1 MMRLLTGSLLAVGLV
16 LLLAGQTLAHN
27 AKADVIEDINA
38 KQLENLVAENDYV
51 AVYWYKRSCKDCD
64 KVLGELETIDDDT
77 DRFGVHFVKVADK
90 KLAKSYGVKVFPSL
104 SFFRNKEPMHYEGDL
119 MDEGSVLEFLTSL
132 EAMDLPDQIEEV
144 NAKILDKIVEEQEF
158 VAVLF
163 CYDGESCIQGEHK
176 SECRRCVKVLQELEN
191 VDDDADQL
199 GIAFVKINDPELA
212 DEYSLGSLPALVY
225 YRKRIPVVYDGDLMN
240 EDKVLEWLVENKNTG
255 EDDDVI
261 DDVTLGLLNTLID
274 SVDHLAV
281 IFYDRDESD
290 DSQILLELES
300 IDDDLDSQGIHI
312 VKIADEVAA
321 KEYGIEDTPCLVY
334 FENEIPSLYDGN
346 LHNEEEVLAWLI
358 EQLQTDEI
366 EDVTD
371 EMLDK
376 LIREANHLA
385 VLFYDEDDQD
395 SQLVVNELENID
407 DECDAKGVS
416 FVKIDNDEEAKEYGI
431 DTIPSLVYFE
441 KGIPSLYSGNLLAED
456 EVLDWLVHQ
465 VEDDEIEEVTD
476 EMLDR
481 LIDKA
486 EHLAVLFF
494 DKDSRRSR
502 KVLAE
507 LENIDDECDSR
518 GIFFVKIDNFE
529 EAKEYGIETI
539 PTLVY
544 FESEIPYIFEGD
556 LMKEEEV
563 LAWLIHHVEH
573 EEIAD
578 VTDEMLD
585 KLIVNEPFLAVLFY
599 DKDDE
604 EDHEVLGELENI
616 DDDCEQ
622 AGIPFVKI
630 DNDAEAK
637 EYGIEELPTLVY
649 FENRIPS
656 IYEGDLSN
664 EQEVL
669 AWLVEQKNTDTIEEV
684 TDEILDDLIA
694 NFEYVVVY
702 FSGKCEEGQKCDKI
716 LDELEKIDDDT
727 DDHGMHFVTTEE
739 SSLANQHGIKTFPA
753 LALFRNGEPVI
764 YKGDISDEDAVLKW
778 LTDDDTLEIPNKI
791 EEVNQRMLERILNTS
806 DNVAVYFYSESDKKS
821 KMILTDLENIDDEC
835 DDIGIDFVKISDD
848 GIAEEYDI
856 VSMPA
861 LVYFRTRFP
870 QIYEGDL
877 QDEEAVL
884 EWLIDN
890 KDKGPASIIEEVDG
904 QMLQN
909 LIDSFEYIVVYFY
922 DDNCPTCETVLA
934 ELETI
939 DDETD
944 EVGIQFVKTN
954 DVEVAEDLGI
964 SHLPALVY
972 FEGGVPSIY
981 DGDIA
986 GDDEVYAWLIAETRI
1001 LESSVITKSLR
1012 HLLGVEAEDGDDE
1025 GEDIDVGEGDDDD
1038 EEEEEVDSEVE
1049 DEDVDDDEDEN
1060 DGEADEDDDVDEVEA
1075 GDEEKDDAEDDDDE
1089 EDEDDDEEEDD
1100 DDEEDGE
1107 DDNEAKAEDNEVDE
1121 EEEDEEDEDDDDVE
1135 DSAEVKAGE
1144 DDDDDDEDDDKDDGE
1159 VESDDDDKVTVEAGD
1174 ENDETEA
1181 GDDESDAADDD
1192 DETGEEVE
1200 ADDDDDD
1207 DESDEVKADDD
1218 DESDEVE
1225 ADDDEADDVEDDDDD
1240 DDDDESDEVEADDDD
1255 DEAEADDDDN
1265 ETVEAEADD
1274 GDDDDEDEDDDDD
1287 DDAEEDEVEADDD
1300 DEDDADDEEVEAAD
1314 DDGEDAEAGE
1324 AEIDSLE
1331 AEADGEDDDD
1341 DDDEEETVAQADE
1354 DDDDDGNESG
1364 DEDET
1369 IAQDD
1374 DDDDE
1379 DEDDEEDE
1387 AIAQDD
1393 DDDDED
1399 EEDEAIAQDD
1409 DDEDEDEA
1417 IAQDDDDDED
1427 DEEDEAIAQD
1437 DDDDDEDEEDDEE
1450 DEAIDQDDDDDDD
1463 EEDDEEEDEIVAQDD
1478 EDEEDEAE
1486 DESEDEA
1493 EEIEDAAADEDAA
1506 DDEEEKVEGEEDDGE
1521 VVGAAGED
1529 DDSDSDI
1536 QAEEEVLEWL
1546 IEQRHE
1552 DTIEN
1557 INRQMLYTLID
1568 TQDYL
1573 SVYFFNDEND
1583 ECPKVLRVLEK
1594 IDDEAAEYGIQMVKM
1609 NDRLMAKKYG
1619 FRNPPGLVYFR
1630 KAKHIKYD
1638 GDLYDEED
1646 VLDWLTA
1653 PENME
1658 LNDAIEKVNRKM
1670 FERIRQTTD
1679 YLAVFFYAEEGCKQC
1694 QKVLAELENIDDEAD
1709 ANGIDFVKID
1719 DAQLAKEVGVYALP
1733 AIVFYRAGTE
1743 DPIIYAGGDMKNE
1756 ENLLSWLLTEKDPTA
1771 DFIED
1776 MEGDAL
1782 QRVIRDS
1789 DAIAV
1794 YFYDLAACG
1803 CEDPQAEPEKKKKKK
1818 KKEQSQ
1824 DKNDSSCETCM
1835 QVLEELEN
1843 IDDDTDRIGVSF
1855 VKTQDTKIAERYGVT
1870 SLPALLY
1877 FEHQVPTVFEG
1888 DLLAEEDVLQ
1898 WLILQKTED
1907 TIETVNRNML
1917 EVMLEDTQYLAV
1929 FFSKPNCRAC
1939 ETVLAE
1945 LENIDDECDLYG
1957 IHMVKIQDAQ
1967 LAKRYG
1973 IKTLPALI
1981 YFRNGN
1987 PLIFDGDMKNEVS
2000 VLEWLTDDDNRE
2012 LDGEI
2017 EAVNVRMLYQLMDES
2032 PFIAV
2037 FFYEDDCPDCEQV
2050 LQELENIDDEVDM
2063 FGIDFVKINDPDA
2076 AQRFNILHTPALVYF
2091 RKKTPLV
2098 YDGDLL
2104 DEEKVFKW
2112 LTSQDVF
2119 EIKDEIEEVNR
2130 KMLEKLLDENDFVA
2144 VYFYEESAR
2153 SEEVL
2158 EELEKIDDETDDLD
2172 ITFVKIRDTRY
2183 AKKYGIQKLP
2193 ALVYFRR
2200 RFPSIYR
2207 GDLMAEE
2214 EVLEWLQKNRFK
2226 HPELNLFMYATGA
2239 ITFAFIMYT
2248 LFLIFCFKNP
2258 VHQKAA

>member
-1 MMRLLTGSLLAVGLV
+1 MTRLSAWTWLVMGGLAV
-16 LLLAGQTLAHN
+16 LAAH
-27 AKADVIEDINA
+27 AHAASPKADVIEDVNA
-38 KQLENLVAENDYV
+38 KQLEDLVAESDYV
-51 AVYWYKRSCKDCD
+51 AVFWYKKSCKDCD
-64 KVLGELETIDDDT
+64 KVLAELENIDDDT
-77 DRFGVHFVKVADK
+77 DRFGVHFVKIADK
-90 KLAKSYGVKVFPSL
+90 KYAKSYGVKTFPAL

-119 MDEGSVLEFLTSL
+119 MDESSVLEFLTSL
-132 EAMDLPDQIEEV
+132 EAMELPDQIEEV

-163 CYDGESCIQGEHK
+163 YK
-176 SECRRCVKVLQELEN
+176 SECRRCAKALQELEN

-225 YRKRIPVVYDGDLMN
+225 YRRRIPVVYDGDLMN

-255 EDDDVI
+255 DDDDVI

-274 SVDHLAV
+274 SLDHLAV
-281 IFYDRDESD
+281 VFYDRDESD
-290 DSQILLELES
+290 DGVILQELEN
-300 IDDDLDSQGIHI
+300 IDDDLDAQGIHI
-312 VKIADEVAA
+312 VKIADDVAA
-321 KEYGIEDTPCLVY
+321 REYGIEDMPCLVY
-334 FENEIPSLYDGN
+334 FEKEIPSLYDGD

-358 EQLQTDEI
+358 EQLHSDEI

-376 LIREANHLA
+376 LIKEANHLA
-385 VLFYDEDDQD
+385 VLFYDED
-395 SQLVVNELENID
+395 SQESQMVVAELENID
-407 DECDAKGVS
+407 DECDAKGIS
-416 FVKIDNDEEAKEYGI
+416 FVKIDNDDEAKEYGI
-431 DTIPSLVYFE
+431 DTLPTLVYFE
-441 KGIPSLYSGNLLAED
+441 KGVPSVYSGNLLTEE

-465 VEDDEIEEVTD
+465 VEEDEIEEVTD

-481 LIDKA
+481 LIGRT
-486 EHLAVLFF
+486 EHLAVLFY

-507 LENIDDECDSR
+507 LENIDDECDGR
-518 GIFFVKIDNFE
+518 GVYFVKIDNYA
-529 EAKEYGIETI
+529 EAIEYGIDTI

-563 LAWLIHHVEH
+563 LYWLFHHVDH

-578 VTDEMLD
+578 VTDEMLG
-585 KLIVNEPFLAVLFY
+585 KLIANEPFLAVLFY
-599 DKDDE
+599 DKEDA
-604 EDHEVLGELENI
+604 EDHEVLAELENI

-622 AGIPFVKI
+622 AGVPFVKI

-637 EYGIEELPTLVY
+637 EYGIDELPTLVY

-669 AWLVEQKNTDTIEEV
+669 AWLMEQKTTDTIEEV

-716 LDELEKIDDDT
+716 LDELENIDDDT

-739 SSLANQHGIKTFPA
+739 TGLANEYGIKNLPA
-753 LALFRNGEPVI
+753 LVLFRNGEPVV
-764 YKGDISDEDAVLKW
+764 YKGDISNEEAVLKW
-778 LTDDDTLEIPNKI
+778 VTSEDTLQIPNQI
-791 EEVNQRMLERILNTS
+791 EEVNQRMLERILNIS
-806 DNVAVYFYSESDKKS
+806 DNVAVFFYDEDDMKS
-821 KMILTDLENIDDEC
+821 KKILIELENIDDDC
-835 DDIGIDFVKISDD
+835 DDIGIDFVKISDE
-848 GIAEEYDI
+848 GIAQEYDI
-856 VSMPA
+856 ASMPA
-861 LVYFRTRFP
+861 LVYFRHRFP
-870 QIYEGDL
+870 QIYEGDMF
-877 QDEEAVL
+877 DEDGLL

-904 QMLQN
+904 KMLQT
-909 LIDSFEYIVVYFY
+909 LVDTFEYLVVYFY

-954 DVEVAEDLGI
+954 DVDVAEDLGI

-981 DGDIA
+981 DGDI
-986 GDDEVYAWLIAETRI
+986 
-1001 LESSVITKSLR
+1001 
-1012 HLLGVEAEDGDDE
+1012 
-1025 GEDIDVGEGDDDD
+1025 
-1038 EEEEEVDSEVE
+1038 
-1049 DEDVDDDEDEN
+1049 
-1060 DGEADEDDDVDEVEA
+1060 
-1075 GDEEKDDAEDDDDE
+1075 
-1089 EDEDDDEEEDD
+1089 
-1100 DDEEDGE
+1100 
-1107 DDNEAKAEDNEVDE
+1107 
-1121 EEEDEEDEDDDDVE
+1121 
-1135 DSAEVKAGE
+1135 
-1144 DDDDDDEDDDKDDGE
+1144 
-1159 VESDDDDKVTVEAGD
+1159 
-1174 ENDETEA
+1174 
-1181 GDDESDAADDD
+1181 
-1192 DETGEEVE
+1192 
-1200 ADDDDDD
+1200 
-1207 DESDEVKADDD
+1207 
-1218 DESDEVE
+1218 
-1225 ADDDEADDVEDDDDD
+1225 
-1240 DDDDESDEVEADDDD
+1240 
-1255 DEAEADDDDN
+1255 
-1265 ETVEAEADD
+1265 
-1274 GDDDDEDEDDDDD
+1274 
-1287 DDAEEDEVEADDD
+1287 
-1300 DEDDADDEEVEAAD
+1300 
-1314 DDGEDAEAGE
+1314 
-1324 AEIDSLE
+1324 
-1331 AEADGEDDDD
+1331 
-1341 DDDEEETVAQADE
+1341 
-1354 DDDDDGNESG
+1354 
-1364 DEDET
+1364 
-1369 IAQDD
+1369 
-1374 DDDDE
+1374 
-1379 DEDDEEDE
+1379 
-1387 AIAQDD
+1387 
-1393 DDDDED
+1393 
-1399 EEDEAIAQDD
+1399 
-1409 DDEDEDEA
+1409 
-1417 IAQDDDDDED
+1417 
-1427 DEEDEAIAQD
+1427 
-1437 DDDDDEDEEDDEE
+1437 
-1450 DEAIDQDDDDDDD
+1450 
-1463 EEDDEEEDEIVAQDD
+1463 
-1478 EDEEDEAE
+1478 
-1486 DESEDEA
+1486 
-1493 EEIEDAAADEDAA
+1493 
-1506 DDEEEKVEGEEDDGE
+1506 
-1521 VVGAAGED
+1521 
-1529 DDSDSDI
+1529 
-1536 QAEEEVLEWL
+1536 QAEEQVLEWL

-1573 SVYFFNDEND
+1573 AVYFFNEEND
-1583 ECPKVLRVLEK
+1583 ECPKVLRTLEK
-1594 IDDEAAEYGIQMVKM
+1594 IDDEAAEFGIQMVKM

-1630 KAKHIKYD
+1630 KGKHIKYD

-1679 YLAVFFYAEEGCKQC
+1679 YLAVFFYTEEGCKQC

-1719 DAQLAKEVGVYALP
+1719 DSQLAKDVGVYALP
-1733 AIVFYRAGTE
+1733 AIVFYRSGSE
-1743 DPIIYAGGDMKNE
+1743 EPIIYAGDMKNE
-1756 ENLLSWLLTEKDPTA
+1756 ENLLAWLLTEKDPTA

-1776 MEGDAL
+1776 MDGEIL
-1782 QRVIRDS
+1782 QRVIRDA

-1794 YFYDLAACG
+1794 YFYKD
-1803 CEDPQAEPEKKKKKK
+1803 
-1818 KKEQSQ
+1818 
-1824 DKNDSSCETCM
+1824 DSTCAICM

-1855 VKTQDTKIAERYGVT
+1855 VKTQDLKVAERYGVT
-1870 SLPALLY
+1870 SVPALLY
-1877 FEHQVPTVFEG
+1877 FEHQVPTVYEG

-1929 FFSKPNCRAC
+1929 FFYKPNCRAC

-1987 PLIFDGDMKNEVS
+1987 PLIFDGDMQNEGN
-2000 VLEWLTDDDNRE
+2000 VLEWLKDDDNRD

-2017 EAVNVRMLYQLMDES
+2017 EAVNTRMLKRLLDES
-2032 PFIAV
+2032 PFMAV
-2037 FFYEDDCPDCEQV
+2037 FFYEDDCTECEQV
-2050 LQELENIDDEVDM
+2050 LHELENIDEEVDM
-2063 FGIDFVKINDPDA
+2063 YGIDFVKINDPDA
-2076 AQRFNILHTPALVYF
+2076 AHRFNILHTPALVYF
-2091 RKKTPLV
+2091 RKKVPLV

-2104 DEEKVFKW
+2104 DEEKVFQW

-2144 VYFYEESAR
+2144 VYFYEDNAKCQ
-2153 SEEVL
+2153 EVL
-2158 EELEKIDDETDDLD
+2158 SELEKIDDETDDLD

-2207 GDLMAEE
+2207 GDLMVEE

-2239 ITFAFIMYT
+2239 ITLAFIMYT
-2248 LFLIFCFKNP
+2248 LFLIFCFRSP
-2258 VHQKAA
+2258 GHQKAA

>member
-1 MMRLLTGSLLAVGLV
+1 
-16 LLLAGQTLAHN
+16 
-27 AKADVIEDINA
+27 
-38 KQLENLVAENDYV
+38 
-51 AVYWYKRSCKDCD
+51 
-64 KVLGELETIDDDT
+64 
-77 DRFGVHFVKVADK
+77 
-90 KLAKSYGVKVFPSL
+90 
-104 SFFRNKEPMHYEGDL
+104 
-119 MDEGSVLEFLTSL
+119 MDEASVLEFLTSL

-163 CYDGESCIQGEHK
+163 CYDGEACTHGEHK
-176 SECRRCVKVLQELEN
+176 SECRRCVKALQELEN

-199 GIAFVKINDPELA
+199 GIAFVKINDPDLA
-212 DEYSLGSLPALVY
+212 DEYSLGALPALVY
-225 YRKRIPVVYDGDLMN
+225 YRRRIPVVYDGDLMN

-255 EDDDVI
+255 DDDDMI

-274 SVDHLAV
+274 SLDHLAV
-281 IFYDRDESD
+281 VFYDRDETD
-290 DSQILLELES
+290 DTQILQELEN
-300 IDDDLDSQGIHI
+300 IDDELDAQGIHI
-312 VKIADEVAA
+312 VKIADDVAA
-321 KEYGIEDTPCLVY
+321 REYGIEDTPSLVY
-334 FENEIPSLYDGN
+334 FENEMAPALRRIPSLYDGD

-358 EQLQTDEI
+358 EQLHTDEI

-376 LIREANHLA
+376 LIRETNHLA

-407 DECDAKGVS
+407 DECDANGVS

-431 DTIPSLVYFE
+431 DNLPTLVYFE
-441 KGIPSLYSGNLLAED
+441 KGVPSVYSGNLLAED

-465 VEDDEIEEVTD
+465 VEDDEIEDVTD

-481 LIDKA
+481 LIDRS
-486 EHLAVLFF
+486 EHLAVLFY

-507 LENIDDECDSR
+507 LENIDDECDDR
-518 GIFFVKIDNFE
+518 GIFFVKIDNDE
-529 EAKEYGIETI
+529 EAKEYGIDSI

-544 FESEIPYIFEGD
+544 FESEIPYIYEGD
-556 LMKEEEV
+556 LMKEEDV
-563 LAWLIHHVEH
+563 LEWLIHHVEN

-578 VTDEMLD
+578 ITDEMLD
-585 KLIVNEPFLAVLFY
+585 KLIANEPFLAVLFY
-599 DKDDE
+599 DKDDP
-604 EDHEVLGELENI
+604 EDHEVLAELESI
-616 DDDCEQ
+616 DDECEQ
-622 AGIPFVKI
+622 AGVPFVKI
-630 DNDAEAK
+630 DNDSEAK
-637 EYGIEELPTLVY
+637 EYGIDELPTLVY

-669 AWLVEQKNTDTIEEV
+669 AWILLQKTSDTIEEV

-716 LDELEKIDDDT
+716 LDELENIDDDT
-727 DDHGMHFVTTEE
+727 DDQGMHFVTTEE
-739 SSLANQHGIKTFPA
+739 TSLAAQYGVKTFPS
-753 LALFRNGEPVI
+753 LVLFRNGDPLV
-764 YKGDISDEDAVLKW
+764 YKGDISDEQAVLRW
-778 LTDDDTLEIPNKI
+778 LTDDDTLEIPNLI

-806 DNVAVYFYSESDKKS
+806 DNVAVFFYAAGDKKS
-821 KMILTDLENIDDEC
+821 KKILTELENIDDEC

-848 GIAEEYDI
+848 GIANEYDI
-856 VSMPA
+856 VSLPA
-861 LVYFRTRFP
+861 LVYFRNRFP

-877 QDEEAVL
+877 RDEEALL

-904 QMLQN
+904 QMLQS
-909 LIDSFEYIVVYFY
+909 LVDTFEYLVVYFY

-954 DVEVAEDLGI
+954 DVEAAEELGI

-986 GDDEVYAWLIAETRI
+986 GGEAVSAWLIAETRV
-1001 LESSVITKSLR
+1001 LESPVMILNHR
-1012 HLLGVEAEDGDDE
+1012 YLLGVDE
-1025 GEDIDVGEGDDDD
+1025 EGD
-1038 EEEEEVDSEVE
+1038 
-1049 DEDVDDDEDEN
+1049 
-1060 DGEADEDDDVDEVEA
+1060 
-1075 GDEEKDDAEDDDDE
+1075 
-1089 EDEDDDEEEDD
+1089 
-1100 DDEEDGE
+1100 
-1107 DDNEAKAEDNEVDE
+1107 NE
-1121 EEEDEEDEDDDDVE
+1121 
-1135 DSAEVKAGE
+1135 G
-1144 DDDDDDEDDDKDDGE
+1144 
-1159 VESDDDDKVTVEAGD
+1159 
-1174 ENDETEA
+1174 
-1181 GDDESDAADDD
+1181 
-1192 DETGEEVE
+1192 
-1200 ADDDDDD
+1200 
-1207 DESDEVKADDD
+1207 
-1218 DESDEVE
+1218 
-1225 ADDDEADDVEDDDDD
+1225 
-1240 DDDDESDEVEADDDD
+1240 
-1255 DEAEADDDDN
+1255 
-1265 ETVEAEADD
+1265 
-1274 GDDDDEDEDDDDD
+1274 
-1287 DDAEEDEVEADDD
+1287 
-1300 DEDDADDEEVEAAD
+1300 
-1314 DDGEDAEAGE
+1314 
-1324 AEIDSLE
+1324 
-1331 AEADGEDDDD
+1331 
-1341 DDDEEETVAQADE
+1341 
-1354 DDDDDGNESG
+1354 
-1364 DEDET
+1364 
-1369 IAQDD
+1369 
-1374 DDDDE
+1374 
-1379 DEDDEEDE
+1379 
-1387 AIAQDD
+1387 
-1393 DDDDED
+1393 
-1399 EEDEAIAQDD
+1399 
-1409 DDEDEDEA
+1409 
-1417 IAQDDDDDED
+1417 
-1427 DEEDEAIAQD
+1427 
-1437 DDDDDEDEEDDEE
+1437 
-1450 DEAIDQDDDDDDD
+1450 
-1463 EEDDEEEDEIVAQDD
+1463 
-1478 EDEEDEAE
+1478 
-1486 DESEDEA
+1486 
-1493 EEIEDAAADEDAA
+1493 
-1506 DDEEEKVEGEEDDGE
+1506 
-1521 VVGAAGED
+1521 
-1529 DDSDSDI
+1529 DI

-1573 SVYFFNDEND
+1573 AVYFFNEEND

-1638 GDLYDEED
+1638 GDLYDDED

-1679 YLAVFFYAEEGCKQC
+1679 YLAVFFYSEEGCKQC

-1719 DAQLAKEVGVYALP
+1719 DAELAKEVGVYALP
-1733 AIVFYRAGTE
+1733 AIVFYRAGGD

-1776 MEGDAL
+1776 MEGAAL

-1794 YFYDLAACG
+1794 YFYT
-1803 CEDPQAEPEKKKKKK
+1803 E
-1818 KKEQSQ
+1818 
-1824 DKNDSSCETCM
+1824 DSSCESCM

-1855 VKTQDTKIAERYGVT
+1855 VKTQDTNVAERYGVT

-1877 FEHQVPTVFEG
+1877 FEHQVPTVYEG
-1888 DLLAEEDVLQ
+1888 DLLAEEEVLQ
-1898 WLILQKTED
+1898 WLTLQKTED

-1929 FFSKPNCRAC
+1929 FFYKPNCRAC
-1939 ETVLAE
+1939 DTVLAE

-1987 PLIFDGDMKNEVS
+1987 PLIFDDDIMS
-2000 VLEWLTDDDNRE
+2000 VGSGVYEWLADDDNRKLE
-2012 LDGEI
+2012 GDI
-2017 EAVNVRMLYQLMDES
+2017 EEVNKIMMDAILERKLYFAVLFMN
-2032 PFIAV
+2032 
-2037 FFYEDDCPDCEQV
+2037 EDDCPDCEQV

-2091 RKKTPLV
+2091 RKKMPLV

-2104 DEEKVFKW
+2104 DEEKVFNW

-2144 VYFYEESAR
+2144 VYFYENTPK

-2207 GDLMAEE
+2207 GDLMVEE
-2214 EVLEWLQKNRFK
+2214 EVLDWLQKNRFK

-2239 ITFAFIMYT
+2239 ITFAFVMYT
-2248 LFLIFCFKNP
+2248 VFLLFCFKNP
-2258 VHQKAA
+2258 AHPPHHQKAA

>member
-1 MMRLLTGSLLAVGLV
+1 MTRLSAWTWLVVGGLAV
-16 LLLAGQTLAHN
+16 LAAH
-27 AKADVIEDINA
+27 AHAAGPKADVIEDVNA
-38 KQLENLVAENDYV
+38 KQLEDLVADSDYV
-51 AVYWYKRSCKDCD
+51 AVFWYKKSCKDCD
-64 KVLGELETIDDDT
+64 KVLAELENIDDDT
-77 DRFGVHFVKVADK
+77 DRFGVHFVKIADK
-90 KLAKSYGVKVFPSL
+90 KYAKSYGVKTFPAL

-119 MDEGSVLEFLTSL
+119 MDESSVLEFLTSL
-132 EAMDLPDQIEEV
+132 EAMELPDQIEEV

-163 CYDGESCIQGEHK
+163 CYLGNICDQGEHK
-176 SECRRCVKVLQELEN
+176 SECRRCVKALQELEN

-225 YRKRIPVVYDGDLMN
+225 YRRRIPVVYDGDLMN

-255 EDDDVI
+255 DDDDVI
-261 DDVTLGLLNTLID
+261 DDVTMGLLNTLID

-281 IFYDRDESD
+281 VFYDRDEND
-290 DSQILLELES
+290 DGVTLHELEN
-300 IDDDLDSQGIHI
+300 IDDDLDAQGIHI
-312 VKIADEVAA
+312 VKIADDVAA
-321 KEYGIEDTPCLVY
+321 KEYGIENTPCLVY
-334 FENEIPSLYDGN
+334 FEKEIPSLYDGD

-358 EQLQTDEI
+358 EQLHSDEI

-376 LIREANHLA
+376 LIKEANHLA
-385 VLFYDEDDQD
+385 VLFYDED
-395 SQLVVNELENID
+395 SQESQMVVAELENID
-407 DECDAKGVS
+407 DECDAKGIS
-416 FVKIDNDEEAKEYGI
+416 FVKIDNDDEAKEYGI
-431 DTIPSLVYFE
+431 DTLPTLVYFE
-441 KGIPSLYSGNLLAED
+441 KGVPSVYSGNLLAEE

-465 VEDDEIEEVTD
+465 VEEDEIEEVTD

-481 LIDKA
+481 LIGRT
-486 EHLAVLFF
+486 EHLAVLFY
-494 DKDSRRSR
+494 DKESRRSR

-507 LENIDDECDSR
+507 LENIDDECDGR
-518 GIFFVKIDNFE
+518 GVYFVKIDNYA
-529 EAKEYGIETI
+529 EAIEYGIDTI

-563 LAWLIHHVEH
+563 LYWLFHHVDH

-578 VTDEMLD
+578 VTDEMLG
-585 KLIVNEPFLAVLFY
+585 KLIANEPFLAVLFY
-599 DKDDE
+599 DKDDA
-604 EDHEVLGELENI
+604 EDHEVLAELENI

-622 AGIPFVKI
+622 AGVPFVKI

-637 EYGIEELPTLVY
+637 EYGIDELPTLVY

-669 AWLVEQKNTDTIEEV
+669 AWLMEQKTTDTIEEV

-702 FSGKCEEGQKCDKI
+702 FSGRCEEGQKCDKI
-716 LDELEKIDDDT
+716 LDELENIDDDT
-727 DDHGMHFVTTEE
+727 DEHGMHFVTTEE
-739 SSLANQHGIKTFPA
+739 TGLANEYGIKTLPA
-753 LALFRNGEPVI
+753 LVLFRNGEPVM
-764 YKGDISDEDAVLKW
+764 YKGDISNEEAVLRW
-778 LTDDDTLEIPNKI
+778 VTSDDTLQIPNQI
-791 EEVNQRMLERILNTS
+791 EEVNQRMLERILNIS
-806 DNVAVYFYSESDKKS
+806 DNVAVFFYDEDDMKS
-821 KMILTDLENIDDEC
+821 KKILIELENIDDDC
-835 DDIGIDFVKISDD
+835 DDIGIDFVKISDE
-848 GIAEEYDI
+848 GIAQEYDI
-856 VSMPA
+856 ASMPA
-861 LVYFRTRFP
+861 LVYFRHRFP
-870 QIYEGDL
+870 QIYEGDMF
-877 QDEEAVL
+877 DEDALL

-904 QMLQN
+904 KMLQT
-909 LIDSFEYIVVYFY
+909 LVDTFEYLVVYFY

-954 DVEVAEDLGI
+954 DVDVAEDLGI

-986 GDDEVYAWLIAETRI
+986 RGREVLSWLVAHSRKQSLTDT
-1001 LESSVITKSLR
+1001 SVVAITSR
-1012 HLLGVEAEDGDDE
+1012 LLGRGQVQA
-1025 GEDIDVGEGDDDD
+1025 GEGGGESEGVSDDAGAN
-1038 EEEEEVDSEVE
+1038 E
-1049 DEDVDDDEDEN
+1049 DKQSDVDI
-1060 DGEADEDDDVDEVEA
+1060 GAVTT
-1075 GDEEKDDAEDDDDE
+1075 
-1089 EDEDDDEEEDD
+1089 
-1100 DDEEDGE
+1100 
-1107 DDNEAKAEDNEVDE
+1107 
-1121 EEEDEEDEDDDDVE
+1121 
-1135 DSAEVKAGE
+1135 
-1144 DDDDDDEDDDKDDGE
+1144 DDEDDDGDDNDAEDDEDSDTEDDTSTGQIDNE
-1159 VESDDDDKVTVEAGD
+1159 DESDDSDTLKIADIVD
-1174 ENDETEA
+1174 ENDTLNDEVDE
-1181 GDDESDAADDD
+1181 ESD
-1192 DETGEEVE
+1192 T
-1200 ADDDDDD
+1200 
-1207 DESDEVKADDD
+1207 
-1218 DESDEVE
+1218 
-1225 ADDDEADDVEDDDDD
+1225 
-1240 DDDDESDEVEADDDD
+1240 
-1255 DEAEADDDDN
+1255 
-1265 ETVEAEADD
+1265 
-1274 GDDDDEDEDDDDD
+1274 
-1287 DDAEEDEVEADDD
+1287 
-1300 DEDDADDEEVEAAD
+1300 
-1314 DDGEDAEAGE
+1314 
-1324 AEIDSLE
+1324 
-1331 AEADGEDDDD
+1331 
-1341 DDDEEETVAQADE
+1341 
-1354 DDDDDGNESG
+1354 
-1364 DEDET
+1364 
-1369 IAQDD
+1369 QDYKSPTD

-1379 DEDDEEDE
+1379 DEDEDDTDTGDFIGFEEITSEDGEDESDNDVQEEDNISDD
-1387 AIAQDD
+1387 AI
-1393 DDDDED
+1393 
-1399 EEDEAIAQDD
+1399 
-1409 DDEDEDEA
+1409 
-1417 IAQDDDDDED
+1417 
-1427 DEEDEAIAQD
+1427 
-1437 DDDDDEDEEDDEE
+1437 
-1450 DEAIDQDDDDDDD
+1450 
-1463 EEDDEEEDEIVAQDD
+1463 DEEEDITNDNVSNNEDSEADATDDDNADENVKVDDAGD
-1478 EDEEDEAE
+1478 EDFATSIENEDGNGENKDNINEKHDKQEEKDVDEEEADEELDDTGNKDDGTDIECEGEDNDSCRDCEVEVSIINEEVTNDEYVGESELAVDDDGMIMDTEQDVEEDVYVIKVNDKEE
-1486 DESEDEA
+1486 DYSDSRNESAGSEGSEIRGQDEDSSDEEVESEDSKKKRDSAKKGKKKTKARDKSTIHKLRKAFLAEQIKSGQSQDTVKDEA
-1493 EEIEDAAADEDAA
+1493 KNITRK
-1506 DDEEEKVEGEEDDGE
+1506 EKHEG
-1521 VVGAAGED
+1521 
-1529 DDSDSDI
+1529 DI
-1536 QAEEEVLEWL
+1536 QAEEQVLEWL

-1573 SVYFFNDEND
+1573 GVYFFNEEND
-1583 ECPKVLRVLEK
+1583 ECPKVLRTLEK
-1594 IDDEAAEYGIQMVKM
+1594 IDDEAAEFGIQMVKM

-1630 KAKHIKYD
+1630 KGKHIKYD

-1679 YLAVFFYAEEGCKQC
+1679 YLAVFFYTEEGCKQC

-1719 DAQLAKEVGVYALP
+1719 DSQLAKDVGVYALP
-1733 AIVFYRAGTE
+1733 AIVFYRSSSE
-1743 DPIIYAGGDMKNE
+1743 EPIIYAGDMKNE
-1756 ENLLSWLLTEKDPTA
+1756 ENLLAWLLTEKDPTA

-1776 MEGDAL
+1776 MDGEVL
-1782 QRVIRDS
+1782 QRVIRDA

-1794 YFYDLAACG
+1794 YFYKD
-1803 CEDPQAEPEKKKKKK
+1803 
-1818 KKEQSQ
+1818 
-1824 DKNDSSCETCM
+1824 DSTCAICL

-1855 VKTQDTKIAERYGVT
+1855 VKTQDLKVAERYGVT
-1870 SLPALLY
+1870 SVPALLY
-1877 FEHQVPTVFEG
+1877 FEHQVPTVYEG

-1898 WLILQKTED
+1898 WLVLQKTED

-1929 FFSKPNCRAC
+1929 FFYKPNCRAC

-1945 LENIDDECDLYG
+1945 LENIDDECDMYG

-1987 PLIFDGDMKNEVS
+1987 PLIFDGEIKDGKF
-2000 VLEWLTDDDNRE
+2000 LLDWLSDDENRE
-2012 LDGEI
+2012 LVDEI
-2017 EAVNVRMLYQLMDES
+2017 EHVNPAMLDQLVAQS
-2032 PFIAV
+2032 TYLAAL
-2037 FFYEDDCPDCEQV
+2037 FYEDDCSECEQV
-2050 LQELENIDDEVDM
+2050 LHELENIDEEVDM
-2063 FGIDFVKINDPDA
+2063 YGIDFVKINDPDA
-2076 AQRFNILHTPALVYF
+2076 AHRFNILHTPALVYF
-2091 RKKTPLV
+2091 RKKVPLV

-2104 DEEKVFKW
+2104 DEEKVFQW

-2144 VYFYEESAR
+2144 VYFYEENAKCQ
-2153 SEEVL
+2153 EVL
-2158 EELEKIDDETDDLD
+2158 SELEKIDDETDDLD

-2207 GDLMAEE
+2207 GDLMVEE

-2239 ITFAFIMYT
+2239 ITLAFIMYT
-2248 LFLIFCFKNP
+2248 LFLIFCFRSP
-2258 VHQKAA
+2258 GHQKAA

>member
-1 MMRLLTGSLLAVGLV
+1 MTRLSAWTWLVVGGLAV
-16 LLLAGQTLAHN
+16 LAAH
-27 AKADVIEDINA
+27 AHAAGPKADVIEDVNA
-38 KQLENLVAENDYV
+38 KQLEDLVADSDYV
-51 AVYWYKRSCKDCD
+51 AVFWYKKSCKDCD
-64 KVLGELETIDDDT
+64 KVLAELENIDDDT
-77 DRFGVHFVKVADK
+77 DRFGVHFVKIADK
-90 KLAKSYGVKVFPSL
+90 KYAKSYGVKTFPAL

-119 MDEGSVLEFLTSL
+119 MDESSVLEFLTSL
-132 EAMDLPDQIEEV
+132 EAMELPDQIEEV

-163 CYDGESCIQGEHK
+163 CYLGNICDQGEHK
-176 SECRRCVKVLQELEN
+176 SECRRCVKALQELEN

-225 YRKRIPVVYDGDLMN
+225 YRRRIPVVYDGDLMN

-255 EDDDVI
+255 DDDDVI
-261 DDVTLGLLNTLID
+261 DDVTMGLLNTLID

-281 IFYDRDESD
+281 VFYDRDEND
-290 DSQILLELES
+290 DGVTLHELEN
-300 IDDDLDSQGIHI
+300 IDDDLDAQGIHI
-312 VKIADEVAA
+312 VKIADDVAA
-321 KEYGIEDTPCLVY
+321 KEYGIENTPCLVY
-334 FENEIPSLYDGN
+334 FEKEIPSLYDGD

-358 EQLQTDEI
+358 EQLHSDEI

-376 LIREANHLA
+376 LIKEANHLA
-385 VLFYDEDDQD
+385 VLFYDED
-395 SQLVVNELENID
+395 SQESQMVVAELENID
-407 DECDAKGVS
+407 DECDAKGIS
-416 FVKIDNDEEAKEYGI
+416 FVKIDNDDEAKEYGI
-431 DTIPSLVYFE
+431 DTLPTLVYFE
-441 KGIPSLYSGNLLAED
+441 KGVPSVYSGNLLAEE

-465 VEDDEIEEVTD
+465 VEEDEIEEVTD

-481 LIDKA
+481 LIGRT
-486 EHLAVLFF
+486 EHLAVLFY
-494 DKDSRRSR
+494 DKESRRSR

-507 LENIDDECDSR
+507 LENIDDECDGR
-518 GIFFVKIDNFE
+518 GVYFVKIDNYA
-529 EAKEYGIETI
+529 EAIEYGIDTI

-563 LAWLIHHVEH
+563 LYWLFHHVDH

-578 VTDEMLD
+578 VTDEMLG
-585 KLIVNEPFLAVLFY
+585 KLIANEPFLAVLFY
-599 DKDDE
+599 DKDDA
-604 EDHEVLGELENI
+604 EDHEVLAELENI

-622 AGIPFVKI
+622 AGVPFVKI

-637 EYGIEELPTLVY
+637 EYGIDELPTLVY

-669 AWLVEQKNTDTIEEV
+669 AWLMEQKTTDTIEEV

-702 FSGKCEEGQKCDKI
+702 FSGRCEEGQKCDKI
-716 LDELEKIDDDT
+716 LDELENIDDDT
-727 DDHGMHFVTTEE
+727 DEHGMHFVTTEE
-739 SSLANQHGIKTFPA
+739 TGLANEYGIKTLPA
-753 LALFRNGEPVI
+753 LVLFRNGEPVM
-764 YKGDISDEDAVLKW
+764 YKGDISNEEAVLRW
-778 LTDDDTLEIPNKI
+778 VTSDDTLQIPNQI
-791 EEVNQRMLERILNTS
+791 EEVNQRMLERILNIS
-806 DNVAVYFYSESDKKS
+806 DNVAVFFYDEDDMKS
-821 KMILTDLENIDDEC
+821 KKILIELENIDDDC
-835 DDIGIDFVKISDD
+835 DDIGIDFVKISDE
-848 GIAEEYDI
+848 GIAQEYDI
-856 VSMPA
+856 ASMPA
-861 LVYFRTRFP
+861 LVYFRHRFP
-870 QIYEGDL
+870 QIYEGDMF
-877 QDEEAVL
+877 DEDALL

-904 QMLQN
+904 KMLQT
-909 LIDSFEYIVVYFY
+909 LVDTFEYLVVYFY

-954 DVEVAEDLGI
+954 DVDVAEDLGI

-986 GDDEVYAWLIAETRI
+986 RGREVLSWLVAHSRKQSLTDT
-1001 LESSVITKSLR
+1001 SVVAITSR
-1012 HLLGVEAEDGDDE
+1012 LLGRGQVQA
-1025 GEDIDVGEGDDDD
+1025 GEGGGESEGVSDDAGAN
-1038 EEEEEVDSEVE
+1038 E
-1049 DEDVDDDEDEN
+1049 DKQSDVDI
-1060 DGEADEDDDVDEVEA
+1060 GAVTT
-1075 GDEEKDDAEDDDDE
+1075 
-1089 EDEDDDEEEDD
+1089 
-1100 DDEEDGE
+1100 
-1107 DDNEAKAEDNEVDE
+1107 
-1121 EEEDEEDEDDDDVE
+1121 
-1135 DSAEVKAGE
+1135 
-1144 DDDDDDEDDDKDDGE
+1144 DDEDDDGDDNDAEDDEDSDTEDDTSTGQIDNE
-1159 VESDDDDKVTVEAGD
+1159 DESDDSDTLKIADIVD
-1174 ENDETEA
+1174 ENDTLNDEVDE
-1181 GDDESDAADDD
+1181 ESD
-1192 DETGEEVE
+1192 T
-1200 ADDDDDD
+1200 
-1207 DESDEVKADDD
+1207 
-1218 DESDEVE
+1218 
-1225 ADDDEADDVEDDDDD
+1225 
-1240 DDDDESDEVEADDDD
+1240 
-1255 DEAEADDDDN
+1255 
-1265 ETVEAEADD
+1265 
-1274 GDDDDEDEDDDDD
+1274 
-1287 DDAEEDEVEADDD
+1287 
-1300 DEDDADDEEVEAAD
+1300 
-1314 DDGEDAEAGE
+1314 
-1324 AEIDSLE
+1324 
-1331 AEADGEDDDD
+1331 
-1341 DDDEEETVAQADE
+1341 
-1354 DDDDDGNESG
+1354 
-1364 DEDET
+1364 
-1369 IAQDD
+1369 QDYKSPTD

-1379 DEDDEEDE
+1379 DEDEDDTDTGDFIGFEEITSEDGEDESDNDVQEEDNISDD
-1387 AIAQDD
+1387 AI
-1393 DDDDED
+1393 
-1399 EEDEAIAQDD
+1399 
-1409 DDEDEDEA
+1409 
-1417 IAQDDDDDED
+1417 
-1427 DEEDEAIAQD
+1427 
-1437 DDDDDEDEEDDEE
+1437 
-1450 DEAIDQDDDDDDD
+1450 
-1463 EEDDEEEDEIVAQDD
+1463 DEEEDITNDNVSNNEDSEADATDDDNADENVKVDDAGD
-1478 EDEEDEAE
+1478 EDFATSIENEDGNGENKDNINEKHDKQEEKDVDEEEADEELDDTGNKDDGTDIECEGEDNDSCRDCEVEVSIINEEVTNDEYVGESELAVDDDGMIMDTEQDVEEDVYVIKVNDKEE
-1486 DESEDEA
+1486 DYSDSRNESAGSEGSEIRGQDEDSSDEEVESEDSKKKRDSAKKGKKKTKARDKSTIHKLRKAFLAEQIKSGQSQDTVKDEA
-1493 EEIEDAAADEDAA
+1493 KNITRK
-1506 DDEEEKVEGEEDDGE
+1506 EKHEG
-1521 VVGAAGED
+1521 
-1529 DDSDSDI
+1529 DI
-1536 QAEEEVLEWL
+1536 QAEEQVLEWL

-1573 SVYFFNDEND
+1573 GVYFFNEEND
-1583 ECPKVLRVLEK
+1583 ECPKVLRTLEK
-1594 IDDEAAEYGIQMVKM
+1594 IDDEAAEFGIQMVKM

-1630 KAKHIKYD
+1630 KGKHIKYD

-1679 YLAVFFYAEEGCKQC
+1679 YLAVFFYTEEGCKQC

-1719 DAQLAKEVGVYALP
+1719 DSQLAKDVGVYALP
-1733 AIVFYRAGTE
+1733 AIVFYRSSSE
-1743 DPIIYAGGDMKNE
+1743 EPIIYAGDMKNE
-1756 ENLLSWLLTEKDPTA
+1756 ENLLAWLLTEKDPTA

-1776 MEGDAL
+1776 MDGEVL
-1782 QRVIRDS
+1782 QRVIRDA

-1794 YFYDLAACG
+1794 YFYKD
-1803 CEDPQAEPEKKKKKK
+1803 
-1818 KKEQSQ
+1818 
-1824 DKNDSSCETCM
+1824 DSTCAICL

-1855 VKTQDTKIAERYGVT
+1855 VKTQDLKVAERYGVT
-1870 SLPALLY
+1870 SVPALLY
-1877 FEHQVPTVFEG
+1877 FEHQVPTVYEG

-1898 WLILQKTED
+1898 WLVLQKTED

-1929 FFSKPNCRAC
+1929 FFYKPNCRAC

-1945 LENIDDECDLYG
+1945 LENIDDECDMYG

-1987 PLIFDGDMKNEVS
+1987 PLIFDGDMQNEGN
-2000 VLEWLTDDDNRE
+2000 VLEWLKDDDNRD

-2017 EAVNVRMLYQLMDES
+2017 EAVNTRMLKRLLDES
-2032 PFIAV
+2032 PFMAV
-2037 FFYEDDCPDCEQV
+2037 FFYEDDCSECEQV
-2050 LQELENIDDEVDM
+2050 LHELENIDEEVDM
-2063 FGIDFVKINDPDA
+2063 YGIDFVKINDPDA
-2076 AQRFNILHTPALVYF
+2076 AHRFNILHTPALVYF
-2091 RKKTPLV
+2091 RKKVPLV

-2104 DEEKVFKW
+2104 DEEKVFQW

-2144 VYFYEESAR
+2144 VYFYEENAKCQ
-2153 SEEVL
+2153 EVL
-2158 EELEKIDDETDDLD
+2158 SELEKIDDETDDLD

-2207 GDLMAEE
+2207 GDLMVEE

-2239 ITFAFIMYT
+2239 ITLAFIMYT
-2248 LFLIFCFKNP
+2248 LFLIFCFRSP
-2258 VHQKAA
+2258 GHQKAA

>member
-1 MMRLLTGSLLAVGLV
+1 MTRLSAWTWLVMGGLAV
-16 LLLAGQTLAHN
+16 LAAH
-27 AKADVIEDINA
+27 AHAASPKADVIEDVNA
-38 KQLENLVAENDYV
+38 KQLEDLVAESDYV
-51 AVYWYKRSCKDCD
+51 AVFWYKKSCKDCD
-64 KVLGELETIDDDT
+64 KVLAELENIDDDT
-77 DRFGVHFVKVADK
+77 DRFGVHFVKIADK
-90 KLAKSYGVKVFPSL
+90 KYAKSYGVKTFPAL

-119 MDEGSVLEFLTSL
+119 MDESSVLEFLTSL
-132 EAMDLPDQIEEV
+132 EAMELPDQIEEV

-163 CYDGESCIQGEHK
+163 YK
-176 SECRRCVKVLQELEN
+176 SECRRCAKALQELEN

-225 YRKRIPVVYDGDLMN
+225 YRRRIPVVYDGDLMN

-255 EDDDVI
+255 DDDDVI

-274 SVDHLAV
+274 SLDHLAV
-281 IFYDRDESD
+281 VFYDRDESD
-290 DSQILLELES
+290 DGVILQELEN
-300 IDDDLDSQGIHI
+300 IDDDLDAQGIHI
-312 VKIADEVAA
+312 VKIADDVAA
-321 KEYGIEDTPCLVY
+321 REYGIEDMPCLVY
-334 FENEIPSLYDGN
+334 FEKEIPSLYDGD

-358 EQLQTDEI
+358 EQLHSDEI

-376 LIREANHLA
+376 LIKEANHLA
-385 VLFYDEDDQD
+385 VLFYDED
-395 SQLVVNELENID
+395 SQESQMVVAELENID
-407 DECDAKGVS
+407 DECDAKGIS
-416 FVKIDNDEEAKEYGI
+416 FVKIDNDDEAKEYGI
-431 DTIPSLVYFE
+431 DTLPTLVYFE
-441 KGIPSLYSGNLLAED
+441 KGVPSVYSGNLLTEE

-465 VEDDEIEEVTD
+465 VEEDEIEEVTD

-481 LIDKA
+481 LIGRT
-486 EHLAVLFF
+486 EHLAVLFY

-507 LENIDDECDSR
+507 LENIDDECDGR
-518 GIFFVKIDNFE
+518 GVYFVKIDNYA
-529 EAKEYGIETI
+529 EAIEYGIDTI

-563 LAWLIHHVEH
+563 LYWLFHHVDH

-578 VTDEMLD
+578 VTDEMLG
-585 KLIVNEPFLAVLFY
+585 KLIANEPFLAVLFY
-599 DKDDE
+599 DKEDA
-604 EDHEVLGELENI
+604 EDHEVLAELENI

-622 AGIPFVKI
+622 AGVPFVKI

-637 EYGIEELPTLVY
+637 EYGIDELPTLVY

-669 AWLVEQKNTDTIEEV
+669 AWLMEQKTTDTIEEV

-716 LDELEKIDDDT
+716 LDELENIDDDT

-739 SSLANQHGIKTFPA
+739 TGLANEYGIKNLPA
-753 LALFRNGEPVI
+753 LVLFRNGEPVV
-764 YKGDISDEDAVLKW
+764 YKGDISNEEAVLKW
-778 LTDDDTLEIPNKI
+778 VTSEDTLQIPNQI
-791 EEVNQRMLERILNTS
+791 EEVNQRMLERILNIS
-806 DNVAVYFYSESDKKS
+806 DNVAVFFYDEDDMKS
-821 KMILTDLENIDDEC
+821 KKILIELENIDDDC
-835 DDIGIDFVKISDD
+835 DDIGIDFVKISDE
-848 GIAEEYDI
+848 GIAQEYDI
-856 VSMPA
+856 ASMPA
-861 LVYFRTRFP
+861 LVYFRHRFP
-870 QIYEGDL
+870 QIYEGDMF
-877 QDEEAVL
+877 DEDGLL

-904 QMLQN
+904 KMLQT
-909 LIDSFEYIVVYFY
+909 LVDTFEYLVVYFY

-944 EVGIQFVKTN
+944 EIGIQFVKTN
-954 DVEVAEDLGI
+954 DVDVAEDLGI

-981 DGDIA
+981 DGDI
-986 GDDEVYAWLIAETRI
+986 
-1001 LESSVITKSLR
+1001 
-1012 HLLGVEAEDGDDE
+1012 
-1025 GEDIDVGEGDDDD
+1025 
-1038 EEEEEVDSEVE
+1038 
-1049 DEDVDDDEDEN
+1049 
-1060 DGEADEDDDVDEVEA
+1060 
-1075 GDEEKDDAEDDDDE
+1075 
-1089 EDEDDDEEEDD
+1089 
-1100 DDEEDGE
+1100 
-1107 DDNEAKAEDNEVDE
+1107 
-1121 EEEDEEDEDDDDVE
+1121 
-1135 DSAEVKAGE
+1135 
-1144 DDDDDDEDDDKDDGE
+1144 
-1159 VESDDDDKVTVEAGD
+1159 
-1174 ENDETEA
+1174 
-1181 GDDESDAADDD
+1181 
-1192 DETGEEVE
+1192 
-1200 ADDDDDD
+1200 
-1207 DESDEVKADDD
+1207 
-1218 DESDEVE
+1218 
-1225 ADDDEADDVEDDDDD
+1225 
-1240 DDDDESDEVEADDDD
+1240 
-1255 DEAEADDDDN
+1255 
-1265 ETVEAEADD
+1265 
-1274 GDDDDEDEDDDDD
+1274 
-1287 DDAEEDEVEADDD
+1287 
-1300 DEDDADDEEVEAAD
+1300 
-1314 DDGEDAEAGE
+1314 
-1324 AEIDSLE
+1324 
-1331 AEADGEDDDD
+1331 
-1341 DDDEEETVAQADE
+1341 
-1354 DDDDDGNESG
+1354 
-1364 DEDET
+1364 
-1369 IAQDD
+1369 
-1374 DDDDE
+1374 
-1379 DEDDEEDE
+1379 
-1387 AIAQDD
+1387 
-1393 DDDDED
+1393 
-1399 EEDEAIAQDD
+1399 
-1409 DDEDEDEA
+1409 
-1417 IAQDDDDDED
+1417 
-1427 DEEDEAIAQD
+1427 
-1437 DDDDDEDEEDDEE
+1437 
-1450 DEAIDQDDDDDDD
+1450 
-1463 EEDDEEEDEIVAQDD
+1463 
-1478 EDEEDEAE
+1478 
-1486 DESEDEA
+1486 
-1493 EEIEDAAADEDAA
+1493 
-1506 DDEEEKVEGEEDDGE
+1506 
-1521 VVGAAGED
+1521 
-1529 DDSDSDI
+1529 
-1536 QAEEEVLEWL
+1536 QAEEQVLEWL

-1573 SVYFFNDEND
+1573 AVYFFNEEND
-1583 ECPKVLRVLEK
+1583 ECPKVLRTLEK
-1594 IDDEAAEYGIQMVKM
+1594 IDDEAAEFGIQMVKM

-1630 KAKHIKYD
+1630 KGKHIKYD

-1679 YLAVFFYAEEGCKQC
+1679 YLAVFFYTEEGCKQC

-1719 DAQLAKEVGVYALP
+1719 DSQLAKDVGVYALP
-1733 AIVFYRAGTE
+1733 AIVFYRSGSE
-1743 DPIIYAGGDMKNE
+1743 EPIIYAGDMKNE
-1756 ENLLSWLLTEKDPTA
+1756 ENLLAWLLTEKDPTA

-1776 MEGDAL
+1776 MDGEIL
-1782 QRVIRDS
+1782 QRVIRDA

-1794 YFYDLAACG
+1794 YFYKD
-1803 CEDPQAEPEKKKKKK
+1803 
-1818 KKEQSQ
+1818 
-1824 DKNDSSCETCM
+1824 DSTCAICM

-1855 VKTQDTKIAERYGVT
+1855 VKTQDLKVAERYGVT
-1870 SLPALLY
+1870 SVPALLY
-1877 FEHQVPTVFEG
+1877 FEHQVPTVYEG

-1929 FFSKPNCRAC
+1929 FFYKPNCRAC

-1987 PLIFDGDMKNEVS
+1987 PLIFDGDMQNEGN
-2000 VLEWLTDDDNRE
+2000 VLEWLKDDDNRD

-2017 EAVNVRMLYQLMDES
+2017 EAVNTRMLKRLLDES
-2032 PFIAV
+2032 PFMAV
-2037 FFYEDDCPDCEQV
+2037 FFYEDDCTECEQV
-2050 LQELENIDDEVDM
+2050 LHELENIDEEVDM
-2063 FGIDFVKINDPDA
+2063 YGIDFVKINDPDA
-2076 AQRFNILHTPALVYF
+2076 AHRFNILHTPALVYF
-2091 RKKTPLV
+2091 RKKVPLV

-2104 DEEKVFKW
+2104 DEEKVFQW

-2144 VYFYEESAR
+2144 VYFYEDNAKCQ
-2153 SEEVL
+2153 EVL
-2158 EELEKIDDETDDLD
+2158 SELEKIDDETDDLD

-2207 GDLMAEE
+2207 GDLMVEE

-2239 ITFAFIMYT
+2239 ITLAFIMYT
-2248 LFLIFCFKNP
+2248 LFLIFCFRSP
-2258 VHQKAA
+2258 GHQKAA

>member
-1 MMRLLTGSLLAVGLV
+1 MDKGTDEEQDEM
-16 LLLAGQTLAHN
+16 
-27 AKADVIEDINA
+27 
-38 KQLENLVAENDYV
+38 KQD
-51 AVYWYKRSCKDCD
+51 KKSCKDCD
-64 KVLGELETIDDDT
+64 KVLAELENIDDDT
-77 DRFGVHFVKVADK
+77 DRFGVHFVKIADK
-90 KLAKSYGVKVFPSL
+90 KYAKSYGVKTFPAL

-119 MDEGSVLEFLTSL
+119 MDESSVLEFLTSL
-132 EAMDLPDQIEEV
+132 EAMELPDQIEEV

-163 CYDGESCIQGEHK
+163 YK
-176 SECRRCVKVLQELEN
+176 SECRRCAKALQELEN

-225 YRKRIPVVYDGDLMN
+225 YRRRIPVVYDGDLMN

-255 EDDDVI
+255 DDDDVI

-274 SVDHLAV
+274 SLDHLAV
-281 IFYDRDESD
+281 VFYDRDESD
-290 DSQILLELES
+290 DGVILHELEN
-300 IDDDLDSQGIHI
+300 IDDDLDAQGIHI
-312 VKIADEVAA
+312 VKIADDVAA
-321 KEYGIEDTPCLVY
+321 KEYGIENTPCLVY
-334 FENEIPSLYDGN
+334 FEKEIPSLYDGD

-358 EQLQTDEI
+358 EQLHSDEI

-376 LIREANHLA
+376 LIKEANHLA
-385 VLFYDEDDQD
+385 VLFYDEE
-395 SQLVVNELENID
+395 SQESQMVVAELENID
-407 DECDAKGVS
+407 DECDAKGIS
-416 FVKIDNDEEAKEYGI
+416 FVKIDNDDEAKEYGI
-431 DTIPSLVYFE
+431 DTLPTLVYFE
-441 KGIPSLYSGNLLAED
+441 KGVPSVYSGNLLAEED
-456 EVLDWLVHQ
+456 VLEWLVHQ
-465 VEDDEIEEVTD
+465 VEEDEIEEVTD

-481 LIDKA
+481 LIGRT
-486 EHLAVLFF
+486 EHLAVLFY
-494 DKDSRRSR
+494 DKDSRKSR

-507 LENIDDECDSR
+507 LENIDDECDGR
-518 GIFFVKIDNFE
+518 GVYFVKIDNYA
-529 EAKEYGIETI
+529 EAIEYGIDTI

-563 LAWLIHHVEH
+563 LYWLFHHVDH

-578 VTDEMLD
+578 VTDEMLG
-585 KLIVNEPFLAVLFY
+585 KLIANEPFLAVLFY
-599 DKDDE
+599 DKDDA
-604 EDHEVLGELENI
+604 EDHEVLAELENI

-622 AGIPFVKI
+622 AGVPFVKI

-637 EYGIEELPTLVY
+637 EYGIDDLPTLVY

-669 AWLVEQKNTDTIEEV
+669 AWLMEQKTTDTIEEV

-716 LDELEKIDDDT
+716 LDELENIDDDT
-727 DDHGMHFVTTEE
+727 DEHGMHFVTTEE
-739 SSLANQHGIKTFPA
+739 TGLANEYGIKTLPA
-753 LALFRNGEPVI
+753 LVLFRNGEPVV
-764 YKGDISDEDAVLKW
+764 YKGDISNEEAVLRW
-778 LTDDDTLEIPNKI
+778 VTSEDTLQIPNQI
-791 EEVNQRMLERILNTS
+791 EEVNQRMLERILNIS
-806 DNVAVYFYSESDKKS
+806 DNVAVFFYDEDDMKS
-821 KMILTDLENIDDEC
+821 KKILIELENIDDDC
-835 DDIGIDFVKISDD
+835 DDIGIDFVKISDE
-848 GIAEEYDI
+848 GIAQEYDI
-856 VSMPA
+856 ASMPA
-861 LVYFRTRFP
+861 LVYFRHRFP
-870 QIYEGDL
+870 QIYEGDMF
-877 QDEEAVL
+877 DEDALL

-904 QMLQN
+904 KMLQT
-909 LIDSFEYIVVYFY
+909 LVDTFEYLVVYFY
-922 DDNCPTCETVLA
+922 DDNCPTCETVLG

-986 GDDEVYAWLIAETRI
+986 RGREVLSWLVAHTR
-1001 LESSVITKSLR
+1001 
-1012 HLLGVEAEDGDDE
+1012 
-1025 GEDIDVGEGDDDD
+1025 
-1038 EEEEEVDSEVE
+1038 
-1049 DEDVDDDEDEN
+1049 
-1060 DGEADEDDDVDEVEA
+1060 
-1075 GDEEKDDAEDDDDE
+1075 
-1089 EDEDDDEEEDD
+1089 
-1100 DDEEDGE
+1100 
-1107 DDNEAKAEDNEVDE
+1107 
-1121 EEEDEEDEDDDDVE
+1121 
-1135 DSAEVKAGE
+1135 
-1144 DDDDDDEDDDKDDGE
+1144 
-1159 VESDDDDKVTVEAGD
+1159 
-1174 ENDETEA
+1174 
-1181 GDDESDAADDD
+1181 
-1192 DETGEEVE
+1192 
-1200 ADDDDDD
+1200 
-1207 DESDEVKADDD
+1207 
-1218 DESDEVE
+1218 
-1225 ADDDEADDVEDDDDD
+1225 
-1240 DDDDESDEVEADDDD
+1240 
-1255 DEAEADDDDN
+1255 
-1265 ETVEAEADD
+1265 
-1274 GDDDDEDEDDDDD
+1274 
-1287 DDAEEDEVEADDD
+1287 
-1300 DEDDADDEEVEAAD
+1300 
-1314 DDGEDAEAGE
+1314 
-1324 AEIDSLE
+1324 
-1331 AEADGEDDDD
+1331 
-1341 DDDEEETVAQADE
+1341 
-1354 DDDDDGNESG
+1354 
-1364 DEDET
+1364 
-1369 IAQDD
+1369 
-1374 DDDDE
+1374 
-1379 DEDDEEDE
+1379 
-1387 AIAQDD
+1387 
-1393 DDDDED
+1393 
-1399 EEDEAIAQDD
+1399 
-1409 DDEDEDEA
+1409 
-1417 IAQDDDDDED
+1417 
-1427 DEEDEAIAQD
+1427 
-1437 DDDDDEDEEDDEE
+1437 
-1450 DEAIDQDDDDDDD
+1450 
-1463 EEDDEEEDEIVAQDD
+1463 
-1478 EDEEDEAE
+1478 
-1486 DESEDEA
+1486 
-1493 EEIEDAAADEDAA
+1493 
-1506 DDEEEKVEGEEDDGE
+1506 
-1521 VVGAAGED
+1521 
-1529 DDSDSDI
+1529 DI
-1536 QAEEEVLEWL
+1536 QAEEQVLEWL

-1573 SVYFFNDEND
+1573 GVYFFNEENE
-1583 ECPKVLRVLEK
+1583 ECPKVLRTLEK
-1594 IDDEAAEYGIQMVKM
+1594 IDDEAAEFGIQMVKM

-1630 KAKHIKYD
+1630 KGKHIKYD

-1679 YLAVFFYAEEGCKQC
+1679 YLAVFFYTEEGCKQC

-1719 DAQLAKEVGVYALP
+1719 DSQLAKDVGVYALP
-1733 AIVFYRAGTE
+1733 AIVFYRSGSE
-1743 DPIIYAGGDMKNE
+1743 EPIIYAGDMKNE
-1756 ENLLSWLLTEKDPTA
+1756 ENLLAWLLTEKDPTA

-1776 MEGDAL
+1776 MDGEVL
-1782 QRVIRDS
+1782 QRVIRDA

-1794 YFYDLAACG
+1794 YFYKD
-1803 CEDPQAEPEKKKKKK
+1803 
-1818 KKEQSQ
+1818 
-1824 DKNDSSCETCM
+1824 DSTCAICL

-1855 VKTQDTKIAERYGVT
+1855 VKTQDLKVAERYGVT
-1870 SLPALLY
+1870 SVPALLY
-1877 FEHQVPTVFEG
+1877 FEHQVPTVYEG

-1898 WLILQKTED
+1898 WLVLQKTED

-1929 FFSKPNCRAC
+1929 FFYKPNCRAC

-1987 PLIFDGDMKNEVS
+1987 PLIFDGDMQNEGN
-2000 VLEWLTDDDNRE
+2000 VLEWLKDDDNRD

-2017 EAVNVRMLYQLMDES
+2017 EAVNTRMLKRLLDES
-2032 PFIAV
+2032 PFMAV
-2037 FFYEDDCPDCEQV
+2037 FFYEDDCAECEQV
-2050 LQELENIDDEVDM
+2050 LHELENIDEEVDM
-2063 FGIDFVKINDPDA
+2063 YGIDFVKINDPDA
-2076 AQRFNILHTPALVYF
+2076 AHRFNILHTPALVYF
-2091 RKKTPLV
+2091 RKKVPLV

-2104 DEEKVFKW
+2104 DEEKVFQW

-2144 VYFYEESAR
+2144 VYFYEDNAKCQ
-2153 SEEVL
+2153 EVL
-2158 EELEKIDDETDDLD
+2158 SELEKIDDETDDLD

-2207 GDLMAEE
+2207 GDLMVEE

-2239 ITFAFIMYT
+2239 ITLAFIMYT
-2248 LFLIFCFKNP
+2248 LFLIFCFRSP
-2258 VHQKAA
+2258 GHQKAA

>member
-1 MMRLLTGSLLAVGLV
+1 MTRLSAWTWLVVGGLAV
-16 LLLAGQTLAHN
+16 LAAH
-27 AKADVIEDINA
+27 AHAAGPKADVIEDVNA
-38 KQLENLVAENDYV
+38 KQLEDLVADSDYV
-51 AVYWYKRSCKDCD
+51 AVFWYKKSCKDCD
-64 KVLGELETIDDDT
+64 KVLAELENIDDDT
-77 DRFGVHFVKVADK
+77 DRFGVHFVKIADK
-90 KLAKSYGVKVFPSL
+90 KYAKSYGVKTFPAL

-119 MDEGSVLEFLTSL
+119 MDESSVLEFLTSL
-132 EAMDLPDQIEEV
+132 EAMELPDQIEEV

-163 CYDGESCIQGEHK
+163 CYLGNICDQGEHK
-176 SECRRCVKVLQELEN
+176 SECRRCVKALQELEN

-225 YRKRIPVVYDGDLMN
+225 YRRRIPVVYDGDLMN

-255 EDDDVI
+255 DDDDVI
-261 DDVTLGLLNTLID
+261 DDVTMGLLNTLID

-281 IFYDRDESD
+281 VFYDRDEND
-290 DSQILLELES
+290 DGVTLHELEN
-300 IDDDLDSQGIHI
+300 IDDDLDAQGIHI
-312 VKIADEVAA
+312 VKIADDVAA
-321 KEYGIEDTPCLVY
+321 KEYGIENTPCLVY
-334 FENEIPSLYDGN
+334 FEKEIPSLYDGD

-358 EQLQTDEI
+358 EQLHSDEI

-376 LIREANHLA
+376 LIKEANHLA
-385 VLFYDEDDQD
+385 VLFYDED
-395 SQLVVNELENID
+395 SQESQMVVAELENID
-407 DECDAKGVS
+407 DECDAKGIS
-416 FVKIDNDEEAKEYGI
+416 FVKIDNDDEAKEYGI
-431 DTIPSLVYFE
+431 DTLPTLVYFE
-441 KGIPSLYSGNLLAED
+441 KGVPSVYSGNLLAEE

-465 VEDDEIEEVTD
+465 VEEDEIEEVTD

-481 LIDKA
+481 LIGRT
-486 EHLAVLFF
+486 EHLAVLFY
-494 DKDSRRSR
+494 DKESRRSR

-507 LENIDDECDSR
+507 LENIDDECDGR
-518 GIFFVKIDNFE
+518 GVYFVKIDNYA
-529 EAKEYGIETI
+529 EAIEYGIDTI

-563 LAWLIHHVEH
+563 LYWLFHHVDH

-578 VTDEMLD
+578 VTDEMLG
-585 KLIVNEPFLAVLFY
+585 KLIANEPFLAVLFY
-599 DKDDE
+599 DKDDA
-604 EDHEVLGELENI
+604 EDHEVLAELENI

-622 AGIPFVKI
+622 AGVPFVKI

-637 EYGIEELPTLVY
+637 EYGIDELPTLVY

-669 AWLVEQKNTDTIEEV
+669 AWLMEQKTTDTIEEV

-702 FSGKCEEGQKCDKI
+702 FSGRCEEGQKCDKI
-716 LDELEKIDDDT
+716 LDELENIDDDT
-727 DDHGMHFVTTEE
+727 DEHGMHFVTTEE
-739 SSLANQHGIKTFPA
+739 TGLANEYGIKTLPA
-753 LALFRNGEPVI
+753 LVLFRNGEPVM
-764 YKGDISDEDAVLKW
+764 YKGDISNEEAVLRW
-778 LTDDDTLEIPNKI
+778 VTSDDTLQIPNQI
-791 EEVNQRMLERILNTS
+791 EEVNQRMLERILNIS
-806 DNVAVYFYSESDKKS
+806 DNVAVFFYDEDDMKS
-821 KMILTDLENIDDEC
+821 KKILIELENIDDDC
-835 DDIGIDFVKISDD
+835 DDIGIDFVKISDE
-848 GIAEEYDI
+848 GIAQEYDI
-856 VSMPA
+856 ASMPA
-861 LVYFRTRFP
+861 LVYFRHRFP
-870 QIYEGDL
+870 QIYEGDMF
-877 QDEEAVL
+877 DEDALL

-904 QMLQN
+904 KMLQT
-909 LIDSFEYIVVYFY
+909 LVDTFEYLVVYFY

-954 DVEVAEDLGI
+954 DVDVAEDLGI

-986 GDDEVYAWLIAETRI
+986 RGREVLSWL
-1001 LESSVITKSLR
+1001 
-1012 HLLGVEAEDGDDE
+1012 
-1025 GEDIDVGEGDDDD
+1025 
-1038 EEEEEVDSEVE
+1038 
-1049 DEDVDDDEDEN
+1049 
-1060 DGEADEDDDVDEVEA
+1060 
-1075 GDEEKDDAEDDDDE
+1075 
-1089 EDEDDDEEEDD
+1089 
-1100 DDEEDGE
+1100 
-1107 DDNEAKAEDNEVDE
+1107 
-1121 EEEDEEDEDDDDVE
+1121 
-1135 DSAEVKAGE
+1135 
-1144 DDDDDDEDDDKDDGE
+1144 
-1159 VESDDDDKVTVEAGD
+1159 
-1174 ENDETEA
+1174 
-1181 GDDESDAADDD
+1181 
-1192 DETGEEVE
+1192 
-1200 ADDDDDD
+1200 
-1207 DESDEVKADDD
+1207 
-1218 DESDEVE
+1218 
-1225 ADDDEADDVEDDDDD
+1225 
-1240 DDDDESDEVEADDDD
+1240 
-1255 DEAEADDDDN
+1255 
-1265 ETVEAEADD
+1265 
-1274 GDDDDEDEDDDDD
+1274 
-1287 DDAEEDEVEADDD
+1287 
-1300 DEDDADDEEVEAAD
+1300 
-1314 DDGEDAEAGE
+1314 
-1324 AEIDSLE
+1324 
-1331 AEADGEDDDD
+1331 
-1341 DDDEEETVAQADE
+1341 VAH
-1354 DDDDDGNESG
+1354 SR
-1364 DEDET
+1364 
-1369 IAQDD
+1369 
-1374 DDDDE
+1374 
-1379 DEDDEEDE
+1379 
-1387 AIAQDD
+1387 
-1393 DDDDED
+1393 
-1399 EEDEAIAQDD
+1399 
-1409 DDEDEDEA
+1409 
-1417 IAQDDDDDED
+1417 
-1427 DEEDEAIAQD
+1427 
-1437 DDDDDEDEEDDEE
+1437 
-1450 DEAIDQDDDDDDD
+1450 
-1463 EEDDEEEDEIVAQDD
+1463 
-1478 EDEEDEAE
+1478 
-1486 DESEDEA
+1486 
-1493 EEIEDAAADEDAA
+1493 
-1506 DDEEEKVEGEEDDGE
+1506 
-1521 VVGAAGED
+1521 
-1529 DDSDSDI
+1529 DI
-1536 QAEEEVLEWL
+1536 QAEEQVLEWL

-1573 SVYFFNDEND
+1573 GVYFFNEEND
-1583 ECPKVLRVLEK
+1583 ECPKVLRTLEK
-1594 IDDEAAEYGIQMVKM
+1594 IDDEAAEFGIQMVKM

-1630 KAKHIKYD
+1630 KGKHIKYD

-1679 YLAVFFYAEEGCKQC
+1679 YLAVFFYTEEGCKQC

-1719 DAQLAKEVGVYALP
+1719 DSQLAKDVGVYALP
-1733 AIVFYRAGTE
+1733 AIVFYRSSSE
-1743 DPIIYAGGDMKNE
+1743 EPIIYAGGDMKNE
-1756 ENLLSWLLTEKDPTA
+1756 ENLLAWLLTEKDPTA

-1776 MEGDAL
+1776 MDGEVL
-1782 QRVIRDS
+1782 QRVIRDA

-1794 YFYDLAACG
+1794 YFYDLSSCP
-1803 CEDPQAEPEKKKKKK
+1803 DPSGEAEKKKKKK
-1818 KKEQSQ
+1818 R
-1824 DKNDSSCETCM
+1824 KNETSSESTNKDDSTCAICL

-1855 VKTQDTKIAERYGVT
+1855 VKTQDLKVAERYGVT
-1870 SLPALLY
+1870 SVPALLY
-1877 FEHQVPTVFEG
+1877 FEHQVPTVYEG

-1898 WLILQKTED
+1898 WLVLQKTED

-1929 FFSKPNCRAC
+1929 FFYKPNCRAC

-1945 LENIDDECDLYG
+1945 LENIDDECDMYG

-1987 PLIFDGDMKNEVS
+1987 PLIFDGDLS
-2000 VLEWLTDDDNRE
+2000 VESSVYEWLVDDDNRE
-2012 LDGEI
+2012 LQGALE
-2017 EAVNVRMLYQLMDES
+2017 EVNKHMLSKLVES
-2032 PFIAV
+2032 NPFVAAV
-2037 FFYEDDCPDCEQV
+2037 FINEDDCSECEQV
-2050 LQELENIDDEVDM
+2050 LHELENIDEEVDM
-2063 FGIDFVKINDPDA
+2063 YGIDFVKINDPDA
-2076 AQRFNILHTPALVYF
+2076 AHRFNILHTPALVYF
-2091 RKKTPLV
+2091 RKKVPLV

-2104 DEEKVFKW
+2104 DEEKVFQW

-2144 VYFYEESAR
+2144 VYFYEENAKCQ
-2153 SEEVL
+2153 EVL
-2158 EELEKIDDETDDLD
+2158 SELEKIDDETDDLD

-2207 GDLMAEE
+2207 GDLMVEE

-2239 ITFAFIMYT
+2239 ITLAFIMYT
-2248 LFLIFCFKNP
+2248 LFLIFCFRSP
-2258 VHQKAA
+2258 GHQKAA

>member
-1 MMRLLTGSLLAVGLV
+1 MIRLVTGALLAVGL
-16 LLLAGQTLAHN
+16 LLLATHTLAHN
-27 AKADVIEDINA
+27 AKADVIEDVNA
-38 KQLENLVAENDYV
+38 KQLENLVADSDYV
-51 AVYWYKRSCKDCD
+51 AVFWYKRSCKDCD
-64 KVLGELETIDDDT
+64 KVLSELETIDDDT

-90 KLAKSYGVKVFPSL
+90 KLAKSYGIKIFPAL
-104 SFFRNKEPMHYEGDL
+104 SFFRNKEPIHYEGDL

-132 EAMDLPDQIEEV
+132 EAMELPDQIEEV

-163 CYDGESCIQGEHK
+163 CYDGDACNQGEHK
-176 SECRRCVKVLQELEN
+176 AECRRCVKALQELEN

-212 DEYSLGSLPALVY
+212 DEYSLGALPALVY
-225 YRKRIPVVYDGDLMN
+225 YRRRIPVVYDGDLMN

-255 EDDDVI
+255 DDDDVI

-274 SVDHLAV
+274 SLDHLAV
-281 IFYDRDESD
+281 VFYDRDESD
-290 DSQILLELES
+290 DTQILQELEN
-300 IDDDLDSQGIHI
+300 IDDELDAQGIHI
-312 VKIADEVAA
+312 VKIADDVASR
-321 KEYGIEDTPCLVY
+321 EYGIEDTPSLVY
-334 FENEIPSLYDGN
+334 FENEIPNVASTNWIPSLYDGD
-346 LHNEEEVLAWLI
+346 LHNEDEVLAWLI
-358 EQLQTDEI
+358 QQLHTDEI
-366 EDVTD
+366 EDITD

-376 LIREANHLA
+376 LIRESNHLA

-407 DECDAKGVS
+407 DECDSKGVS
-416 FVKIDNDEEAKEYGI
+416 FVKIDNDDEAKEYGI
-431 DTIPSLVYFE
+431 DTLPTLVYFE
-441 KGIPSLYSGNLLAED
+441 KGIPSVYSGNLLAED

-465 VEDDEIEEVTD
+465 VDDDEIEDVTD

-481 LIDKA
+481 LIDRS
-486 EHLAVLFF
+486 EHLAVLFY

-507 LENIDDECDSR
+507 LENIDDECDTR
-518 GIFFVKIDNFE
+518 GIYFVKIDNYE
-529 EAKEYGIETI
+529 EAKEYGIDRI

-578 VTDEMLD
+578 ITDEMLD
-585 KLIVNEPFLAVLFY
+585 KLIINEPFLAVLFY
-599 DKDDE
+599 DKDDA
-604 EDHEVLGELENI
+604 EDHEVLAELESI

-622 AGIPFVKI
+622 AGVPFVKI

-637 EYGIEELPTLVY
+637 EYGIEDLPTLVY

-669 AWLVEQKNTDTIEEV
+669 AWLLKQKNTDTIEEV

-702 FSGKCEEGQKCDKI
+702 FSGKCDQGQKCDRI
-716 LDELEKIDDDT
+716 LNELENIDDDT
-727 DDHGMHFVTTEE
+727 DEHGMHFVTTEE
-739 SSLANQHGIKTFPA
+739 TTLAHEHGIKVFPA
-753 LALFRNGEPVI
+753 LVLFRNGDPVF
-764 YKGDISDEDAVLKW
+764 YKGEISDEDAVLQW
-778 LTDDDTLEIPNKI
+778 LTAEDTLEIPNQI

-806 DNVAVYFYSESDKKS
+806 DNVAVFFYTENDKKS
-821 KMILTDLENIDDEC
+821 RKILTELENIDDEC

-848 GIAEEYDI
+848 GIAQEYDI
-856 VSMPA
+856 VSLPA
-861 LVYFRTRFP
+861 LVYFRNRFP

-877 QDEEAVL
+877 KDEEALL

-909 LIDSFEYIVVYFY
+909 LVDTFEYLVVYFY

-981 DGDIA
+981 DGDLA
-986 GDDEVYAWLIAETRI
+986 GDQEVYSWLIAETR
-1001 LESSVITKSLR
+1001 
-1012 HLLGVEAEDGDDE
+1012 
-1025 GEDIDVGEGDDDD
+1025 
-1038 EEEEEVDSEVE
+1038 
-1049 DEDVDDDEDEN
+1049 
-1060 DGEADEDDDVDEVEA
+1060 
-1075 GDEEKDDAEDDDDE
+1075 
-1089 EDEDDDEEEDD
+1089 
-1100 DDEEDGE
+1100 
-1107 DDNEAKAEDNEVDE
+1107 
-1121 EEEDEEDEDDDDVE
+1121 
-1135 DSAEVKAGE
+1135 
-1144 DDDDDDEDDDKDDGE
+1144 
-1159 VESDDDDKVTVEAGD
+1159 
-1174 ENDETEA
+1174 
-1181 GDDESDAADDD
+1181 
-1192 DETGEEVE
+1192 
-1200 ADDDDDD
+1200 
-1207 DESDEVKADDD
+1207 
-1218 DESDEVE
+1218 
-1225 ADDDEADDVEDDDDD
+1225 
-1240 DDDDESDEVEADDDD
+1240 
-1255 DEAEADDDDN
+1255 
-1265 ETVEAEADD
+1265 
-1274 GDDDDEDEDDDDD
+1274 
-1287 DDAEEDEVEADDD
+1287 
-1300 DEDDADDEEVEAAD
+1300 
-1314 DDGEDAEAGE
+1314 
-1324 AEIDSLE
+1324 
-1331 AEADGEDDDD
+1331 
-1341 DDDEEETVAQADE
+1341 
-1354 DDDDDGNESG
+1354 
-1364 DEDET
+1364 
-1369 IAQDD
+1369 
-1374 DDDDE
+1374 
-1379 DEDDEEDE
+1379 
-1387 AIAQDD
+1387 
-1393 DDDDED
+1393 
-1399 EEDEAIAQDD
+1399 
-1409 DDEDEDEA
+1409 
-1417 IAQDDDDDED
+1417 
-1427 DEEDEAIAQD
+1427 
-1437 DDDDDEDEEDDEE
+1437 
-1450 DEAIDQDDDDDDD
+1450 
-1463 EEDDEEEDEIVAQDD
+1463 
-1478 EDEEDEAE
+1478 
-1486 DESEDEA
+1486 
-1493 EEIEDAAADEDAA
+1493 
-1506 DDEEEKVEGEEDDGE
+1506 
-1521 VVGAAGED
+1521 
-1529 DDSDSDI
+1529 DI
-1536 QAEEEVLEWL
+1536 QAEEEVLQWL

-1573 SVYFFNDEND
+1573 AVYFFNEEND

-1619 FRNPPGLVYFR
+1619 YRNPPGLVYFR

-1670 FERIRQTTD
+1670 FERIKQSTD

-1719 DAQLAKEVGVYALP
+1719 DSQLAKEVGVYALP

-1776 MEGDAL
+1776 MEGAAL
-1782 QRVIRDS
+1782 LHVIRDS

-1794 YFYDLAACG
+1794 YFYDLIACG
-1803 CEDPQAEPEKKKKKK
+1803 CEDPNAEKEKKKKKK
-1818 KKEQSQ
+1818 KKSQ
-1824 DKNDSSCETCM
+1824 TDVPGENSNTEDSSCATCKK
-1835 QVLEELEN
+1835 VLEELEN

-1855 VKTQDTKIAERYGVT
+1855 VKTQDMKVAERYGVT

-1877 FEHQVPTVFEG
+1877 FEHQIPTVYEG

-1898 WLILQKTED
+1898 WLVLQKTED

-1929 FFSKPNCRAC
+1929 FFYKPNCRAC
-1939 ETVLAE
+1939 DTVLTE

-1987 PLIFDGDMKNEVS
+1987 PLIFDGDMQNEVN
-2000 VLEWLTDDDNRE
+2000 VLEWLTDDDNRDLE
-2012 LDGEI
+2012 GEI
-2017 EAVNVRMLYQLMDES
+2017 EDVNIRMLKCLLEES
-2032 PFIAV
+2032 PFLAAL
-2037 FFYEDDCPDCEQV
+2037 FYEDDCPDCEQV

-2076 AQRFNILHTPALVYF
+2076 AHRFNILHTPALVYF
-2091 RKKTPLV
+2091 RKKMPLV

-2144 VYFYEESAR
+2144 VYFYEDNAR

-2158 EELEKIDDETDDLD
+2158 AELENIDDETDDLD

-2207 GDLMAEE
+2207 GDLSVEE
-2214 EVLEWLQKNRFK
+2214 EVLDWLQKNRFK

-2239 ITFAFIMYT
+2239 ITLAFIMYT
-2248 LFLIFCFKNP
+2248 LFLIFCFRSP
-2258 VHQKAA
+2258 AHQKAA

>member
-1 MMRLLTGSLLAVGLV
+1 MIRLILGTLLALGLV
-16 LLLAGQTLAHN
+16 LLAGQTRAHS

-38 KQLENLVAENDYV
+38 KQLENLVAESDYV

-64 KVLGELETIDDDT
+64 KVLSELETIDDDT

-90 KLAKSYGVKVFPSL
+90 KLAKSYGVKTFPAL
-104 SFFRNKEPMHYEGDL
+104 SFFRNKEPINYEGDL
-119 MDEGSVLEFLTSL
+119 MDEASVLEFLTSL

-163 CYDGESCIQGEHK
+163 CYDGEACTHGEHK
-176 SECRRCVKVLQELEN
+176 SECRRCVKALQELEN

-199 GIAFVKINDPELA
+199 GIAFVKINDPDLA
-212 DEYSLGSLPALVY
+212 DEYSLGALPALVY
-225 YRKRIPVVYDGDLMN
+225 YRRRIPVVYDGDLMN

-255 EDDDVI
+255 DDDDMI

-274 SVDHLAV
+274 SLDHLAV
-281 IFYDRDESD
+281 VFYDRDETD
-290 DSQILLELES
+290 DTQILQELEN
-300 IDDDLDSQGIHI
+300 IDDELDAQGIHI
-312 VKIADEVAA
+312 VKIADDVAA
-321 KEYGIEDTPCLVY
+321 REYGIEDTPSLVY
-334 FENEIPSLYDGN
+334 FENEIPSLYDGD

-358 EQLQTDEI
+358 EQLHTDEI

-376 LIREANHLA
+376 LIRETNHLA

-407 DECDAKGVS
+407 DECDANGVS

-431 DTIPSLVYFE
+431 DNLPTLVYFE
-441 KGIPSLYSGNLLAED
+441 KGVPSVYSGNLLAED

-465 VEDDEIEEVTD
+465 VEDDEIEDVTD

-481 LIDKA
+481 LIDRS
-486 EHLAVLFF
+486 EHLAVLFY

-507 LENIDDECDSR
+507 LENIDDECDDR
-518 GIFFVKIDNFE
+518 GIFFVKIDNDE
-529 EAKEYGIETI
+529 EAKEYGIDSI

-544 FESEIPYIFEGD
+544 FESEIPYIYEGD
-556 LMKEEEV
+556 LMKEEDV
-563 LAWLIHHVEH
+563 LEWLIHHVEN

-578 VTDEMLD
+578 ITDEMLD
-585 KLIVNEPFLAVLFY
+585 KLIANEPFLAVLFY
-599 DKDDE
+599 DKDDP
-604 EDHEVLGELENI
+604 EDHEVLAELESI
-616 DDDCEQ
+616 DDECEQ
-622 AGIPFVKI
+622 AGVPFVKI
-630 DNDAEAK
+630 DNDSEAK
-637 EYGIEELPTLVY
+637 EYGIDELPTLVY

-669 AWLVEQKNTDTIEEV
+669 AWILLQKTSDTIEEV

-716 LDELEKIDDDT
+716 LDELENIDDDT
-727 DDHGMHFVTTEE
+727 DDQGMHFVTTEE
-739 SSLANQHGIKTFPA
+739 TSLAAQYGVKTFPS
-753 LALFRNGEPVI
+753 LVLFRNGDPLV
-764 YKGDISDEDAVLKW
+764 YKGDISDEQAVLRW
-778 LTDDDTLEIPNKI
+778 LTDDDTLEIPNLI

-806 DNVAVYFYSESDKKS
+806 DNVAVFFYAAGDKKS
-821 KMILTDLENIDDEC
+821 KKILTELENIDDEC

-848 GIAEEYDI
+848 GIANEYDI
-856 VSMPA
+856 VSLPA
-861 LVYFRTRFP
+861 LVYFRNRFP

-877 QDEEAVL
+877 RDEEALL

-904 QMLQN
+904 QMLQS
-909 LIDSFEYIVVYFY
+909 LVDTFEYLVVYFY

-954 DVEVAEDLGI
+954 DVEAAEELGI

-981 DGDIA
+981 DG
-986 GDDEVYAWLIAETRI
+986 
-1001 LESSVITKSLR
+1001 
-1012 HLLGVEAEDGDDE
+1012 
-1025 GEDIDVGEGDDDD
+1025 
-1038 EEEEEVDSEVE
+1038 
-1049 DEDVDDDEDEN
+1049 
-1060 DGEADEDDDVDEVEA
+1060 
-1075 GDEEKDDAEDDDDE
+1075 
-1089 EDEDDDEEEDD
+1089 
-1100 DDEEDGE
+1100 
-1107 DDNEAKAEDNEVDE
+1107 
-1121 EEEDEEDEDDDDVE
+1121 
-1135 DSAEVKAGE
+1135 
-1144 DDDDDDEDDDKDDGE
+1144 
-1159 VESDDDDKVTVEAGD
+1159 
-1174 ENDETEA
+1174 
-1181 GDDESDAADDD
+1181 
-1192 DETGEEVE
+1192 
-1200 ADDDDDD
+1200 
-1207 DESDEVKADDD
+1207 
-1218 DESDEVE
+1218 
-1225 ADDDEADDVEDDDDD
+1225 
-1240 DDDDESDEVEADDDD
+1240 
-1255 DEAEADDDDN
+1255 
-1265 ETVEAEADD
+1265 
-1274 GDDDDEDEDDDDD
+1274 
-1287 DDAEEDEVEADDD
+1287 
-1300 DEDDADDEEVEAAD
+1300 
-1314 DDGEDAEAGE
+1314 
-1324 AEIDSLE
+1324 
-1331 AEADGEDDDD
+1331 
-1341 DDDEEETVAQADE
+1341 
-1354 DDDDDGNESG
+1354 
-1364 DEDET
+1364 
-1369 IAQDD
+1369 
-1374 DDDDE
+1374 
-1379 DEDDEEDE
+1379 
-1387 AIAQDD
+1387 
-1393 DDDDED
+1393 
-1399 EEDEAIAQDD
+1399 
-1409 DDEDEDEA
+1409 
-1417 IAQDDDDDED
+1417 
-1427 DEEDEAIAQD
+1427 
-1437 DDDDDEDEEDDEE
+1437 
-1450 DEAIDQDDDDDDD
+1450 
-1463 EEDDEEEDEIVAQDD
+1463 
-1478 EDEEDEAE
+1478 
-1486 DESEDEA
+1486 
-1493 EEIEDAAADEDAA
+1493 
-1506 DDEEEKVEGEEDDGE
+1506 
-1521 VVGAAGED
+1521 
-1529 DDSDSDI
+1529 DI

-1573 SVYFFNDEND
+1573 AVYFFNEEND

-1638 GDLYDEED
+1638 GDLYDDED

-1679 YLAVFFYAEEGCKQC
+1679 YLAVFFYSEEGCKQC

-1719 DAQLAKEVGVYALP
+1719 DAELAKEVGVYALP
-1733 AIVFYRAGTE
+1733 AIVFYRAGGD

-1776 MEGDAL
+1776 MEGAAL

-1794 YFYDLAACG
+1794 YFYT
-1803 CEDPQAEPEKKKKKK
+1803 E
-1818 KKEQSQ
+1818 
-1824 DKNDSSCETCM
+1824 DSSCESCM

-1855 VKTQDTKIAERYGVT
+1855 VKTQDTNVAERYGVT

-1877 FEHQVPTVFEG
+1877 FEHQVPTVYEG
-1888 DLLAEEDVLQ
+1888 DLLAEEEVLQ
-1898 WLILQKTED
+1898 WLTLQKTED

-1929 FFSKPNCRAC
+1929 FFYKPNCRAC
-1939 ETVLAE
+1939 DTVLAE

-1987 PLIFDGDMKNEVS
+1987 PLIFDDDIMS
-2000 VLEWLTDDDNRE
+2000 VGSGVYEWLADDDNRKLE
-2012 LDGEI
+2012 GDI
-2017 EAVNVRMLYQLMDES
+2017 EEVNKIMMDAILERKLYFAVLFMN
-2032 PFIAV
+2032 
-2037 FFYEDDCPDCEQV
+2037 EDDCPDCEQV

-2091 RKKTPLV
+2091 RKKMPLV

-2104 DEEKVFKW
+2104 DEEKVFNW

-2144 VYFYEESAR
+2144 VYFYENTPK

-2207 GDLMAEE
+2207 GDLMVEE
-2214 EVLEWLQKNRFK
+2214 EVLDWLQKNRFK

-2239 ITFAFIMYT
+2239 ITFAFVMYT
-2248 LFLIFCFKNP
+2248 VFLLFCFKNP
-2258 VHQKAA
+2258 AHPPHHQKAA

>member
-1 MMRLLTGSLLAVGLV
+1 MIRLILGTLLALGLV
-16 LLLAGQTLAHN
+16 LLAGQTRAHS

-38 KQLENLVAENDYV
+38 KQLENLVAESDYV

-64 KVLGELETIDDDT
+64 KVLSELETIDDDT

-90 KLAKSYGVKVFPSL
+90 KLAKSYGVKTFPAL
-104 SFFRNKEPMHYEGDL
+104 SFFRNKEPINYEGDL
-119 MDEGSVLEFLTSL
+119 MDEASVLEFLTSL

-163 CYDGESCIQGEHK
+163 YK
-176 SECRRCVKVLQELEN
+176 SECRRCVKALQELEN

-199 GIAFVKINDPELA
+199 GIAFVKINDPDLA
-212 DEYSLGSLPALVY
+212 DEYSLGALPALVY
-225 YRKRIPVVYDGDLMN
+225 YRRRIPVVYDGDLMN

-255 EDDDVI
+255 DDDDMI

-274 SVDHLAV
+274 SLDHLAV
-281 IFYDRDESD
+281 VFYDRDETD
-290 DSQILLELES
+290 DTQILQELEN
-300 IDDDLDSQGIHI
+300 IDDELDAQGIHI
-312 VKIADEVAA
+312 VKIADDVAA
-321 KEYGIEDTPCLVY
+321 REYGIEDTPSLVY
-334 FENEIPSLYDGN
+334 FENEMAPALRRIPSLYDGD

-358 EQLQTDEI
+358 EQLHTDEI

-376 LIREANHLA
+376 LIRETNHLA

-407 DECDAKGVS
+407 DECDANGVS

-431 DTIPSLVYFE
+431 DNLPTLVYFE
-441 KGIPSLYSGNLLAED
+441 KGVPSVYSGNLLAED

-465 VEDDEIEEVTD
+465 VEDDEIEDVTD

-481 LIDKA
+481 LIDRS
-486 EHLAVLFF
+486 EHLAVLFY

-507 LENIDDECDSR
+507 LENIDDECDDR
-518 GIFFVKIDNFE
+518 GIFFVKIDNDE
-529 EAKEYGIETI
+529 EAKEYGIDSI

-544 FESEIPYIFEGD
+544 FESEIPYIYEGD
-556 LMKEEEV
+556 LMKEEDV
-563 LAWLIHHVEH
+563 LEWLIHHVEN

-578 VTDEMLD
+578 ITDEMLD
-585 KLIVNEPFLAVLFY
+585 KLIANEPFLAVLFY
-599 DKDDE
+599 DKDDP
-604 EDHEVLGELENI
+604 EDHEVLAELESI
-616 DDDCEQ
+616 DDECEQ
-622 AGIPFVKI
+622 AGVPFVKI
-630 DNDAEAK
+630 DNDSEAK
-637 EYGIEELPTLVY
+637 EYGIDELPTLVY

-669 AWLVEQKNTDTIEEV
+669 AWILLQKTSDTIEEV

-716 LDELEKIDDDT
+716 LDELENIDDDT
-727 DDHGMHFVTTEE
+727 DDQGMHFVTTEE
-739 SSLANQHGIKTFPA
+739 TSLAAQYGVKTFPS
-753 LALFRNGEPVI
+753 LVLFRNGDPLV
-764 YKGDISDEDAVLKW
+764 YKGDISDEQAVLRW
-778 LTDDDTLEIPNKI
+778 LTDDDTLEIPNLI

-806 DNVAVYFYSESDKKS
+806 DNVAVFFYAAGDKKS
-821 KMILTDLENIDDEC
+821 KKILTELENIDDEC

-848 GIAEEYDI
+848 GIANEYDI
-856 VSMPA
+856 VSLPA
-861 LVYFRTRFP
+861 LVYFRNRFP

-877 QDEEAVL
+877 RDEEALL

-904 QMLQN
+904 QMLQS
-909 LIDSFEYIVVYFY
+909 LVDTFEYLVVYFY

-954 DVEVAEDLGI
+954 DVEAAEELGI

-986 GDDEVYAWLIAETRI
+986 GGEAVSAWLIAETRV
-1001 LESSVITKSLR
+1001 LESPVMILNHR
-1012 HLLGVEAEDGDDE
+1012 YLLGVDE
-1025 GEDIDVGEGDDDD
+1025 EGD
-1038 EEEEEVDSEVE
+1038 
-1049 DEDVDDDEDEN
+1049 
-1060 DGEADEDDDVDEVEA
+1060 
-1075 GDEEKDDAEDDDDE
+1075 
-1089 EDEDDDEEEDD
+1089 
-1100 DDEEDGE
+1100 
-1107 DDNEAKAEDNEVDE
+1107 NE
-1121 EEEDEEDEDDDDVE
+1121 
-1135 DSAEVKAGE
+1135 G
-1144 DDDDDDEDDDKDDGE
+1144 
-1159 VESDDDDKVTVEAGD
+1159 
-1174 ENDETEA
+1174 
-1181 GDDESDAADDD
+1181 
-1192 DETGEEVE
+1192 
-1200 ADDDDDD
+1200 
-1207 DESDEVKADDD
+1207 
-1218 DESDEVE
+1218 
-1225 ADDDEADDVEDDDDD
+1225 
-1240 DDDDESDEVEADDDD
+1240 
-1255 DEAEADDDDN
+1255 
-1265 ETVEAEADD
+1265 
-1274 GDDDDEDEDDDDD
+1274 
-1287 DDAEEDEVEADDD
+1287 
-1300 DEDDADDEEVEAAD
+1300 
-1314 DDGEDAEAGE
+1314 
-1324 AEIDSLE
+1324 
-1331 AEADGEDDDD
+1331 
-1341 DDDEEETVAQADE
+1341 
-1354 DDDDDGNESG
+1354 
-1364 DEDET
+1364 
-1369 IAQDD
+1369 
-1374 DDDDE
+1374 
-1379 DEDDEEDE
+1379 
-1387 AIAQDD
+1387 
-1393 DDDDED
+1393 
-1399 EEDEAIAQDD
+1399 
-1409 DDEDEDEA
+1409 
-1417 IAQDDDDDED
+1417 
-1427 DEEDEAIAQD
+1427 
-1437 DDDDDEDEEDDEE
+1437 
-1450 DEAIDQDDDDDDD
+1450 
-1463 EEDDEEEDEIVAQDD
+1463 
-1478 EDEEDEAE
+1478 
-1486 DESEDEA
+1486 
-1493 EEIEDAAADEDAA
+1493 
-1506 DDEEEKVEGEEDDGE
+1506 
-1521 VVGAAGED
+1521 
-1529 DDSDSDI
+1529 DI

-1573 SVYFFNDEND
+1573 AVYFFNEEND

-1638 GDLYDEED
+1638 GDLYDDED

-1679 YLAVFFYAEEGCKQC
+1679 YLAVFFYSEEGCKQC

-1719 DAQLAKEVGVYALP
+1719 DAELAKEVGVYALP
-1733 AIVFYRAGTE
+1733 AIVFYRAGGD

-1776 MEGDAL
+1776 MEGAAL

-1794 YFYDLAACG
+1794 YFYT
-1803 CEDPQAEPEKKKKKK
+1803 E
-1818 KKEQSQ
+1818 
-1824 DKNDSSCETCM
+1824 DSSCESCM

-1855 VKTQDTKIAERYGVT
+1855 VKTQDTNVAERYGVT

-1877 FEHQVPTVFEG
+1877 FEHQVPTVYEG
-1888 DLLAEEDVLQ
+1888 DLLAEEEVLQ
-1898 WLILQKTED
+1898 WLTLQKTED

-1929 FFSKPNCRAC
+1929 FFYKPNCRAC
-1939 ETVLAE
+1939 DTVLAE

-1987 PLIFDGDMKNEVS
+1987 PLIFDDDIMS
-2000 VLEWLTDDDNRE
+2000 VGSGVYEWLADDDNRKLE
-2012 LDGEI
+2012 GDI
-2017 EAVNVRMLYQLMDES
+2017 EEVNKIMMDAILERKLYFAVLFMN
-2032 PFIAV
+2032 
-2037 FFYEDDCPDCEQV
+2037 EDDCPDCEQV

-2091 RKKTPLV
+2091 RKKMPLV

-2104 DEEKVFKW
+2104 DEEKVFNW

-2144 VYFYEESAR
+2144 VYFYENTPK

-2207 GDLMAEE
+2207 GDLMVEE
-2214 EVLEWLQKNRFK
+2214 EVLDWLQKNRFK

-2239 ITFAFIMYT
+2239 ITFAFVMYT
-2248 LFLIFCFKNP
+2248 VFLLFCFKNP
-2258 VHQKAA
+2258 AHPPHHQKAA

>member
-1 MMRLLTGSLLAVGLV
+1 MIRLILGTLLALGLV
-16 LLLAGQTLAHN
+16 LLAGQTRAHS

-38 KQLENLVAENDYV
+38 KQLENLVAESDYV

-64 KVLGELETIDDDT
+64 KVLSELETIDDDT

-90 KLAKSYGVKVFPSL
+90 KLAKSYGVKTFPAL
-104 SFFRNKEPMHYEGDL
+104 SFFRNKEPINYEGDL
-119 MDEGSVLEFLTSL
+119 MDEASVLEFLTSL

-163 CYDGESCIQGEHK
+163 CYDGEACTHGEHK
-176 SECRRCVKVLQELEN
+176 SECRRCVKALQELEN

-199 GIAFVKINDPELA
+199 GIAFVKINDPDLA
-212 DEYSLGSLPALVY
+212 DEYSLGALPALVY
-225 YRKRIPVVYDGDLMN
+225 YRRRIPVVYDGDLMN

-255 EDDDVI
+255 DDDDMI

-274 SVDHLAV
+274 SLDHLAV
-281 IFYDRDESD
+281 VFYDRDETD
-290 DSQILLELES
+290 DTQILQELEN
-300 IDDDLDSQGIHI
+300 IDDELDAQGIHI
-312 VKIADEVAA
+312 VKIADDVAA
-321 KEYGIEDTPCLVY
+321 REYGIEDTPSLVY
-334 FENEIPSLYDGN
+334 FENEMAPALRRIPSLYDGD

-358 EQLQTDEI
+358 EQLHTDEI

-376 LIREANHLA
+376 LIRETNHLA

-407 DECDAKGVS
+407 DECDANGVS

-431 DTIPSLVYFE
+431 DNLPTLVYFE
-441 KGIPSLYSGNLLAED
+441 KGVPSVYSGNLLAED

-465 VEDDEIEEVTD
+465 VEDDEIEDVTD

-481 LIDKA
+481 LIDRS
-486 EHLAVLFF
+486 EHLAVLFY

-507 LENIDDECDSR
+507 LENIDDECDDR
-518 GIFFVKIDNFE
+518 GIFFVKIDNDE
-529 EAKEYGIETI
+529 EAKEYGIDSI

-544 FESEIPYIFEGD
+544 FESEIPYIYEGD
-556 LMKEEEV
+556 LMKEEDV
-563 LAWLIHHVEH
+563 LEWLIHHVEN

-578 VTDEMLD
+578 ITDEMLD
-585 KLIVNEPFLAVLFY
+585 KLIANEPFLAVLFY
-599 DKDDE
+599 DKDDP
-604 EDHEVLGELENI
+604 EDHEVLAELESI
-616 DDDCEQ
+616 DDECEQ
-622 AGIPFVKI
+622 AGVPFVKI
-630 DNDAEAK
+630 DNDSEAK
-637 EYGIEELPTLVY
+637 EYGIDELPTLVY

-669 AWLVEQKNTDTIEEV
+669 AWILLQKTSDTIEEV

-716 LDELEKIDDDT
+716 LDELENIDDDT
-727 DDHGMHFVTTEE
+727 DDQGMHFVTTEE
-739 SSLANQHGIKTFPA
+739 TSLAAQYGVKTFPS
-753 LALFRNGEPVI
+753 LVLFRNGDPLV
-764 YKGDISDEDAVLKW
+764 YKGDISDEQAVLRW
-778 LTDDDTLEIPNKI
+778 LTDDDTLEIPNLI

-806 DNVAVYFYSESDKKS
+806 DNVAVFFYAAGDKKS
-821 KMILTDLENIDDEC
+821 KKILTELENIDDEC

-848 GIAEEYDI
+848 GIANEYDI
-856 VSMPA
+856 VSLPA
-861 LVYFRTRFP
+861 LVYFRNRFP

-877 QDEEAVL
+877 RDEEALL

-904 QMLQN
+904 QMLQS
-909 LIDSFEYIVVYFY
+909 LVDTFEYLVVYFY

-954 DVEVAEDLGI
+954 DVEAAEELGI

-986 GDDEVYAWLIAETRI
+986 GGEAVSAWLIAETRV
-1001 LESSVITKSLR
+1001 LESPVMILNHR
-1012 HLLGVEAEDGDDE
+1012 YLLGVDE
-1025 GEDIDVGEGDDDD
+1025 EGD
-1038 EEEEEVDSEVE
+1038 
-1049 DEDVDDDEDEN
+1049 
-1060 DGEADEDDDVDEVEA
+1060 
-1075 GDEEKDDAEDDDDE
+1075 
-1089 EDEDDDEEEDD
+1089 
-1100 DDEEDGE
+1100 
-1107 DDNEAKAEDNEVDE
+1107 NE
-1121 EEEDEEDEDDDDVE
+1121 
-1135 DSAEVKAGE
+1135 G
-1144 DDDDDDEDDDKDDGE
+1144 
-1159 VESDDDDKVTVEAGD
+1159 
-1174 ENDETEA
+1174 
-1181 GDDESDAADDD
+1181 
-1192 DETGEEVE
+1192 
-1200 ADDDDDD
+1200 
-1207 DESDEVKADDD
+1207 
-1218 DESDEVE
+1218 
-1225 ADDDEADDVEDDDDD
+1225 
-1240 DDDDESDEVEADDDD
+1240 
-1255 DEAEADDDDN
+1255 
-1265 ETVEAEADD
+1265 
-1274 GDDDDEDEDDDDD
+1274 
-1287 DDAEEDEVEADDD
+1287 
-1300 DEDDADDEEVEAAD
+1300 
-1314 DDGEDAEAGE
+1314 
-1324 AEIDSLE
+1324 
-1331 AEADGEDDDD
+1331 
-1341 DDDEEETVAQADE
+1341 
-1354 DDDDDGNESG
+1354 
-1364 DEDET
+1364 
-1369 IAQDD
+1369 
-1374 DDDDE
+1374 
-1379 DEDDEEDE
+1379 
-1387 AIAQDD
+1387 
-1393 DDDDED
+1393 
-1399 EEDEAIAQDD
+1399 
-1409 DDEDEDEA
+1409 
-1417 IAQDDDDDED
+1417 
-1427 DEEDEAIAQD
+1427 
-1437 DDDDDEDEEDDEE
+1437 
-1450 DEAIDQDDDDDDD
+1450 
-1463 EEDDEEEDEIVAQDD
+1463 
-1478 EDEEDEAE
+1478 
-1486 DESEDEA
+1486 
-1493 EEIEDAAADEDAA
+1493 
-1506 DDEEEKVEGEEDDGE
+1506 
-1521 VVGAAGED
+1521 
-1529 DDSDSDI
+1529 DI

-1573 SVYFFNDEND
+1573 AVYFFNEEND

-1638 GDLYDEED
+1638 GDLYDDED

-1679 YLAVFFYAEEGCKQC
+1679 YLAVFFYSEEGCKQC

-1719 DAQLAKEVGVYALP
+1719 DAELAKEVGVYALP
-1733 AIVFYRAGTE
+1733 AIVFYRAGGD

-1776 MEGDAL
+1776 MEGAAL

-1794 YFYDLAACG
+1794 YFYT
-1803 CEDPQAEPEKKKKKK
+1803 E
-1818 KKEQSQ
+1818 
-1824 DKNDSSCETCM
+1824 DSSCESCM

-1855 VKTQDTKIAERYGVT
+1855 VKTQDTNVAERYGVT

-1877 FEHQVPTVFEG
+1877 FEHQVPTVYEG
-1888 DLLAEEDVLQ
+1888 DLLAEEEVLQ
-1898 WLILQKTED
+1898 WLTLQKTED

-1929 FFSKPNCRAC
+1929 FFYKPNCRAC
-1939 ETVLAE
+1939 DTVLAE

-1987 PLIFDGDMKNEVS
+1987 PLIFDGEIKDGKF
-2000 VLEWLTDDDNRE
+2000 LLDWLSDDENRE
-2012 LDGEI
+2012 LVDEI
-2017 EAVNVRMLYQLMDES
+2017 EHVNPAMLDQLVAQS
-2032 PFIAV
+2032 TYLAAL
-2037 FFYEDDCPDCEQV
+2037 FYEDDCPDCEQV

-2091 RKKTPLV
+2091 RKKMPLV

-2104 DEEKVFKW
+2104 DEEKVFNW

-2144 VYFYEESAR
+2144 VYFYENTPK

-2207 GDLMAEE
+2207 GDLMVEE
-2214 EVLEWLQKNRFK
+2214 EVLDWLQKNRFK

-2239 ITFAFIMYT
+2239 ITFAFVMYT
-2248 LFLIFCFKNP
+2248 VFLLFCFKNP
-2258 VHQKAA
+2258 AHPPHHQKAA

>member
-1 MMRLLTGSLLAVGLV
+1 MTRLSAWTWLVVGGLAV
-16 LLLAGQTLAHN
+16 LAAH
-27 AKADVIEDINA
+27 AHAAGPKADVIEDVNA
-38 KQLENLVAENDYV
+38 KQLEDLVADSDYV
-51 AVYWYKRSCKDCD
+51 AVFWYKKSCKDCD
-64 KVLGELETIDDDT
+64 KVLAELENIDDDT
-77 DRFGVHFVKVADK
+77 DRFGVHFVKIADK
-90 KLAKSYGVKVFPSL
+90 KYAKSYGVKTFPAL

-119 MDEGSVLEFLTSL
+119 MDESSVLEFLTSL
-132 EAMDLPDQIEEV
+132 EAMELPDQIEEV

-163 CYDGESCIQGEHK
+163 YK
-176 SECRRCVKVLQELEN
+176 SECRRCVKALQELEN

-225 YRKRIPVVYDGDLMN
+225 YRRRIPVVYDGDLMN

-255 EDDDVI
+255 DDDDVI
-261 DDVTLGLLNTLID
+261 DDVTMGLLNTLID

-281 IFYDRDESD
+281 VFYDRDEND
-290 DSQILLELES
+290 DGVTLHELEN
-300 IDDDLDSQGIHI
+300 IDDDLDAQGIHI
-312 VKIADEVAA
+312 VKIADDVAA
-321 KEYGIEDTPCLVY
+321 KEYGIENTPCLVY
-334 FENEIPSLYDGN
+334 FEKEIPSLYDGD

-358 EQLQTDEI
+358 EQLHSDEI

-376 LIREANHLA
+376 LIKEANHLA
-385 VLFYDEDDQD
+385 VLFYDED
-395 SQLVVNELENID
+395 SQESQMVVAELENID
-407 DECDAKGVS
+407 DECDAKGIS
-416 FVKIDNDEEAKEYGI
+416 FVKIDNDDEAKEYGI
-431 DTIPSLVYFE
+431 DTLPTLVYFE
-441 KGIPSLYSGNLLAED
+441 KGVPSVYSGNLLAEE

-465 VEDDEIEEVTD
+465 VEEDEIEEVTD

-481 LIDKA
+481 LIGRT
-486 EHLAVLFF
+486 EHLAVLFY
-494 DKDSRRSR
+494 DKESRRSR

-507 LENIDDECDSR
+507 LENIDDECDGR
-518 GIFFVKIDNFE
+518 GVYFVKIDNYA
-529 EAKEYGIETI
+529 EAIEYGIDTI

-563 LAWLIHHVEH
+563 LYWLFHHVDH

-578 VTDEMLD
+578 VTDEMLG
-585 KLIVNEPFLAVLFY
+585 KLIANEPFLAVLFY
-599 DKDDE
+599 DKDDA
-604 EDHEVLGELENI
+604 EDHEVLAELENI

-622 AGIPFVKI
+622 AGVPFVKI

-637 EYGIEELPTLVY
+637 EYGIDELPTLVY

-669 AWLVEQKNTDTIEEV
+669 AWLMEQKTTDTIEEV

-702 FSGKCEEGQKCDKI
+702 FSGRCEEGQKCDKI
-716 LDELEKIDDDT
+716 LDELENIDDDT
-727 DDHGMHFVTTEE
+727 DEHGMHFVTTEE
-739 SSLANQHGIKTFPA
+739 TGLANEYGIKTLPA
-753 LALFRNGEPVI
+753 LVLFRNGEPVM
-764 YKGDISDEDAVLKW
+764 YKGDISNEEAVLRW
-778 LTDDDTLEIPNKI
+778 VTSDDTLQIPNQI
-791 EEVNQRMLERILNTS
+791 EEVNQRMLERILNIS
-806 DNVAVYFYSESDKKS
+806 DNVAVFFYDEDDMKS
-821 KMILTDLENIDDEC
+821 KKILIELENIDDDC
-835 DDIGIDFVKISDD
+835 DDIGIDFVKISDE
-848 GIAEEYDI
+848 GIAQEYDI
-856 VSMPA
+856 ASMPA
-861 LVYFRTRFP
+861 LVYFRHRFP
-870 QIYEGDL
+870 QIYEGDMF
-877 QDEEAVL
+877 DEDALL

-904 QMLQN
+904 KMLQT
-909 LIDSFEYIVVYFY
+909 LVDTFEYLVVYFY

-954 DVEVAEDLGI
+954 DVDVAEDLGI

-981 DGDIA
+981 DGDI
-986 GDDEVYAWLIAETRI
+986 
-1001 LESSVITKSLR
+1001 
-1012 HLLGVEAEDGDDE
+1012 
-1025 GEDIDVGEGDDDD
+1025 
-1038 EEEEEVDSEVE
+1038 
-1049 DEDVDDDEDEN
+1049 
-1060 DGEADEDDDVDEVEA
+1060 
-1075 GDEEKDDAEDDDDE
+1075 
-1089 EDEDDDEEEDD
+1089 
-1100 DDEEDGE
+1100 
-1107 DDNEAKAEDNEVDE
+1107 
-1121 EEEDEEDEDDDDVE
+1121 
-1135 DSAEVKAGE
+1135 
-1144 DDDDDDEDDDKDDGE
+1144 
-1159 VESDDDDKVTVEAGD
+1159 
-1174 ENDETEA
+1174 
-1181 GDDESDAADDD
+1181 
-1192 DETGEEVE
+1192 
-1200 ADDDDDD
+1200 
-1207 DESDEVKADDD
+1207 
-1218 DESDEVE
+1218 
-1225 ADDDEADDVEDDDDD
+1225 
-1240 DDDDESDEVEADDDD
+1240 
-1255 DEAEADDDDN
+1255 
-1265 ETVEAEADD
+1265 
-1274 GDDDDEDEDDDDD
+1274 
-1287 DDAEEDEVEADDD
+1287 
-1300 DEDDADDEEVEAAD
+1300 
-1314 DDGEDAEAGE
+1314 
-1324 AEIDSLE
+1324 
-1331 AEADGEDDDD
+1331 
-1341 DDDEEETVAQADE
+1341 
-1354 DDDDDGNESG
+1354 
-1364 DEDET
+1364 
-1369 IAQDD
+1369 
-1374 DDDDE
+1374 
-1379 DEDDEEDE
+1379 
-1387 AIAQDD
+1387 
-1393 DDDDED
+1393 
-1399 EEDEAIAQDD
+1399 
-1409 DDEDEDEA
+1409 
-1417 IAQDDDDDED
+1417 
-1427 DEEDEAIAQD
+1427 
-1437 DDDDDEDEEDDEE
+1437 
-1450 DEAIDQDDDDDDD
+1450 
-1463 EEDDEEEDEIVAQDD
+1463 
-1478 EDEEDEAE
+1478 
-1486 DESEDEA
+1486 
-1493 EEIEDAAADEDAA
+1493 
-1506 DDEEEKVEGEEDDGE
+1506 
-1521 VVGAAGED
+1521 
-1529 DDSDSDI
+1529 
-1536 QAEEEVLEWL
+1536 QAEEQVLEWL

-1573 SVYFFNDEND
+1573 GVYFFNEEND
-1583 ECPKVLRVLEK
+1583 ECPKVLRTLEK
-1594 IDDEAAEYGIQMVKM
+1594 IDDEAAEFGIQMVKM

-1630 KAKHIKYD
+1630 KGKHIKYD

-1679 YLAVFFYAEEGCKQC
+1679 YLAVFFYTEEGCKQC

-1719 DAQLAKEVGVYALP
+1719 DSQLAKDVGVYALP
-1733 AIVFYRAGTE
+1733 AIVFYRSSSE
-1743 DPIIYAGGDMKNE
+1743 EPIIYAGDMKNE
-1756 ENLLSWLLTEKDPTA
+1756 ENLLAWLLTEKDPTA

-1776 MEGDAL
+1776 MDGEVL
-1782 QRVIRDS
+1782 QRVIRDA

-1794 YFYDLAACG
+1794 YFYKD
-1803 CEDPQAEPEKKKKKK
+1803 
-1818 KKEQSQ
+1818 
-1824 DKNDSSCETCM
+1824 DSTCAICL

-1855 VKTQDTKIAERYGVT
+1855 VKTQDLKVAERYGVT
-1870 SLPALLY
+1870 SVPALLY
-1877 FEHQVPTVFEG
+1877 FEHQVPTVYEG

-1898 WLILQKTED
+1898 WLVLQKTED

-1929 FFSKPNCRAC
+1929 FFYKPNCRAC

-1945 LENIDDECDLYG
+1945 LENIDDECDMYG

-1987 PLIFDGDMKNEVS
+1987 PLIFDGDMQNEGN
-2000 VLEWLTDDDNRE
+2000 VLEWLKDDDNRD

-2017 EAVNVRMLYQLMDES
+2017 EAVNTRMLKRLLDES
-2032 PFIAV
+2032 PFMAV
-2037 FFYEDDCPDCEQV
+2037 FFYEDDCSECEQV
-2050 LQELENIDDEVDM
+2050 LHELENIDEEVDM
-2063 FGIDFVKINDPDA
+2063 YGIDFVKINDPDA
-2076 AQRFNILHTPALVYF
+2076 AHRFNILHTPALVYF
-2091 RKKTPLV
+2091 RKKVPLV

-2104 DEEKVFKW
+2104 DEEKVFQW

-2144 VYFYEESAR
+2144 VYFYEENAKCQ
-2153 SEEVL
+2153 EVL
-2158 EELEKIDDETDDLD
+2158 SELEKIDDETDDLD

-2207 GDLMAEE
+2207 GDLMVEE

-2239 ITFAFIMYT
+2239 ITLAFIMYT
-2248 LFLIFCFKNP
+2248 LFLIFCFRSP
-2258 VHQKAA
+2258 GHQKAA

>member
-1 MMRLLTGSLLAVGLV
+1 MIGLLRGTLVALGLV
-16 LLLAGQTLAHN
+16 LLAGQALAHS
-27 AKADVIEDINA
+27 AKADVIEDVNA
-38 KQLENLVAENDYV
+38 KQLENLIDENDYV

-64 KVLGELETIDDDT
+64 KVLSELETIDDDT

-90 KLAKSYGVKVFPSL
+90 KLAKSYGIKIFPAL
-104 SFFRNKEPMHYEGDL
+104 SFFRNKEPIHYDGDL
-119 MDEGSVLEFLTSL
+119 MDEANVLEFLTSL
-132 EAMDLPDQIEEV
+132 EAMELPDQIEEV

-163 CYDGESCIQGEHK
+163 CYDGDACNHGEHK
-176 SECRRCVKVLQELEN
+176 NECRRCVKALQELEN

-212 DEYSLGSLPALVY
+212 DEYSLGALPALVY
-225 YRKRIPVVYDGDLMN
+225 YRRRIPVVYDGDLMN

-255 EDDDVI
+255 DDDDVI

-274 SVDHLAV
+274 SLDHLAV

-290 DSQILLELES
+290 DTQILQELEN
-300 IDDDLDSQGIHI
+300 IDDELDSHGIHI

-321 KEYGIEDTPCLVY
+321 REYGIENTPSLVY
-334 FENEIPSLYDGN
+334 FENEIPSLYDGD
-346 LHNEEEVLAWLI
+346 LRNEEEVLAWLI

-385 VLFYDEDDQD
+385 VLFYDEDDQE

-416 FVKIDNDEEAKEYGI
+416 FVKIDNDDEAKEYGI
-431 DTIPSLVYFE
+431 DNLPTLVYFE
-441 KGIPSLYSGNLLAED
+441 KGVPSVYSGNLLAED

-465 VEDDEIEEVTD
+465 VEDDEIEDVTD

-481 LIDKA
+481 LIDRS
-486 EHLAVLFF
+486 ENLAVLFY
-494 DKDSRRSR
+494 DKDSRRSK

-518 GIFFVKIDNFE
+518 GILFVKIDNYE
-529 EAKEYGIETI
+529 EAKEYGIDTI

-544 FESEIPYIFEGD
+544 FESEIPYIYEGD

-563 LAWLIHHVEH
+563 LEWLIHHMEH

-585 KLIVNEPFLAVLFY
+585 KLIANEPFLAVLFY
-599 DKDDE
+599 DKDDA
-604 EDHEVLGELENI
+604 EDHEVLAELESI

-622 AGIPFVKI
+622 AGVPFVKI

-669 AWLVEQKNTDTIEEV
+669 AWLLQQKNTDTIEEV

-694 NFEYVVVY
+694 NFEYVAVY

-716 LDELEKIDDDT
+716 LDELENIDDDT
-727 DDHGMHFVTTEE
+727 DEHGMHFVTTEE
-739 SSLANQHGIKTFPA
+739 TSLAHEHGVKSFPA
-753 LALFRNGEPVI
+753 LVLFRNGEPVI
-764 YKGDISDEDAVLKW
+764 YKGDISDEDAVLRW
-778 LTDDDTLEIPNKI
+778 LTDDDTLEIPNQI
-791 EEVNQRMLERILNTS
+791 EEVNKRMLERILNTS
-806 DNVAVYFYSESDKKS
+806 ENVAVYFYAENDKKS
-821 KMILTDLENIDDEC
+821 RKILTELENIDDEC

-856 VSMPA
+856 VSLPA
-861 LVYFRTRFP
+861 LVYFRNRFP

-877 QDEEAVL
+877 KDEEALL

-904 QMLQN
+904 KMLQS
-909 LIDSFEYIVVYFY
+909 LVDGFEYLVVYFY

-954 DVEVAEDLGI
+954 DVDVAEDLGI
-964 SHLPALVY
+964 THLPALVY

-981 DGDIA
+981 DGDI
-986 GDDEVYAWLIAETRI
+986 
-1001 LESSVITKSLR
+1001 
-1012 HLLGVEAEDGDDE
+1012 
-1025 GEDIDVGEGDDDD
+1025 
-1038 EEEEEVDSEVE
+1038 
-1049 DEDVDDDEDEN
+1049 
-1060 DGEADEDDDVDEVEA
+1060 
-1075 GDEEKDDAEDDDDE
+1075 
-1089 EDEDDDEEEDD
+1089 
-1100 DDEEDGE
+1100 
-1107 DDNEAKAEDNEVDE
+1107 
-1121 EEEDEEDEDDDDVE
+1121 
-1135 DSAEVKAGE
+1135 
-1144 DDDDDDEDDDKDDGE
+1144 
-1159 VESDDDDKVTVEAGD
+1159 
-1174 ENDETEA
+1174 
-1181 GDDESDAADDD
+1181 
-1192 DETGEEVE
+1192 
-1200 ADDDDDD
+1200 
-1207 DESDEVKADDD
+1207 
-1218 DESDEVE
+1218 
-1225 ADDDEADDVEDDDDD
+1225 
-1240 DDDDESDEVEADDDD
+1240 
-1255 DEAEADDDDN
+1255 
-1265 ETVEAEADD
+1265 
-1274 GDDDDEDEDDDDD
+1274 
-1287 DDAEEDEVEADDD
+1287 
-1300 DEDDADDEEVEAAD
+1300 
-1314 DDGEDAEAGE
+1314 
-1324 AEIDSLE
+1324 
-1331 AEADGEDDDD
+1331 
-1341 DDDEEETVAQADE
+1341 
-1354 DDDDDGNESG
+1354 
-1364 DEDET
+1364 
-1369 IAQDD
+1369 
-1374 DDDDE
+1374 
-1379 DEDDEEDE
+1379 
-1387 AIAQDD
+1387 
-1393 DDDDED
+1393 
-1399 EEDEAIAQDD
+1399 
-1409 DDEDEDEA
+1409 
-1417 IAQDDDDDED
+1417 
-1427 DEEDEAIAQD
+1427 
-1437 DDDDDEDEEDDEE
+1437 
-1450 DEAIDQDDDDDDD
+1450 
-1463 EEDDEEEDEIVAQDD
+1463 
-1478 EDEEDEAE
+1478 
-1486 DESEDEA
+1486 
-1493 EEIEDAAADEDAA
+1493 
-1506 DDEEEKVEGEEDDGE
+1506 
-1521 VVGAAGED
+1521 
-1529 DDSDSDI
+1529 

-1546 IEQRHE
+1546 IKQRHE

-1573 SVYFFNDEND
+1573 AVYFFNEEND

-1638 GDLYDEED
+1638 GDLYDDED

-1670 FERIRQTTD
+1670 FERIKQTTD

-1719 DAQLAKEVGVYALP
+1719 DPQLAKEVGVYALP
-1733 AIVFYRAGTE
+1733 AIVFYRAASE
-1743 DPIIYAGGDMKNE
+1743 EPIIYAGDMKNE

-1776 MEGDAL
+1776 MEGAAL

-1803 CEDPQAEPEKKKKKK
+1803 CKETEPETEKKKKKRK
-1818 KKEQSQ
+1818 GKAE
-1824 DKNDSSCETCM
+1824 DPGETNTEDSSCESCK

-1855 VKTQDTKIAERYGVT
+1855 VKTQDTKVAERYGVM

-1877 FEHQVPTVFEG
+1877 FEHQVPTVYEG

-1898 WLILQKTED
+1898 WLTLQKTED
-1907 TIETVNRNML
+1907 TIETINRNML

-1929 FFSKPNCRAC
+1929 FFYKPNCRAC
-1939 ETVLAE
+1939 DTVLAE

-1987 PLIFDGDMKNEVS
+1987 PLIFDDNILDEDLIVN
-2000 VLEWLTDDDNRE
+2000 WLTDDDNRE
-2012 LDGEI
+2012 LEGGIEEI
-2017 EAVNVRMLYQLMDES
+2017 NGAMLHLILARTPLMAVLFTN
-2032 PFIAV
+2032 
-2037 FFYEDDCPDCEQV
+2037 EDDCPDCEQV

-2063 FGIDFVKINDPDA
+2063 FGIDFVKINDPEA

-2144 VYFYEESAR
+2144 VYFYEDNAK

-2158 EELEKIDDETDDLD
+2158 QELEKIDDETDDLD

-2207 GDLMAEE
+2207 GDLMVEE
-2214 EVLEWLQKNRFK
+2214 EVLDWLQKNRFK

-2248 LFLIFCFKNP
+2248 LFLIFCFRNP
-2258 VHQKAA
+2258 AHQKAA

>member
-1 MMRLLTGSLLAVGLV
+1 MTRLSAWTWLVVGGLAV
-16 LLLAGQTLAHN
+16 LAAH
-27 AKADVIEDINA
+27 AHAAGPKADVIEDVNA
-38 KQLENLVAENDYV
+38 KQLEDLVADSDYV
-51 AVYWYKRSCKDCD
+51 AVFWYKKSCKDCD
-64 KVLGELETIDDDT
+64 KVLAELENIDDDT
-77 DRFGVHFVKVADK
+77 DRFGVHFVKIADK
-90 KLAKSYGVKVFPSL
+90 KYAKSYGVKTFPAL

-119 MDEGSVLEFLTSL
+119 MDESSVLEFLTSL
-132 EAMDLPDQIEEV
+132 EAMELPDQIEEV

-163 CYDGESCIQGEHK
+163 CYLGNICDQGEHK
-176 SECRRCVKVLQELEN
+176 SECRRCVKALQELEN

-225 YRKRIPVVYDGDLMN
+225 YRRRIPVVYDGDLMN

-255 EDDDVI
+255 DDDDVI
-261 DDVTLGLLNTLID
+261 DDVTMGLLNTLID

-281 IFYDRDESD
+281 VFYDRDEND
-290 DSQILLELES
+290 DGVTLHELEN
-300 IDDDLDSQGIHI
+300 IDDDLDAQGIHI
-312 VKIADEVAA
+312 VKIADDVAA
-321 KEYGIEDTPCLVY
+321 KEYGIENTPCLVY
-334 FENEIPSLYDGN
+334 FEKEIPSLYDGD

-358 EQLQTDEI
+358 EQLHSDEI

-376 LIREANHLA
+376 LIKEANHLA
-385 VLFYDEDDQD
+385 VLFYDED
-395 SQLVVNELENID
+395 SQESQMVVAELENID
-407 DECDAKGVS
+407 DECDAKGIS
-416 FVKIDNDEEAKEYGI
+416 FVKIDNDDEAKEYGI
-431 DTIPSLVYFE
+431 DTLPTLVYFE
-441 KGIPSLYSGNLLAED
+441 KGVPSVYSGNLLAEE

-465 VEDDEIEEVTD
+465 VEEDEIEEVTD

-481 LIDKA
+481 LIGRT
-486 EHLAVLFF
+486 EHLAVLFY
-494 DKDSRRSR
+494 DKESRRSR

-507 LENIDDECDSR
+507 LENIDDECDGR
-518 GIFFVKIDNFE
+518 GVYFVKIDNYA
-529 EAKEYGIETI
+529 EAIEYGIDTI

-563 LAWLIHHVEH
+563 LYWLFHHVDH

-578 VTDEMLD
+578 VTDEMLG
-585 KLIVNEPFLAVLFY
+585 KLIANEPFLAVLFY
-599 DKDDE
+599 DKDDA
-604 EDHEVLGELENI
+604 EDHEVLAELENI

-622 AGIPFVKI
+622 AGVPFVKI

-637 EYGIEELPTLVY
+637 EYGIDELPTLVY

-669 AWLVEQKNTDTIEEV
+669 AWLMEQKTTDTIEEV

-702 FSGKCEEGQKCDKI
+702 FSGRCEEGQKCDKI
-716 LDELEKIDDDT
+716 LDELENIDDDT
-727 DDHGMHFVTTEE
+727 DEHGMHFVTTEE
-739 SSLANQHGIKTFPA
+739 TGLANEYGIKTLPA
-753 LALFRNGEPVI
+753 LVLFRNGEPVM
-764 YKGDISDEDAVLKW
+764 YKGDISNEEAVLRW
-778 LTDDDTLEIPNKI
+778 VTSDDTLQIPNQI
-791 EEVNQRMLERILNTS
+791 EEVNQRMLERILNIS
-806 DNVAVYFYSESDKKS
+806 DNVAVFFYDEDDMKS
-821 KMILTDLENIDDEC
+821 KKILIELENIDDDC
-835 DDIGIDFVKISDD
+835 DDIGIDFVKISDE
-848 GIAEEYDI
+848 GIAQEYDI
-856 VSMPA
+856 ASMPA
-861 LVYFRTRFP
+861 LVYFRHRFP
-870 QIYEGDL
+870 QIYEGDMF
-877 QDEEAVL
+877 DEDALL

-904 QMLQN
+904 KMLQT
-909 LIDSFEYIVVYFY
+909 LVDTFEYLVVYFY

-954 DVEVAEDLGI
+954 DVDVAEDLGI

-981 DGDIA
+981 DGDI
-986 GDDEVYAWLIAETRI
+986 
-1001 LESSVITKSLR
+1001 
-1012 HLLGVEAEDGDDE
+1012 
-1025 GEDIDVGEGDDDD
+1025 
-1038 EEEEEVDSEVE
+1038 
-1049 DEDVDDDEDEN
+1049 
-1060 DGEADEDDDVDEVEA
+1060 
-1075 GDEEKDDAEDDDDE
+1075 
-1089 EDEDDDEEEDD
+1089 
-1100 DDEEDGE
+1100 
-1107 DDNEAKAEDNEVDE
+1107 
-1121 EEEDEEDEDDDDVE
+1121 
-1135 DSAEVKAGE
+1135 
-1144 DDDDDDEDDDKDDGE
+1144 
-1159 VESDDDDKVTVEAGD
+1159 
-1174 ENDETEA
+1174 
-1181 GDDESDAADDD
+1181 
-1192 DETGEEVE
+1192 
-1200 ADDDDDD
+1200 
-1207 DESDEVKADDD
+1207 
-1218 DESDEVE
+1218 
-1225 ADDDEADDVEDDDDD
+1225 
-1240 DDDDESDEVEADDDD
+1240 
-1255 DEAEADDDDN
+1255 
-1265 ETVEAEADD
+1265 
-1274 GDDDDEDEDDDDD
+1274 
-1287 DDAEEDEVEADDD
+1287 
-1300 DEDDADDEEVEAAD
+1300 
-1314 DDGEDAEAGE
+1314 
-1324 AEIDSLE
+1324 
-1331 AEADGEDDDD
+1331 
-1341 DDDEEETVAQADE
+1341 
-1354 DDDDDGNESG
+1354 
-1364 DEDET
+1364 
-1369 IAQDD
+1369 
-1374 DDDDE
+1374 
-1379 DEDDEEDE
+1379 
-1387 AIAQDD
+1387 
-1393 DDDDED
+1393 
-1399 EEDEAIAQDD
+1399 
-1409 DDEDEDEA
+1409 
-1417 IAQDDDDDED
+1417 
-1427 DEEDEAIAQD
+1427 
-1437 DDDDDEDEEDDEE
+1437 
-1450 DEAIDQDDDDDDD
+1450 
-1463 EEDDEEEDEIVAQDD
+1463 
-1478 EDEEDEAE
+1478 
-1486 DESEDEA
+1486 
-1493 EEIEDAAADEDAA
+1493 
-1506 DDEEEKVEGEEDDGE
+1506 
-1521 VVGAAGED
+1521 
-1529 DDSDSDI
+1529 
-1536 QAEEEVLEWL
+1536 QAEEQVLEWL

-1573 SVYFFNDEND
+1573 GVYFFNEEND
-1583 ECPKVLRVLEK
+1583 ECPKVLRTLEK
-1594 IDDEAAEYGIQMVKM
+1594 IDDEAAEFGIQMVKM

-1630 KAKHIKYD
+1630 KGKHIKYD

-1679 YLAVFFYAEEGCKQC
+1679 YLAVFFYTEEGCKQC

-1719 DAQLAKEVGVYALP
+1719 DSQLAKDVGVYALP
-1733 AIVFYRAGTE
+1733 AIVFYRSSSE
-1743 DPIIYAGGDMKNE
+1743 EPIIYAGDMKNE
-1756 ENLLSWLLTEKDPTA
+1756 ENLLAWLLTEKDPTA

-1776 MEGDAL
+1776 MDGEVL
-1782 QRVIRDS
+1782 QRVIRDA

-1794 YFYDLAACG
+1794 YFYKD
-1803 CEDPQAEPEKKKKKK
+1803 
-1818 KKEQSQ
+1818 
-1824 DKNDSSCETCM
+1824 DSTCAICL

-1855 VKTQDTKIAERYGVT
+1855 VKTQDLKVAERYGVT
-1870 SLPALLY
+1870 SVPALLY
-1877 FEHQVPTVFEG
+1877 FEHQVPTVYEG

-1898 WLILQKTED
+1898 WLVLQKTED

-1929 FFSKPNCRAC
+1929 FFYKPNCRAC

-1945 LENIDDECDLYG
+1945 LENIDDECDMYG

-1987 PLIFDGDMKNEVS
+1987 PLIFDGDMQNEGN
-2000 VLEWLTDDDNRE
+2000 VLEWLKDDDNRD

-2017 EAVNVRMLYQLMDES
+2017 EAVNTRMLKRLLDES
-2032 PFIAV
+2032 PFMAV
-2037 FFYEDDCPDCEQV
+2037 FFYEDDCSECEQV
-2050 LQELENIDDEVDM
+2050 LHELENIDEEVDM
-2063 FGIDFVKINDPDA
+2063 YGIDFVKINDPDA
-2076 AQRFNILHTPALVYF
+2076 AHRFNILHTPALVYF
-2091 RKKTPLV
+2091 RKKVPLV

-2104 DEEKVFKW
+2104 DEEKVFQW

-2144 VYFYEESAR
+2144 VYFYEENAKCQ
-2153 SEEVL
+2153 EVL
-2158 EELEKIDDETDDLD
+2158 SELEKIDDETDDLD

-2207 GDLMAEE
+2207 GDLMVEE

-2239 ITFAFIMYT
+2239 ITLAFIMYT
-2248 LFLIFCFKNP
+2248 LFLIFCFRSP
-2258 VHQKAA
+2258 GHQKAA

>member
-1 MMRLLTGSLLAVGLV
+1 MIRLILGTLLALGLV
-16 LLLAGQTLAHN
+16 LLAGQTRAHS

-38 KQLENLVAENDYV
+38 KQLENLVAESDYV

-64 KVLGELETIDDDT
+64 KVLSELETIDDDT

-90 KLAKSYGVKVFPSL
+90 KLAKSYGVKTFPAL
-104 SFFRNKEPMHYEGDL
+104 SFFRNKEPINYEGDL
-119 MDEGSVLEFLTSL
+119 MDEASVLEFLTSL

-163 CYDGESCIQGEHK
+163 YK
-176 SECRRCVKVLQELEN
+176 SECRRCVKALQELEN

-199 GIAFVKINDPELA
+199 GIAFVKINDPDLA
-212 DEYSLGSLPALVY
+212 DEYSLGALPALVY
-225 YRKRIPVVYDGDLMN
+225 YRRRIPVVYDGDLMN

-255 EDDDVI
+255 DDDDMI

-274 SVDHLAV
+274 SLDHLAV
-281 IFYDRDESD
+281 VFYDRDETD
-290 DSQILLELES
+290 DTQILQELEN
-300 IDDDLDSQGIHI
+300 IDDELDAQGIHI
-312 VKIADEVAA
+312 VKIADDVAA
-321 KEYGIEDTPCLVY
+321 REYGIEDTPSLVY
-334 FENEIPSLYDGN
+334 FENEIPSLYDGD

-358 EQLQTDEI
+358 EQLHTDEI

-376 LIREANHLA
+376 LIRETNHLA

-407 DECDAKGVS
+407 DECDANGVS

-431 DTIPSLVYFE
+431 DNLPTLVYFE
-441 KGIPSLYSGNLLAED
+441 KGVPSVYSGNLLAED

-465 VEDDEIEEVTD
+465 VEDDEIEDVTD

-481 LIDKA
+481 LIDRS
-486 EHLAVLFF
+486 EHLAVLFY

-507 LENIDDECDSR
+507 LENIDDECDDR
-518 GIFFVKIDNFE
+518 GIFFVKIDNDE
-529 EAKEYGIETI
+529 EAKEYGIDSI

-544 FESEIPYIFEGD
+544 FESEIPYIYEGD
-556 LMKEEEV
+556 LMKEEDV
-563 LAWLIHHVEH
+563 LEWLIHHVEN

-578 VTDEMLD
+578 ITDEMLD
-585 KLIVNEPFLAVLFY
+585 KLIANEPFLAVLFY
-599 DKDDE
+599 DKDDP
-604 EDHEVLGELENI
+604 EDHEVLAELESI
-616 DDDCEQ
+616 DDECEQ
-622 AGIPFVKI
+622 AGVPFVKI
-630 DNDAEAK
+630 DNDSEAK
-637 EYGIEELPTLVY
+637 EYGIDELPTLVY

-669 AWLVEQKNTDTIEEV
+669 AWILLQKTSDTIEEV

-716 LDELEKIDDDT
+716 LDELENIDDDT
-727 DDHGMHFVTTEE
+727 DDQGMHFVTTEE
-739 SSLANQHGIKTFPA
+739 TSLAAQYGVKTFPS
-753 LALFRNGEPVI
+753 LVLFRNGDPLV
-764 YKGDISDEDAVLKW
+764 YKGDISDEQAVLRW
-778 LTDDDTLEIPNKI
+778 LTDDDTLEIPNLI

-806 DNVAVYFYSESDKKS
+806 DNVAVFFYAAGDKKS
-821 KMILTDLENIDDEC
+821 KKILTELENIDDEC

-848 GIAEEYDI
+848 GIANEYDI
-856 VSMPA
+856 VSLPA
-861 LVYFRTRFP
+861 LVYFRNRFP

-877 QDEEAVL
+877 RDEEALL

-904 QMLQN
+904 QMLQS
-909 LIDSFEYIVVYFY
+909 LVDTFEYLVVYFY

-954 DVEVAEDLGI
+954 DVEAAEELGI

-981 DGDIA
+981 DG
-986 GDDEVYAWLIAETRI
+986 
-1001 LESSVITKSLR
+1001 
-1012 HLLGVEAEDGDDE
+1012 
-1025 GEDIDVGEGDDDD
+1025 
-1038 EEEEEVDSEVE
+1038 
-1049 DEDVDDDEDEN
+1049 
-1060 DGEADEDDDVDEVEA
+1060 
-1075 GDEEKDDAEDDDDE
+1075 
-1089 EDEDDDEEEDD
+1089 
-1100 DDEEDGE
+1100 
-1107 DDNEAKAEDNEVDE
+1107 
-1121 EEEDEEDEDDDDVE
+1121 
-1135 DSAEVKAGE
+1135 
-1144 DDDDDDEDDDKDDGE
+1144 
-1159 VESDDDDKVTVEAGD
+1159 
-1174 ENDETEA
+1174 
-1181 GDDESDAADDD
+1181 
-1192 DETGEEVE
+1192 
-1200 ADDDDDD
+1200 
-1207 DESDEVKADDD
+1207 
-1218 DESDEVE
+1218 
-1225 ADDDEADDVEDDDDD
+1225 
-1240 DDDDESDEVEADDDD
+1240 
-1255 DEAEADDDDN
+1255 
-1265 ETVEAEADD
+1265 
-1274 GDDDDEDEDDDDD
+1274 
-1287 DDAEEDEVEADDD
+1287 
-1300 DEDDADDEEVEAAD
+1300 
-1314 DDGEDAEAGE
+1314 
-1324 AEIDSLE
+1324 
-1331 AEADGEDDDD
+1331 
-1341 DDDEEETVAQADE
+1341 
-1354 DDDDDGNESG
+1354 
-1364 DEDET
+1364 
-1369 IAQDD
+1369 
-1374 DDDDE
+1374 
-1379 DEDDEEDE
+1379 
-1387 AIAQDD
+1387 
-1393 DDDDED
+1393 
-1399 EEDEAIAQDD
+1399 
-1409 DDEDEDEA
+1409 
-1417 IAQDDDDDED
+1417 
-1427 DEEDEAIAQD
+1427 
-1437 DDDDDEDEEDDEE
+1437 
-1450 DEAIDQDDDDDDD
+1450 
-1463 EEDDEEEDEIVAQDD
+1463 
-1478 EDEEDEAE
+1478 
-1486 DESEDEA
+1486 
-1493 EEIEDAAADEDAA
+1493 
-1506 DDEEEKVEGEEDDGE
+1506 
-1521 VVGAAGED
+1521 
-1529 DDSDSDI
+1529 DI

-1573 SVYFFNDEND
+1573 AVYFFNEEND

-1638 GDLYDEED
+1638 GDLYDDED

-1679 YLAVFFYAEEGCKQC
+1679 YLAVFFYSEEGCKQC

-1719 DAQLAKEVGVYALP
+1719 DAELAKEVGVYALP
-1733 AIVFYRAGTE
+1733 AIVFYRAGGD

-1776 MEGDAL
+1776 MEGAAL

-1794 YFYDLAACG
+1794 YFYT
-1803 CEDPQAEPEKKKKKK
+1803 E
-1818 KKEQSQ
+1818 
-1824 DKNDSSCETCM
+1824 DSSCESCM

-1855 VKTQDTKIAERYGVT
+1855 VKTQDTNVAERYGVT

-1877 FEHQVPTVFEG
+1877 FEHQVPTVYEG
-1888 DLLAEEDVLQ
+1888 DLLAEEEVLQ
-1898 WLILQKTED
+1898 WLTLQKTED

-1929 FFSKPNCRAC
+1929 FFYKPNCRAC
-1939 ETVLAE
+1939 DTVLAE

-1987 PLIFDGDMKNEVS
+1987 PLIFDGDMQNEGS
-2000 VLEWLTDDDNRE
+2000 VLEWMADDENRE
-2012 LDGEI
+2012 LEGEI
-2017 EAVNVRMLYQLMDES
+2017 EDVNIRMLNHLMDES

-2037 FFYEDDCPDCEQV
+2037 LFYEDDCPDCEQV

-2091 RKKTPLV
+2091 RKKMPLV

-2104 DEEKVFKW
+2104 DEEKVFNW

-2144 VYFYEESAR
+2144 VYFYENTPK

-2207 GDLMAEE
+2207 GDLMVEE
-2214 EVLEWLQKNRFK
+2214 EVLDWLQKNRFK

-2239 ITFAFIMYT
+2239 ITFAFVMYT
-2248 LFLIFCFKNP
+2248 VFLLFCFKNP
-2258 VHQKAA
+2258 AHPPHHQKAA

>member
-1 MMRLLTGSLLAVGLV
+1 MTRLSAWTWLVVGGLAV
-16 LLLAGQTLAHN
+16 LAAH
-27 AKADVIEDINA
+27 AHAAGPKADVIEDVNA
-38 KQLENLVAENDYV
+38 KQLEDLVADSDYV
-51 AVYWYKRSCKDCD
+51 AVFWYKKSCKDCD
-64 KVLGELETIDDDT
+64 KVLAELENIDDDT
-77 DRFGVHFVKVADK
+77 DRFGVHFVKIADK
-90 KLAKSYGVKVFPSL
+90 KYAKSYGVKTFPAL

-119 MDEGSVLEFLTSL
+119 MDESSVLEFLTSL
-132 EAMDLPDQIEEV
+132 EAMELPDQIEEV

-163 CYDGESCIQGEHK
+163 YK
-176 SECRRCVKVLQELEN
+176 SECRRCVKALQELEN

-225 YRKRIPVVYDGDLMN
+225 YRRRIPVVYDGDLMN

-255 EDDDVI
+255 DDDDVI
-261 DDVTLGLLNTLID
+261 DDVTMGLLNTLID

-281 IFYDRDESD
+281 VFYDRDEND
-290 DSQILLELES
+290 DGVTLHELEN
-300 IDDDLDSQGIHI
+300 IDDDLDAQGIHI
-312 VKIADEVAA
+312 VKIADDVAA
-321 KEYGIEDTPCLVY
+321 KEYGIENTPCLVY
-334 FENEIPSLYDGN
+334 FEKEIPSLYDGD

-358 EQLQTDEI
+358 EQLHSDEI

-376 LIREANHLA
+376 LIKEANHLA
-385 VLFYDEDDQD
+385 VLFYDED
-395 SQLVVNELENID
+395 SQESQMVVAELENID
-407 DECDAKGVS
+407 DECDAKGIS
-416 FVKIDNDEEAKEYGI
+416 FVKIDNDDEAKEYGI
-431 DTIPSLVYFE
+431 DTLPTLVYFE
-441 KGIPSLYSGNLLAED
+441 KGVPSVYSGNLLAEE

-465 VEDDEIEEVTD
+465 VEEDEIEEVTD

-481 LIDKA
+481 LIGRT
-486 EHLAVLFF
+486 EHLAVLFY
-494 DKDSRRSR
+494 DKESRRSR

-507 LENIDDECDSR
+507 LENIDDECDGR
-518 GIFFVKIDNFE
+518 GVYFVKIDNYA
-529 EAKEYGIETI
+529 EAIEYGIDTI

-563 LAWLIHHVEH
+563 LYWLFHHVDH

-578 VTDEMLD
+578 VTDEMLG
-585 KLIVNEPFLAVLFY
+585 KLIANEPFLAVLFY
-599 DKDDE
+599 DKDDA
-604 EDHEVLGELENI
+604 EDHEVLAELENI

-622 AGIPFVKI
+622 AGVPFVKI

-637 EYGIEELPTLVY
+637 EYGIDELPTLVY

-669 AWLVEQKNTDTIEEV
+669 AWLMEQKTTDTIEEV

-702 FSGKCEEGQKCDKI
+702 FSGRCEEGQKCDKI
-716 LDELEKIDDDT
+716 LDELENIDDDT
-727 DDHGMHFVTTEE
+727 DEHGMHFVTTEE
-739 SSLANQHGIKTFPA
+739 TGLANEYGIKTLPA
-753 LALFRNGEPVI
+753 LVLFRNGEPVM
-764 YKGDISDEDAVLKW
+764 YKGDISNEEAVLRW
-778 LTDDDTLEIPNKI
+778 VTSDDTLQIPNQI
-791 EEVNQRMLERILNTS
+791 EEVNQRMLERILNIS
-806 DNVAVYFYSESDKKS
+806 DNVAVFFYDEDDMKS
-821 KMILTDLENIDDEC
+821 KKILIELENIDDDC
-835 DDIGIDFVKISDD
+835 DDIGIDFVKISDE
-848 GIAEEYDI
+848 GIAQEYDI
-856 VSMPA
+856 ASMPA
-861 LVYFRTRFP
+861 LVYFRHRFP
-870 QIYEGDL
+870 QIYEGDMF
-877 QDEEAVL
+877 DEDALL

-904 QMLQN
+904 KMLQT
-909 LIDSFEYIVVYFY
+909 LVDTFEYLVVYFY

-954 DVEVAEDLGI
+954 DVDVAEDLGI

-981 DGDIA
+981 DGDI
-986 GDDEVYAWLIAETRI
+986 
-1001 LESSVITKSLR
+1001 
-1012 HLLGVEAEDGDDE
+1012 
-1025 GEDIDVGEGDDDD
+1025 
-1038 EEEEEVDSEVE
+1038 
-1049 DEDVDDDEDEN
+1049 
-1060 DGEADEDDDVDEVEA
+1060 
-1075 GDEEKDDAEDDDDE
+1075 
-1089 EDEDDDEEEDD
+1089 
-1100 DDEEDGE
+1100 
-1107 DDNEAKAEDNEVDE
+1107 
-1121 EEEDEEDEDDDDVE
+1121 
-1135 DSAEVKAGE
+1135 
-1144 DDDDDDEDDDKDDGE
+1144 
-1159 VESDDDDKVTVEAGD
+1159 
-1174 ENDETEA
+1174 
-1181 GDDESDAADDD
+1181 
-1192 DETGEEVE
+1192 
-1200 ADDDDDD
+1200 
-1207 DESDEVKADDD
+1207 
-1218 DESDEVE
+1218 
-1225 ADDDEADDVEDDDDD
+1225 
-1240 DDDDESDEVEADDDD
+1240 
-1255 DEAEADDDDN
+1255 
-1265 ETVEAEADD
+1265 
-1274 GDDDDEDEDDDDD
+1274 
-1287 DDAEEDEVEADDD
+1287 
-1300 DEDDADDEEVEAAD
+1300 
-1314 DDGEDAEAGE
+1314 
-1324 AEIDSLE
+1324 
-1331 AEADGEDDDD
+1331 
-1341 DDDEEETVAQADE
+1341 
-1354 DDDDDGNESG
+1354 
-1364 DEDET
+1364 
-1369 IAQDD
+1369 
-1374 DDDDE
+1374 
-1379 DEDDEEDE
+1379 
-1387 AIAQDD
+1387 
-1393 DDDDED
+1393 
-1399 EEDEAIAQDD
+1399 
-1409 DDEDEDEA
+1409 
-1417 IAQDDDDDED
+1417 
-1427 DEEDEAIAQD
+1427 
-1437 DDDDDEDEEDDEE
+1437 
-1450 DEAIDQDDDDDDD
+1450 
-1463 EEDDEEEDEIVAQDD
+1463 
-1478 EDEEDEAE
+1478 
-1486 DESEDEA
+1486 
-1493 EEIEDAAADEDAA
+1493 
-1506 DDEEEKVEGEEDDGE
+1506 
-1521 VVGAAGED
+1521 
-1529 DDSDSDI
+1529 
-1536 QAEEEVLEWL
+1536 QAEEQVLEWL

-1573 SVYFFNDEND
+1573 GVYFFNEEND
-1583 ECPKVLRVLEK
+1583 ECPKVLRTLEK
-1594 IDDEAAEYGIQMVKM
+1594 IDDEAAEFGIQMVKM

-1630 KAKHIKYD
+1630 KGKHIKYD

-1679 YLAVFFYAEEGCKQC
+1679 YLAVFFYTEEGCKQC

-1719 DAQLAKEVGVYALP
+1719 DSQLAKDVGVYALP
-1733 AIVFYRAGTE
+1733 AIVFYRSSSE
-1743 DPIIYAGGDMKNE
+1743 EPIIYAGGDMKNE
-1756 ENLLSWLLTEKDPTA
+1756 ENLLAWLLTEKDPTA

-1776 MEGDAL
+1776 MDGEVL
-1782 QRVIRDS
+1782 QRVIRDA

-1794 YFYDLAACG
+1794 YFYDLSSCP
-1803 CEDPQAEPEKKKKKK
+1803 DPSGEAEKKKKKK
-1818 KKEQSQ
+1818 R
-1824 DKNDSSCETCM
+1824 KNETSSESTNKDDSTCAICL

-1855 VKTQDTKIAERYGVT
+1855 VKTQDLKVAERYGVT
-1870 SLPALLY
+1870 SVPALLY
-1877 FEHQVPTVFEG
+1877 FEHQVPTVYEG

-1898 WLILQKTED
+1898 WLVLQKTED

-1929 FFSKPNCRAC
+1929 FFYKPNCRAC

-1945 LENIDDECDLYG
+1945 LENIDDECDMYG

-1987 PLIFDGDMKNEVS
+1987 PLIFDDDIAEVGGDVF
-2000 VLEWLTDDDNRE
+2000 EWFIDDDNLK
-2012 LDGEI
+2012 LDGHI
-2017 EAVNVRMLYQLMDES
+2017 EEVNIRMLNAILS
-2032 PFIAV
+2032 TSHHVAT
-2037 FFYEDDCPDCEQV
+2037 FFMNEDDCSECEQV
-2050 LQELENIDDEVDM
+2050 LHELENIDEEVDM
-2063 FGIDFVKINDPDA
+2063 YGIDFVKINDPDA
-2076 AQRFNILHTPALVYF
+2076 AHRFNILHTPALVYF
-2091 RKKTPLV
+2091 RKKVPLV

-2104 DEEKVFKW
+2104 DEEKVFQW

-2144 VYFYEESAR
+2144 VYFYEENAKCQ
-2153 SEEVL
+2153 EVL
-2158 EELEKIDDETDDLD
+2158 SELEKIDDETDDLD

-2207 GDLMAEE
+2207 GDLMVEE

-2239 ITFAFIMYT
+2239 ITLAFIMYT
-2248 LFLIFCFKNP
+2248 LFLIFCFRSP
-2258 VHQKAA
+2258 GHQKAA

>member
-1 MMRLLTGSLLAVGLV
+1 MTRLSAWTWLVMGGLAV
-16 LLLAGQTLAHN
+16 LAAH
-27 AKADVIEDINA
+27 AHAASPKADVIEDVNA
-38 KQLENLVAENDYV
+38 KQLEDLVAESDYV
-51 AVYWYKRSCKDCD
+51 AVFWYKKSCKDCD
-64 KVLGELETIDDDT
+64 KVLAELENIDDDT
-77 DRFGVHFVKVADK
+77 DRFGVHFVKIADK
-90 KLAKSYGVKVFPSL
+90 KYAKSYGVKTFPAL

-119 MDEGSVLEFLTSL
+119 MDESSVLEFLTSL
-132 EAMDLPDQIEEV
+132 EAMELPDQIEEV

-163 CYDGESCIQGEHK
+163 CHLDNICDQGEHK
-176 SECRRCVKVLQELEN
+176 SECRRCAKALQELEN

-225 YRKRIPVVYDGDLMN
+225 YRRRIPVVYDGDLMN

-255 EDDDVI
+255 DDDDVI

-274 SVDHLAV
+274 SLDHLAV
-281 IFYDRDESD
+281 VFYDRDESD
-290 DSQILLELES
+290 DGVILQELEN
-300 IDDDLDSQGIHI
+300 IDDDLDAQGIHI
-312 VKIADEVAA
+312 VKIADDVAA
-321 KEYGIEDTPCLVY
+321 REYGIEDMPCLVY
-334 FENEIPSLYDGN
+334 FEKEIPSLYDGD

-358 EQLQTDEI
+358 EQLHSDEI

-376 LIREANHLA
+376 LIKEANHLA
-385 VLFYDEDDQD
+385 VLFYDED
-395 SQLVVNELENID
+395 SQESQMVVAELENID
-407 DECDAKGVS
+407 DECDAKGIS
-416 FVKIDNDEEAKEYGI
+416 FVKIDNDDEAKEYGI
-431 DTIPSLVYFE
+431 DTLPTLVYFE
-441 KGIPSLYSGNLLAED
+441 KGVPSVYSGNLLTEE

-465 VEDDEIEEVTD
+465 VEEDEIEEVTD

-481 LIDKA
+481 LIGRT
-486 EHLAVLFF
+486 EHLAVLFY

-507 LENIDDECDSR
+507 LENIDDECDGR
-518 GIFFVKIDNFE
+518 GVYFVKIDNYA
-529 EAKEYGIETI
+529 EAIEYGIDTI

-563 LAWLIHHVEH
+563 LYWLFHHVDH

-578 VTDEMLD
+578 VTDEMLG
-585 KLIVNEPFLAVLFY
+585 KLIANEPFLAVLFY
-599 DKDDE
+599 DKEDA
-604 EDHEVLGELENI
+604 EDHEVLAELENI

-622 AGIPFVKI
+622 AGVPFVKI

-637 EYGIEELPTLVY
+637 EYGIDELPTLVY

-669 AWLVEQKNTDTIEEV
+669 AWLMEQKTTDTIEEV

-716 LDELEKIDDDT
+716 LDELENIDDDT

-739 SSLANQHGIKTFPA
+739 TGLANEYGIKNLPA
-753 LALFRNGEPVI
+753 LVLFRNGEPVV
-764 YKGDISDEDAVLKW
+764 YKGDISNEEAVLKW
-778 LTDDDTLEIPNKI
+778 VTSEDTLQIPNQI
-791 EEVNQRMLERILNTS
+791 EEVNQRMLERILNIS
-806 DNVAVYFYSESDKKS
+806 DNVAVFFYDEDDMKS
-821 KMILTDLENIDDEC
+821 KKILIELENIDDDC
-835 DDIGIDFVKISDD
+835 DDIGIDFVKISDE
-848 GIAEEYDI
+848 GIAQEYDI
-856 VSMPA
+856 ASMPA
-861 LVYFRTRFP
+861 LVYFRHRFP
-870 QIYEGDL
+870 QIYEGDMF
-877 QDEEAVL
+877 DEDGLL

-904 QMLQN
+904 KMLQT
-909 LIDSFEYIVVYFY
+909 LVDTFEYLVVYFY

-954 DVEVAEDLGI
+954 DVDVAEDLGI

-986 GDDEVYAWLIAETRI
+986 RGREVLSWLVAHTRKQSLTDTSVVAITSRLLGRGQVQAGEGGGESEGASDGAGVDEDEQNDTDTGGAMTYDDGGDDNNTEDDEDSDTEDDTSAGQIDNEDESYDTNNISIEEIA
-1001 LESSVITKSLR
+1001 S
-1012 HLLGVEAEDGDDE
+1012 EDGGNESDNDIQEDGISEDDAIDE
-1025 GEDIDVGEGDDDD
+1025 EDDSTDDNAVDD
-1038 EEEEEVDSEVE
+1038 EESEDNDTDDEDKENNTENGSDDDIDENAEVDDVSDKDDATNVE
-1049 DEDVDDDEDEN
+1049 DEDTDDESEEVADKKADDDEDEVEEDDEQEEN
-1060 DGEADEDDDVDEVEA
+1060 DVDIVTAENADEEEAETDESAEELDDNS
-1075 GDEEKDDAEDDDDE
+1075 
-1089 EDEDDDEEEDD
+1089 EEDD
-1100 DDEEDGE
+1100 DDVAVAVEDKGE
-1107 DDNEAKAEDNEVDE
+1107 DSITCLHCEVDVSVIIEDVTNE
-1121 EEEDEEDEDDDDVE
+1121 ELV
-1135 DSAEVKAGE
+1135 
-1144 DDDDDDEDDDKDDGE
+1144 
-1159 VESDDDDKVTVEAGD
+1159 
-1174 ENDETEA
+1174 
-1181 GDDESDAADDD
+1181 
-1192 DETGEEVE
+1192 
-1200 ADDDDDD
+1200 
-1207 DESDEVKADDD
+1207 
-1218 DESDEVE
+1218 
-1225 ADDDEADDVEDDDDD
+1225 
-1240 DDDDESDEVEADDDD
+1240 
-1255 DEAEADDDDN
+1255 
-1265 ETVEAEADD
+1265 
-1274 GDDDDEDEDDDDD
+1274 DDEDEGESELTVDGDGKIIDT
-1287 DDAEEDEVEADDD
+1287 EADVEEEVYVIKVIDKEENYSD
-1300 DEDDADDEEVEAAD
+1300 PKIQSAGVEESESKGQDEDGSDKEVKS
-1314 DDGEDAEAGE
+1314 EDSKKEKGSAKKGKKKAKAHNKATIHKLRKAFLAEQIKSGQ
-1324 AEIDSLE
+1324 SQ
-1331 AEADGEDDDD
+1331 
-1341 DDDEEETVAQADE
+1341 VA
-1354 DDDDDGNESG
+1354 
-1364 DEDET
+1364 
-1369 IAQDD
+1369 
-1374 DDDDE
+1374 
-1379 DEDDEEDE
+1379 
-1387 AIAQDD
+1387 
-1393 DDDDED
+1393 
-1399 EEDEAIAQDD
+1399 
-1409 DDEDEDEA
+1409 
-1417 IAQDDDDDED
+1417 
-1427 DEEDEAIAQD
+1427 
-1437 DDDDDEDEEDDEE
+1437 
-1450 DEAIDQDDDDDDD
+1450 
-1463 EEDDEEEDEIVAQDD
+1463 VK
-1478 EDEEDEAE
+1478 DEAE
-1486 DESEDEA
+1486 NMTGK
-1493 EEIEDAAADEDAA
+1493 
-1506 DDEEEKVEGEEDDGE
+1506 EKHEG
-1521 VVGAAGED
+1521 
-1529 DDSDSDI
+1529 DI
-1536 QAEEEVLEWL
+1536 QAEEQVLEWL

-1573 SVYFFNDEND
+1573 AVYFFNEEND
-1583 ECPKVLRVLEK
+1583 ECPKVLRTLEK
-1594 IDDEAAEYGIQMVKM
+1594 IDDEAAEFGIQMVKM

-1630 KAKHIKYD
+1630 KGKHIKYD

-1679 YLAVFFYAEEGCKQC
+1679 YLAVFFYTEEGCKQC

-1719 DAQLAKEVGVYALP
+1719 DSQLAKDVGVYALP
-1733 AIVFYRAGTE
+1733 AIVFYRSGSE
-1743 DPIIYAGGDMKNE
+1743 EPIIYAGDMKNE
-1756 ENLLSWLLTEKDPTA
+1756 ENLLAWLLTEKDPTA

-1776 MEGDAL
+1776 MDGEIL
-1782 QRVIRDS
+1782 QRVIRDA

-1794 YFYDLAACG
+1794 YFYDLSG
-1803 CEDPQAEPEKKKKKK
+1803 CPDPSEEGEKKKKKK
-1818 KKEQSQ
+1818 R
-1824 DKNDSSCETCM
+1824 KNETSSESTNKDDSTCAICM

-1855 VKTQDTKIAERYGVT
+1855 VKTQDLKVAERYGVT
-1870 SLPALLY
+1870 SVPALLY
-1877 FEHQVPTVFEG
+1877 FEHQVPTVYEG

-1929 FFSKPNCRAC
+1929 FFYKPNCRAC

-1987 PLIFDGDMKNEVS
+1987 PLIFDGEIKDGKF
-2000 VLEWLTDDDNRE
+2000 LLDWLSDDENRE
-2012 LDGEI
+2012 LVDEI
-2017 EAVNVRMLYQLMDES
+2017 EHVNPAMLDQLVAQS
-2032 PFIAV
+2032 TYLAAL
-2037 FFYEDDCPDCEQV
+2037 FYEDDCTECEQV
-2050 LQELENIDDEVDM
+2050 LHELENIDEEVDM
-2063 FGIDFVKINDPDA
+2063 YGIDFVKINDPDA
-2076 AQRFNILHTPALVYF
+2076 AHRFNILHTPALVYF
-2091 RKKTPLV
+2091 RKKVPLV

-2104 DEEKVFKW
+2104 DEEKVFQW

-2144 VYFYEESAR
+2144 VYFYEDNAKCQ
-2153 SEEVL
+2153 EVL
-2158 EELEKIDDETDDLD
+2158 SELEKIDDETDDLD

-2207 GDLMAEE
+2207 GDLMVEE

-2239 ITFAFIMYT
+2239 ITLAFIMYT
-2248 LFLIFCFKNP
+2248 LFLIFCFRSP
-2258 VHQKAA
+2258 GHQKAA

>member
-1 MMRLLTGSLLAVGLV
+1 MTRLSAWTWLVVGGLAV
-16 LLLAGQTLAHN
+16 LAAH
-27 AKADVIEDINA
+27 AHAAGPKADVIEDVNA
-38 KQLENLVAENDYV
+38 KQLEDLVADSDYV
-51 AVYWYKRSCKDCD
+51 AVFWYKKSCKDCD
-64 KVLGELETIDDDT
+64 KVLAELENIDDDT
-77 DRFGVHFVKVADK
+77 DRFGVHFVKIADK
-90 KLAKSYGVKVFPSL
+90 KYAKSYGVKTFPAL

-119 MDEGSVLEFLTSL
+119 MDESSVLEFLTSL
-132 EAMDLPDQIEEV
+132 EAMELPDQIEEV

-163 CYDGESCIQGEHK
+163 CYLGNICDQGEHK
-176 SECRRCVKVLQELEN
+176 SECRRCVKALQELEN

-225 YRKRIPVVYDGDLMN
+225 YRRRIPVVYDGDLMN

-255 EDDDVI
+255 DDDDVI
-261 DDVTLGLLNTLID
+261 DDVTMGLLNTLID

-281 IFYDRDESD
+281 VFYDRDEND
-290 DSQILLELES
+290 DGVTLHELEN
-300 IDDDLDSQGIHI
+300 IDDDLDAQGIHI
-312 VKIADEVAA
+312 VKIADDVAA
-321 KEYGIEDTPCLVY
+321 KEYGIENTPCLVY
-334 FENEIPSLYDGN
+334 FEKEIPSLYDGD

-358 EQLQTDEI
+358 EQLHSDEI

-376 LIREANHLA
+376 LIKEANHLA
-385 VLFYDEDDQD
+385 VLFYDED
-395 SQLVVNELENID
+395 SQESQMVVAELENID
-407 DECDAKGVS
+407 DECDAKGIS
-416 FVKIDNDEEAKEYGI
+416 FVKIDNDDEAKEYGI
-431 DTIPSLVYFE
+431 DTLPTLVYFE
-441 KGIPSLYSGNLLAED
+441 KGVPSVYSGNLLAEE

-465 VEDDEIEEVTD
+465 VEEDEIEEVTD

-481 LIDKA
+481 LIGRT
-486 EHLAVLFF
+486 EHLAVLFY
-494 DKDSRRSR
+494 DKESRRSR

-507 LENIDDECDSR
+507 LENIDDECDGR
-518 GIFFVKIDNFE
+518 GVYFVKIDNYA
-529 EAKEYGIETI
+529 EAIEYGIDTI

-563 LAWLIHHVEH
+563 LYWLFHHVDH

-578 VTDEMLD
+578 VTDEMLG
-585 KLIVNEPFLAVLFY
+585 KLIANEPFLAVLFY
-599 DKDDE
+599 DKDDA
-604 EDHEVLGELENI
+604 EDHEVLAELENI

-622 AGIPFVKI
+622 AGVPFVKI

-637 EYGIEELPTLVY
+637 EYGIDELPTLVY

-669 AWLVEQKNTDTIEEV
+669 AWLMEQKTTDTIEEV

-702 FSGKCEEGQKCDKI
+702 FSGRCEEGQKCDKI
-716 LDELEKIDDDT
+716 LDELENIDDDT
-727 DDHGMHFVTTEE
+727 DEHGMHFVTTEE
-739 SSLANQHGIKTFPA
+739 TGLANEYGIKTLPA
-753 LALFRNGEPVI
+753 LVLFRNGEPVM
-764 YKGDISDEDAVLKW
+764 YKGDISNEEAVLRW
-778 LTDDDTLEIPNKI
+778 VTSDDTLQIPNQI
-791 EEVNQRMLERILNTS
+791 EEVNQRMLERILNIS
-806 DNVAVYFYSESDKKS
+806 DNVAVFFYDEDDMKS
-821 KMILTDLENIDDEC
+821 KKILIELENIDDDC
-835 DDIGIDFVKISDD
+835 DDIGIDFVKISDE
-848 GIAEEYDI
+848 GIAQEYDI
-856 VSMPA
+856 ASMPA
-861 LVYFRTRFP
+861 LVYFRHRFP
-870 QIYEGDL
+870 QIYEGDMF
-877 QDEEAVL
+877 DEDALL

-904 QMLQN
+904 KMLQT
-909 LIDSFEYIVVYFY
+909 LVDTFEYLVVYFY

-954 DVEVAEDLGI
+954 DVDVAEDLGI

-986 GDDEVYAWLIAETRI
+986 RGREVLSWLVAHSRKQSLTDT
-1001 LESSVITKSLR
+1001 SVVAITSR
-1012 HLLGVEAEDGDDE
+1012 LLGRGQVQA
-1025 GEDIDVGEGDDDD
+1025 GEGGGESEGVSDDAGAN
-1038 EEEEEVDSEVE
+1038 E
-1049 DEDVDDDEDEN
+1049 DKQSDVDI
-1060 DGEADEDDDVDEVEA
+1060 GAVTT
-1075 GDEEKDDAEDDDDE
+1075 
-1089 EDEDDDEEEDD
+1089 
-1100 DDEEDGE
+1100 
-1107 DDNEAKAEDNEVDE
+1107 
-1121 EEEDEEDEDDDDVE
+1121 
-1135 DSAEVKAGE
+1135 
-1144 DDDDDDEDDDKDDGE
+1144 DDEDDDGDDNDAEDDEDSDTEDDTSTGQIDNE
-1159 VESDDDDKVTVEAGD
+1159 DESDDSDTLKIADIVD
-1174 ENDETEA
+1174 ENDTLNDEVDE
-1181 GDDESDAADDD
+1181 ESD
-1192 DETGEEVE
+1192 T
-1200 ADDDDDD
+1200 
-1207 DESDEVKADDD
+1207 
-1218 DESDEVE
+1218 
-1225 ADDDEADDVEDDDDD
+1225 
-1240 DDDDESDEVEADDDD
+1240 
-1255 DEAEADDDDN
+1255 
-1265 ETVEAEADD
+1265 
-1274 GDDDDEDEDDDDD
+1274 
-1287 DDAEEDEVEADDD
+1287 
-1300 DEDDADDEEVEAAD
+1300 
-1314 DDGEDAEAGE
+1314 
-1324 AEIDSLE
+1324 
-1331 AEADGEDDDD
+1331 
-1341 DDDEEETVAQADE
+1341 
-1354 DDDDDGNESG
+1354 
-1364 DEDET
+1364 
-1369 IAQDD
+1369 QDYKSPTD

-1379 DEDDEEDE
+1379 DEDEDDTDTGDFIGFEEITSEDGEDESDNDVQEEDNISDD
-1387 AIAQDD
+1387 AI
-1393 DDDDED
+1393 
-1399 EEDEAIAQDD
+1399 
-1409 DDEDEDEA
+1409 
-1417 IAQDDDDDED
+1417 
-1427 DEEDEAIAQD
+1427 
-1437 DDDDDEDEEDDEE
+1437 
-1450 DEAIDQDDDDDDD
+1450 
-1463 EEDDEEEDEIVAQDD
+1463 DEEEDITNDNVSNNEDSEADATDDDNADENVKVDDAGD
-1478 EDEEDEAE
+1478 EDFATSIENEDGNGENKDNINEKHDKQEEKDVDEEEADEELDDTGNKDDGTDIECEGEDNDSCRDCEVEVSIINEEVTNDEYVGESELAVDDDGMIMDTEQDVEEDVYVIKVNDKEE
-1486 DESEDEA
+1486 DYSDSRNESAGSEGSEIRGQDEDSSDEEVESEDSKKKRDSAKKGKKKTKARDKSTIHKLRKAFLAEQIKSGQSQDTVKDEA
-1493 EEIEDAAADEDAA
+1493 KNITRK
-1506 DDEEEKVEGEEDDGE
+1506 EKHEG
-1521 VVGAAGED
+1521 
-1529 DDSDSDI
+1529 DI
-1536 QAEEEVLEWL
+1536 QAEEQVLEWL

-1573 SVYFFNDEND
+1573 GVYFFNEEND
-1583 ECPKVLRVLEK
+1583 ECPKVLRTLEK
-1594 IDDEAAEYGIQMVKM
+1594 IDDEAAEFGIQMVKM

-1630 KAKHIKYD
+1630 KGKHIKYD

-1679 YLAVFFYAEEGCKQC
+1679 YLAVFFYTEEGCKQC

-1719 DAQLAKEVGVYALP
+1719 DSQLAKDVGVYALP
-1733 AIVFYRAGTE
+1733 AIVFYRSSSE
-1743 DPIIYAGGDMKNE
+1743 EPIIYAGGDMKNE
-1756 ENLLSWLLTEKDPTA
+1756 ENLLAWLLTEKDPTA

-1776 MEGDAL
+1776 MDGEVL
-1782 QRVIRDS
+1782 QRVIRDA

-1794 YFYDLAACG
+1794 YFYDLSSCP
-1803 CEDPQAEPEKKKKKK
+1803 DPSGEAEKKKKKK
-1818 KKEQSQ
+1818 R
-1824 DKNDSSCETCM
+1824 KNETSSESTNKDDSTCAICL

-1855 VKTQDTKIAERYGVT
+1855 VKTQDLKVAERYGVT
-1870 SLPALLY
+1870 SVPALLY
-1877 FEHQVPTVFEG
+1877 FEHQVPTVYEG

-1898 WLILQKTED
+1898 WLVLQKTED

-1929 FFSKPNCRAC
+1929 FFYKPNCRAC

-1945 LENIDDECDLYG
+1945 LENIDDECDMYG

-1987 PLIFDGDMKNEVS
+1987 PLIFDGDMQNEGN
-2000 VLEWLTDDDNRE
+2000 VLEWLKDDDNRD

-2017 EAVNVRMLYQLMDES
+2017 EAVNTRMLKRLLDES
-2032 PFIAV
+2032 PFMAV
-2037 FFYEDDCPDCEQV
+2037 FFYEDDCSECEQV
-2050 LQELENIDDEVDM
+2050 LHELENIDEEVDM
-2063 FGIDFVKINDPDA
+2063 YGIDFVKINDPDA
-2076 AQRFNILHTPALVYF
+2076 AHRFNILHTPALVYF
-2091 RKKTPLV
+2091 RKKVPLV

-2104 DEEKVFKW
+2104 DEEKVFQW

-2144 VYFYEESAR
+2144 VYFYEENAKCQ
-2153 SEEVL
+2153 EVL
-2158 EELEKIDDETDDLD
+2158 SELEKIDDETDDLD

-2207 GDLMAEE
+2207 GDLMVEE

-2239 ITFAFIMYT
+2239 ITLAFIMYT
-2248 LFLIFCFKNP
+2248 LFLIFCFRSP
-2258 VHQKAA
+2258 GHQKAA

>member
-1 MMRLLTGSLLAVGLV
+1 MIRLILGTLLALGLV
-16 LLLAGQTLAHN
+16 LLAGQTRAHS

-38 KQLENLVAENDYV
+38 KQLENLVAESDYV

-64 KVLGELETIDDDT
+64 KVLSELETIDDDT

-90 KLAKSYGVKVFPSL
+90 KLAKSYGVKTFPAL
-104 SFFRNKEPMHYEGDL
+104 SFFRNKEPINYEGDL
-119 MDEGSVLEFLTSL
+119 MDEASVLEFLTSL

-163 CYDGESCIQGEHK
+163 CYDGEACTHGEHK
-176 SECRRCVKVLQELEN
+176 SECRRCVKALQELEN

-199 GIAFVKINDPELA
+199 GIAFVKINDPDLA
-212 DEYSLGSLPALVY
+212 DEYSLGALPALVY
-225 YRKRIPVVYDGDLMN
+225 YRRRIPVVYDGDLMN

-255 EDDDVI
+255 DDDDMI

-274 SVDHLAV
+274 SLDHLAV
-281 IFYDRDESD
+281 VFYDRDETD
-290 DSQILLELES
+290 DTQILQELEN
-300 IDDDLDSQGIHI
+300 IDDELDAQGIHI
-312 VKIADEVAA
+312 VKIADDVAA
-321 KEYGIEDTPCLVY
+321 REYGIEDTPSLVY
-334 FENEIPSLYDGN
+334 FENEMAPALRRIPSLYDGD

-358 EQLQTDEI
+358 EQLHTDEI

-376 LIREANHLA
+376 LIRETNHLA

-407 DECDAKGVS
+407 DECDANGVS

-431 DTIPSLVYFE
+431 DNLPTLVYFE
-441 KGIPSLYSGNLLAED
+441 KGVPSVYSGNLLAED

-465 VEDDEIEEVTD
+465 VEDDEIEDVTD

-481 LIDKA
+481 LIDRS
-486 EHLAVLFF
+486 EHLAVLFY

-507 LENIDDECDSR
+507 LENIDDECDDR
-518 GIFFVKIDNFE
+518 GIFFVKIDNDE
-529 EAKEYGIETI
+529 EAKEYGIDSI

-544 FESEIPYIFEGD
+544 FESEIPYIYEGD
-556 LMKEEEV
+556 LMKEEDV
-563 LAWLIHHVEH
+563 LEWLIHHVEN

-578 VTDEMLD
+578 ITDEMLD
-585 KLIVNEPFLAVLFY
+585 KLIANEPFLAVLFY
-599 DKDDE
+599 DKDDP
-604 EDHEVLGELENI
+604 EDHEVLAELESI
-616 DDDCEQ
+616 DDECEQ
-622 AGIPFVKI
+622 AGVPFVKI
-630 DNDAEAK
+630 DNDSEAK
-637 EYGIEELPTLVY
+637 EYGIDELPTLVY

-669 AWLVEQKNTDTIEEV
+669 AWILLQKTSDTIEEV

-716 LDELEKIDDDT
+716 LDELENIDDDT
-727 DDHGMHFVTTEE
+727 DDQGMHFVTTEE
-739 SSLANQHGIKTFPA
+739 TSLAAQYGVKTFPS
-753 LALFRNGEPVI
+753 LVLFRNGDPLV
-764 YKGDISDEDAVLKW
+764 YKGDISDEQAVLRW
-778 LTDDDTLEIPNKI
+778 LTDDDTLEIPNLI

-806 DNVAVYFYSESDKKS
+806 DNVAVFFYAAGDKKS
-821 KMILTDLENIDDEC
+821 KKILTELENIDDEC

-848 GIAEEYDI
+848 GIANEYDI
-856 VSMPA
+856 VSLPA
-861 LVYFRTRFP
+861 LVYFRNRFP

-877 QDEEAVL
+877 RDEEALL

-904 QMLQN
+904 QMLQS
-909 LIDSFEYIVVYFY
+909 LVDTFEYLVVYFY

-954 DVEVAEDLGI
+954 DVEAAEELGI

-986 GDDEVYAWLIAETRI
+986 GGEAVSAWLIAETRV
-1001 LESSVITKSLR
+1001 LESPVMILNHR
-1012 HLLGVEAEDGDDE
+1012 YLLGVDE
-1025 GEDIDVGEGDDDD
+1025 EGD
-1038 EEEEEVDSEVE
+1038 
-1049 DEDVDDDEDEN
+1049 
-1060 DGEADEDDDVDEVEA
+1060 
-1075 GDEEKDDAEDDDDE
+1075 
-1089 EDEDDDEEEDD
+1089 
-1100 DDEEDGE
+1100 
-1107 DDNEAKAEDNEVDE
+1107 NE
-1121 EEEDEEDEDDDDVE
+1121 
-1135 DSAEVKAGE
+1135 G
-1144 DDDDDDEDDDKDDGE
+1144 
-1159 VESDDDDKVTVEAGD
+1159 
-1174 ENDETEA
+1174 
-1181 GDDESDAADDD
+1181 
-1192 DETGEEVE
+1192 
-1200 ADDDDDD
+1200 
-1207 DESDEVKADDD
+1207 
-1218 DESDEVE
+1218 
-1225 ADDDEADDVEDDDDD
+1225 
-1240 DDDDESDEVEADDDD
+1240 
-1255 DEAEADDDDN
+1255 
-1265 ETVEAEADD
+1265 
-1274 GDDDDEDEDDDDD
+1274 
-1287 DDAEEDEVEADDD
+1287 
-1300 DEDDADDEEVEAAD
+1300 
-1314 DDGEDAEAGE
+1314 
-1324 AEIDSLE
+1324 
-1331 AEADGEDDDD
+1331 
-1341 DDDEEETVAQADE
+1341 
-1354 DDDDDGNESG
+1354 
-1364 DEDET
+1364 
-1369 IAQDD
+1369 
-1374 DDDDE
+1374 
-1379 DEDDEEDE
+1379 
-1387 AIAQDD
+1387 
-1393 DDDDED
+1393 
-1399 EEDEAIAQDD
+1399 
-1409 DDEDEDEA
+1409 
-1417 IAQDDDDDED
+1417 
-1427 DEEDEAIAQD
+1427 
-1437 DDDDDEDEEDDEE
+1437 
-1450 DEAIDQDDDDDDD
+1450 
-1463 EEDDEEEDEIVAQDD
+1463 
-1478 EDEEDEAE
+1478 
-1486 DESEDEA
+1486 
-1493 EEIEDAAADEDAA
+1493 
-1506 DDEEEKVEGEEDDGE
+1506 
-1521 VVGAAGED
+1521 
-1529 DDSDSDI
+1529 DI

-1573 SVYFFNDEND
+1573 AVYFFNEEND

-1638 GDLYDEED
+1638 GDLYDDED

-1679 YLAVFFYAEEGCKQC
+1679 YLAVFFYSEEGCKQC

-1719 DAQLAKEVGVYALP
+1719 DAELAKEVGVYALP
-1733 AIVFYRAGTE
+1733 AIVFYRAGGD

-1776 MEGDAL
+1776 MEGAAL

-1794 YFYDLAACG
+1794 YFYT
-1803 CEDPQAEPEKKKKKK
+1803 E
-1818 KKEQSQ
+1818 
-1824 DKNDSSCETCM
+1824 DSSCESCM

-1855 VKTQDTKIAERYGVT
+1855 VKTQDTNVAERYGVT

-1877 FEHQVPTVFEG
+1877 FEHQVPTVYEG
-1888 DLLAEEDVLQ
+1888 DLLAEEEVLQ
-1898 WLILQKTED
+1898 WLTLQKTED

-1929 FFSKPNCRAC
+1929 FFYKPNCRAC
-1939 ETVLAE
+1939 DTVLAE

-1987 PLIFDGDMKNEVS
+1987 PLIFDDDIMS
-2000 VLEWLTDDDNRE
+2000 VGSGVYEWLADDDNRKLE
-2012 LDGEI
+2012 GDI
-2017 EAVNVRMLYQLMDES
+2017 EEVNKIMMDAILERKLYFAVLFMN
-2032 PFIAV
+2032 
-2037 FFYEDDCPDCEQV
+2037 EDDCPDCEQV

-2091 RKKTPLV
+2091 RKKMPLV

-2104 DEEKVFKW
+2104 DEEKVFNW

-2144 VYFYEESAR
+2144 VYFYENTPK

-2207 GDLMAEE
+2207 GDLMVEE
-2214 EVLEWLQKNRFK
+2214 EVLDWLQKNRFK

-2239 ITFAFIMYT
+2239 ITFAFVMYT
-2248 LFLIFCFKNP
+2248 VFLLFCFKNP
-2258 VHQKAA
+2258 AHPPHHQKAA

>member
-1 MMRLLTGSLLAVGLV
+1 MTRLSAWTWLVVGGLAV
-16 LLLAGQTLAHN
+16 LAAH
-27 AKADVIEDINA
+27 AHAAGPKADVIEDVNA
-38 KQLENLVAENDYV
+38 KQLEDLVADSDYV
-51 AVYWYKRSCKDCD
+51 AVFWYKKSCKDCD
-64 KVLGELETIDDDT
+64 KVLAELENIDDDT
-77 DRFGVHFVKVADK
+77 DRFGVHFVKIADK
-90 KLAKSYGVKVFPSL
+90 KYAKSYGVKTFPAL

-119 MDEGSVLEFLTSL
+119 MDESSVLEFLTSL
-132 EAMDLPDQIEEV
+132 EAMELPDQIEEV

-163 CYDGESCIQGEHK
+163 CYLGNICDQGEHK
-176 SECRRCVKVLQELEN
+176 SECRRCVKALQELEN

-225 YRKRIPVVYDGDLMN
+225 YRRRIPVVYDGDLMN

-255 EDDDVI
+255 DDDDVI
-261 DDVTLGLLNTLID
+261 DDVTMGLLNTLID

-281 IFYDRDESD
+281 VFYDRDEND
-290 DSQILLELES
+290 DGVTLHELEN
-300 IDDDLDSQGIHI
+300 IDDDLDAQGIHI
-312 VKIADEVAA
+312 VKIADDVAA
-321 KEYGIEDTPCLVY
+321 KEYGIENTPCLVY
-334 FENEIPSLYDGN
+334 FEKEIPSLYDGD

-358 EQLQTDEI
+358 EQLHSDEI

-376 LIREANHLA
+376 LIKEANHLA
-385 VLFYDEDDQD
+385 VLFYDED
-395 SQLVVNELENID
+395 SQESQMVVAELENID
-407 DECDAKGVS
+407 DECDAKGIS
-416 FVKIDNDEEAKEYGI
+416 FVKIDNDDEAKEYGI
-431 DTIPSLVYFE
+431 DTLPTLVYFE
-441 KGIPSLYSGNLLAED
+441 KGVPSVYSGNLLAEE

-465 VEDDEIEEVTD
+465 VEEDEIEEVTD

-481 LIDKA
+481 LIGRT
-486 EHLAVLFF
+486 EHLAVLFY
-494 DKDSRRSR
+494 DKESRRSR

-507 LENIDDECDSR
+507 LENIDDECDGR
-518 GIFFVKIDNFE
+518 GVYFVKIDNYA
-529 EAKEYGIETI
+529 EAIEYGIDTI

-563 LAWLIHHVEH
+563 LYWLFHHVDH

-578 VTDEMLD
+578 VTDEMLG
-585 KLIVNEPFLAVLFY
+585 KLIANEPFLAVLFY
-599 DKDDE
+599 DKDDA
-604 EDHEVLGELENI
+604 EDHEVLAELENI

-622 AGIPFVKI
+622 AGVPFVKI

-637 EYGIEELPTLVY
+637 EYGIDELPTLVY

-669 AWLVEQKNTDTIEEV
+669 AWLMEQKTTDTIEEV

-702 FSGKCEEGQKCDKI
+702 FSGRCEEGQKCDKI
-716 LDELEKIDDDT
+716 LDELENIDDDT
-727 DDHGMHFVTTEE
+727 DEHGMHFVTTEE
-739 SSLANQHGIKTFPA
+739 TGLANEYGIKTLPA
-753 LALFRNGEPVI
+753 LVLFRNGEPVM
-764 YKGDISDEDAVLKW
+764 YKGDISNEEAVLRW
-778 LTDDDTLEIPNKI
+778 VTSDDTLQIPNQI
-791 EEVNQRMLERILNTS
+791 EEVNQRMLERILNIS
-806 DNVAVYFYSESDKKS
+806 DNVAVFFYDEDDMKS
-821 KMILTDLENIDDEC
+821 KKILIELENIDDDC
-835 DDIGIDFVKISDD
+835 DDIGIDFVKISDE
-848 GIAEEYDI
+848 GIAQEYDI
-856 VSMPA
+856 ASMPA
-861 LVYFRTRFP
+861 LVYFRHRFP
-870 QIYEGDL
+870 QIYEGDMF
-877 QDEEAVL
+877 DEDALL

-904 QMLQN
+904 KMLQT
-909 LIDSFEYIVVYFY
+909 LVDTFEYLVVYFY

-954 DVEVAEDLGI
+954 DVDVAEDLGI

-981 DGDIA
+981 DGDI
-986 GDDEVYAWLIAETRI
+986 
-1001 LESSVITKSLR
+1001 
-1012 HLLGVEAEDGDDE
+1012 
-1025 GEDIDVGEGDDDD
+1025 
-1038 EEEEEVDSEVE
+1038 
-1049 DEDVDDDEDEN
+1049 
-1060 DGEADEDDDVDEVEA
+1060 
-1075 GDEEKDDAEDDDDE
+1075 
-1089 EDEDDDEEEDD
+1089 
-1100 DDEEDGE
+1100 
-1107 DDNEAKAEDNEVDE
+1107 
-1121 EEEDEEDEDDDDVE
+1121 
-1135 DSAEVKAGE
+1135 
-1144 DDDDDDEDDDKDDGE
+1144 
-1159 VESDDDDKVTVEAGD
+1159 
-1174 ENDETEA
+1174 
-1181 GDDESDAADDD
+1181 
-1192 DETGEEVE
+1192 
-1200 ADDDDDD
+1200 
-1207 DESDEVKADDD
+1207 
-1218 DESDEVE
+1218 
-1225 ADDDEADDVEDDDDD
+1225 
-1240 DDDDESDEVEADDDD
+1240 
-1255 DEAEADDDDN
+1255 
-1265 ETVEAEADD
+1265 
-1274 GDDDDEDEDDDDD
+1274 
-1287 DDAEEDEVEADDD
+1287 
-1300 DEDDADDEEVEAAD
+1300 
-1314 DDGEDAEAGE
+1314 
-1324 AEIDSLE
+1324 
-1331 AEADGEDDDD
+1331 
-1341 DDDEEETVAQADE
+1341 
-1354 DDDDDGNESG
+1354 
-1364 DEDET
+1364 
-1369 IAQDD
+1369 
-1374 DDDDE
+1374 
-1379 DEDDEEDE
+1379 
-1387 AIAQDD
+1387 
-1393 DDDDED
+1393 
-1399 EEDEAIAQDD
+1399 
-1409 DDEDEDEA
+1409 
-1417 IAQDDDDDED
+1417 
-1427 DEEDEAIAQD
+1427 
-1437 DDDDDEDEEDDEE
+1437 
-1450 DEAIDQDDDDDDD
+1450 
-1463 EEDDEEEDEIVAQDD
+1463 
-1478 EDEEDEAE
+1478 
-1486 DESEDEA
+1486 
-1493 EEIEDAAADEDAA
+1493 
-1506 DDEEEKVEGEEDDGE
+1506 
-1521 VVGAAGED
+1521 
-1529 DDSDSDI
+1529 
-1536 QAEEEVLEWL
+1536 QAEEQVLEWL

-1573 SVYFFNDEND
+1573 GVYFFNEEND
-1583 ECPKVLRVLEK
+1583 ECPKVLRTLEK
-1594 IDDEAAEYGIQMVKM
+1594 IDDEAAEFGIQMVKM

-1630 KAKHIKYD
+1630 KGKHIKYD

-1679 YLAVFFYAEEGCKQC
+1679 YLAVFFYTEEGCKQC

-1719 DAQLAKEVGVYALP
+1719 DSQLAKDVGVYALP
-1733 AIVFYRAGTE
+1733 AIVFYRSSSE
-1743 DPIIYAGGDMKNE
+1743 EPIIYAGDMKNE
-1756 ENLLSWLLTEKDPTA
+1756 ENLLAWLLTEKDPTA

-1776 MEGDAL
+1776 MDGEVL
-1782 QRVIRDS
+1782 QRVIRDA

-1794 YFYDLAACG
+1794 YFYDLSSCP
-1803 CEDPQAEPEKKKKKK
+1803 DPSGEAEKKKKKK
-1818 KKEQSQ
+1818 R
-1824 DKNDSSCETCM
+1824 KNETSSESTNKDDSTCAICL

-1855 VKTQDTKIAERYGVT
+1855 VKTQDLKVAERYGVT
-1870 SLPALLY
+1870 SVPALLY
-1877 FEHQVPTVFEG
+1877 FEHQVPTVYEG

-1898 WLILQKTED
+1898 WLVLQKTED

-1929 FFSKPNCRAC
+1929 FFYKPNCRAC

-1945 LENIDDECDLYG
+1945 LENIDDECDMYG

-1987 PLIFDGDMKNEVS
+1987 PLIFDDDIAEVGGDVF
-2000 VLEWLTDDDNRE
+2000 EWFIDDDNLK
-2012 LDGEI
+2012 LDGHI
-2017 EAVNVRMLYQLMDES
+2017 EEVNIRMLNAILS
-2032 PFIAV
+2032 TSHHVAT
-2037 FFYEDDCPDCEQV
+2037 FFMNEDDCSECEQV
-2050 LQELENIDDEVDM
+2050 LHELENIDEEVDM
-2063 FGIDFVKINDPDA
+2063 YGIDFVKINDPDA
-2076 AQRFNILHTPALVYF
+2076 AHRFNILHTPALVYF
-2091 RKKTPLV
+2091 RKKVPLV

-2104 DEEKVFKW
+2104 DEEKVFQW

-2144 VYFYEESAR
+2144 VYFYEENAKCQ
-2153 SEEVL
+2153 EVL
-2158 EELEKIDDETDDLD
+2158 SELEKIDDETDDLD

-2207 GDLMAEE
+2207 GDLMVEE

-2239 ITFAFIMYT
+2239 ITLAFIMYT
-2248 LFLIFCFKNP
+2248 LFLIFCFRSP
-2258 VHQKAA
+2258 GHQKAA

>member
-1 MMRLLTGSLLAVGLV
+1 MTRLSAWTWLVVGGLAV
-16 LLLAGQTLAHN
+16 LAAH
-27 AKADVIEDINA
+27 AHAAGPKADVIEDVNA
-38 KQLENLVAENDYV
+38 KQLEDLVADSDYV
-51 AVYWYKRSCKDCD
+51 AVFWYKKSCKDCD
-64 KVLGELETIDDDT
+64 KVLAELENIDDDT
-77 DRFGVHFVKVADK
+77 DRFGVHFVKIADK
-90 KLAKSYGVKVFPSL
+90 KYAKSYGVKTFPAL

-119 MDEGSVLEFLTSL
+119 MDESSVLEFLTSL
-132 EAMDLPDQIEEV
+132 EAMELPDQIEEV

-163 CYDGESCIQGEHK
+163 CYLGNICDQGEHK
-176 SECRRCVKVLQELEN
+176 SECRRCVKALQELEN

-225 YRKRIPVVYDGDLMN
+225 YRRRIPVVYDGDLMN

-255 EDDDVI
+255 DDDDVI
-261 DDVTLGLLNTLID
+261 DDVTMGLLNTLID

-281 IFYDRDESD
+281 VFYDRDEND
-290 DSQILLELES
+290 DGVTLHELEN
-300 IDDDLDSQGIHI
+300 IDDDLDAQGIHI
-312 VKIADEVAA
+312 VKIADDVAA
-321 KEYGIEDTPCLVY
+321 KEYGIENTPCLVY
-334 FENEIPSLYDGN
+334 FEKEIPSLYDGD

-358 EQLQTDEI
+358 EQLHSDEI

-376 LIREANHLA
+376 LIKEANHLA
-385 VLFYDEDDQD
+385 VLFYDED
-395 SQLVVNELENID
+395 SQESQMVVAELENID
-407 DECDAKGVS
+407 DECDAKGIS
-416 FVKIDNDEEAKEYGI
+416 FVKIDNDDEAKEYGI
-431 DTIPSLVYFE
+431 DTLPTLVYFE
-441 KGIPSLYSGNLLAED
+441 KGVPSVYSGNLLAEE

-465 VEDDEIEEVTD
+465 VEEDEIEEVTD

-481 LIDKA
+481 LIGRT
-486 EHLAVLFF
+486 EHLAVLFY
-494 DKDSRRSR
+494 DKESRRSR

-507 LENIDDECDSR
+507 LENIDDECDGR
-518 GIFFVKIDNFE
+518 GVYFVKIDNYA
-529 EAKEYGIETI
+529 EAIEYGIDTI

-563 LAWLIHHVEH
+563 LYWLFHHVDH

-578 VTDEMLD
+578 VTDEMLG
-585 KLIVNEPFLAVLFY
+585 KLIANEPFLAVLFY
-599 DKDDE
+599 DKDDA
-604 EDHEVLGELENI
+604 EDHEVLAELENI

-622 AGIPFVKI
+622 AGVPFVKI

-637 EYGIEELPTLVY
+637 EYGIDELPTLVY

-669 AWLVEQKNTDTIEEV
+669 AWLMEQKTTDTIEEV

-702 FSGKCEEGQKCDKI
+702 FSGRCEEGQKCDKI
-716 LDELEKIDDDT
+716 LDELENIDDDT
-727 DDHGMHFVTTEE
+727 DEHGMHFVTTEE
-739 SSLANQHGIKTFPA
+739 TGLANEYGIKTLPA
-753 LALFRNGEPVI
+753 LVLFRNGEPVM
-764 YKGDISDEDAVLKW
+764 YKGDISNEEAVLRW
-778 LTDDDTLEIPNKI
+778 VTSDDTLQIPNQI
-791 EEVNQRMLERILNTS
+791 EEVNQRMLERILNIS
-806 DNVAVYFYSESDKKS
+806 DNVAVFFYDEDDMKS
-821 KMILTDLENIDDEC
+821 KKILIELENIDDDC
-835 DDIGIDFVKISDD
+835 DDIGIDFVKISDE
-848 GIAEEYDI
+848 GIAQEYDI
-856 VSMPA
+856 ASMPA
-861 LVYFRTRFP
+861 LVYFRHRFP
-870 QIYEGDL
+870 QIYEGDMF
-877 QDEEAVL
+877 DEDALL

-904 QMLQN
+904 KMLQT
-909 LIDSFEYIVVYFY
+909 LVDTFEYLVVYFY

-954 DVEVAEDLGI
+954 DVDVAEDLGI

-986 GDDEVYAWLIAETRI
+986 RGREVLSWLVAHSRLTDT
-1001 LESSVITKSLR
+1001 SVVAITSR
-1012 HLLGVEAEDGDDE
+1012 LLGRGQVQA
-1025 GEDIDVGEGDDDD
+1025 GEGGGESEGVSDDAGAN
-1038 EEEEEVDSEVE
+1038 E
-1049 DEDVDDDEDEN
+1049 DKQSDVDI
-1060 DGEADEDDDVDEVEA
+1060 GAVTT
-1075 GDEEKDDAEDDDDE
+1075 
-1089 EDEDDDEEEDD
+1089 
-1100 DDEEDGE
+1100 
-1107 DDNEAKAEDNEVDE
+1107 
-1121 EEEDEEDEDDDDVE
+1121 
-1135 DSAEVKAGE
+1135 
-1144 DDDDDDEDDDKDDGE
+1144 DDEDDDGDDNDAEDDEDSDTEDDTSTGQIDNE
-1159 VESDDDDKVTVEAGD
+1159 DESDDSDTLKIADIVD
-1174 ENDETEA
+1174 ENDTLNDEVDE
-1181 GDDESDAADDD
+1181 ESD
-1192 DETGEEVE
+1192 T
-1200 ADDDDDD
+1200 
-1207 DESDEVKADDD
+1207 
-1218 DESDEVE
+1218 
-1225 ADDDEADDVEDDDDD
+1225 
-1240 DDDDESDEVEADDDD
+1240 
-1255 DEAEADDDDN
+1255 
-1265 ETVEAEADD
+1265 
-1274 GDDDDEDEDDDDD
+1274 
-1287 DDAEEDEVEADDD
+1287 
-1300 DEDDADDEEVEAAD
+1300 
-1314 DDGEDAEAGE
+1314 
-1324 AEIDSLE
+1324 
-1331 AEADGEDDDD
+1331 
-1341 DDDEEETVAQADE
+1341 
-1354 DDDDDGNESG
+1354 
-1364 DEDET
+1364 
-1369 IAQDD
+1369 QDYKSPTD

-1379 DEDDEEDE
+1379 DEDEDDTDTGDFIGFEEITSEDGEDESDNDVQEEDNISDD
-1387 AIAQDD
+1387 AI
-1393 DDDDED
+1393 
-1399 EEDEAIAQDD
+1399 
-1409 DDEDEDEA
+1409 
-1417 IAQDDDDDED
+1417 
-1427 DEEDEAIAQD
+1427 
-1437 DDDDDEDEEDDEE
+1437 
-1450 DEAIDQDDDDDDD
+1450 
-1463 EEDDEEEDEIVAQDD
+1463 DEEEDITNDNVSNNEDSEADATDDDNADENVKVDDAGD
-1478 EDEEDEAE
+1478 EDFATSIENEDGNGENKDNINEKHDKQEEKDVDEEEADEELDDTGNKDDGTDIECEGEDNDSCRDCEVEVSIINEEVTNDEYVGESELAVDDDGMIMDTEQDVEEDVYVIKVNDKEE
-1486 DESEDEA
+1486 DYSDSRNESAGSEGSEIRGQDEDSSDEEVESEDSKKKRDSAKKGKKKTKARDKSTIHKLRKAFLAEQIKSGQSQDTVKDEA
-1493 EEIEDAAADEDAA
+1493 KNITRK
-1506 DDEEEKVEGEEDDGE
+1506 EKHEG
-1521 VVGAAGED
+1521 
-1529 DDSDSDI
+1529 DI
-1536 QAEEEVLEWL
+1536 QAEEQVLEWL

-1573 SVYFFNDEND
+1573 GVYFFNEEND
-1583 ECPKVLRVLEK
+1583 ECPKVLRTLEK
-1594 IDDEAAEYGIQMVKM
+1594 IDDEAAEFGIQMVKM

-1630 KAKHIKYD
+1630 KGKHIKYD

-1679 YLAVFFYAEEGCKQC
+1679 YLAVFFYTEEGCKQC

-1719 DAQLAKEVGVYALP
+1719 DSQLAKDVGVYALP
-1733 AIVFYRAGTE
+1733 AIVFYRSSSE
-1743 DPIIYAGGDMKNE
+1743 EPIIYAGGDMKNE
-1756 ENLLSWLLTEKDPTA
+1756 ENLLAWLLTEKDPTA

-1776 MEGDAL
+1776 MDGEVL
-1782 QRVIRDS
+1782 QRVIRDA

-1794 YFYDLAACG
+1794 YFYDLSSCP
-1803 CEDPQAEPEKKKKKK
+1803 DPSGEAEKKKKKK
-1818 KKEQSQ
+1818 R
-1824 DKNDSSCETCM
+1824 KNETSSESTNKDDSTCAICL

-1855 VKTQDTKIAERYGVT
+1855 VKTQDLKVAERYGVT
-1870 SLPALLY
+1870 SVPALLY
-1877 FEHQVPTVFEG
+1877 FEHQVPTVYEG

-1898 WLILQKTED
+1898 WLVLQKTED

-1929 FFSKPNCRAC
+1929 FFYKPNCRAC

-1945 LENIDDECDLYG
+1945 LENIDDECDMYG

-1987 PLIFDGDMKNEVS
+1987 PLIFDDDIAEVGGDVF
-2000 VLEWLTDDDNRE
+2000 EWFIDDDNLK
-2012 LDGEI
+2012 LDGHI
-2017 EAVNVRMLYQLMDES
+2017 EEVNIRMLNAILS
-2032 PFIAV
+2032 TSHHVAT
-2037 FFYEDDCPDCEQV
+2037 FFMNEDDCSECEQV
-2050 LQELENIDDEVDM
+2050 LHELENIDEEVDM
-2063 FGIDFVKINDPDA
+2063 YGIDFVKINDPDA
-2076 AQRFNILHTPALVYF
+2076 AHRFNILHTPALVYF
-2091 RKKTPLV
+2091 RKKVPLV

-2104 DEEKVFKW
+2104 DEEKVFQW

-2144 VYFYEESAR
+2144 VYFYEENAKCQ
-2153 SEEVL
+2153 EVL
-2158 EELEKIDDETDDLD
+2158 SELEKIDDETDDLD

-2207 GDLMAEE
+2207 GDLMVEE

-2239 ITFAFIMYT
+2239 ITLAFIMYT
-2248 LFLIFCFKNP
+2248 LFLIFCFRSP
-2258 VHQKAA
+2258 GHQKAA

>member
-1 MMRLLTGSLLAVGLV
+1 MRLLTGALLAVV
-16 LLLAGQTLAHN
+16 ILLQLLGGKTQALTT
-27 AKADVIEDINA
+27 KADVIEEINA
-38 KQLENLVAENDYV
+38 KQLENLLAESDYV
-51 AVYWYKRSCKDCD
+51 AVYWYKKSCKDCD
-64 KVLGELETIDDDT
+64 KVLAELETIDDDT
-77 DRFGVHFVKVADK
+77 DRFGVQFVKVADK
-90 KLAKSYGVKVFPSL
+90 KLAKSYGVKTFPSL

-119 MDEGSVLEFLTSL
+119 MDEAGVLEFLTSL
-132 EAMDLPDQIEEV
+132 EAMELPDQIEEV

-163 CYDGESCIQGEHK
+163 YK
-176 SECRRCVKVLQELEN
+176 NECRRCVKVLQELEN

-199 GIAFVKINDPELA
+199 GIAFVKINDAELA
-212 DEYSLGSLPALVY
+212 DEYSLGALPALVY
-225 YRKRIPVVYDGDLMN
+225 YRRRIPVVYDGDLMN

-255 EDDDVI
+255 DDDDFI
-261 DDVTLGLLNTLID
+261 NDVTAGLLNTLID
-274 SVDHLAV
+274 SMDHLAV

-290 DSQILLELES
+290 DTVILQELEN
-300 IDDDLDSQGIHI
+300 IDDELDAQGIHI

-321 KEYGIEDTPCLVY
+321 KDYGIEDTPALVY
-334 FENEIPSLYDGN
+334 FEHEIPSLYDGD

-358 EQLQTDEI
+358 EQLHTDEI

-376 LIREANHLA
+376 LIRESDHLA
-385 VLFYDEDDQD
+385 VLFYDEDEPE
-395 SQLVVNELENID
+395 SQQVVNELENID
-407 DECDAKGVS
+407 DECDASGVS
-416 FVKIDNDEEAKEYGI
+416 FVKIDNDDEAQEYGI
-431 DTIPSLVYFE
+431 EKLPTLVYFE
-441 KGIPSLYSGNLLAED
+441 KGIPSLYTGNLLAED

-465 VEDDEIEEVTD
+465 VEDDEIEDVTD

-481 LIDKA
+481 LIDRT
-486 EHLAVLFF
+486 EHLAVLFY

-518 GIFFVKIDNFE
+518 GIFFVKIDNDE
-529 EAKEYGIETI
+529 EAKEYGIEAI
-539 PTLVY
+539 PTLIY

-563 LAWLIHHVEH
+563 LEWLIHHVDN

-585 KLIVNEPFLAVLFY
+585 KLITNEPFLAVLFY
-599 DKDDE
+599 DKDDA
-604 EDHEVLGELENI
+604 EDHEILGELENI

-622 AGIPFVKI
+622 AGVRRPRSRRRSRGG
-630 DNDAEAK
+630 
-637 EYGIEELPTLVY
+637 YGKDQ
-649 FENRIPS
+649 PS
-656 IYEGDLSN
+656 PSPPSGDLSN

-669 AWLVEQKNTDTIEEV
+669 AWLLQQKNTDTIEEV
-684 TDEILDDLIA
+684 TDEILDDLIG

-702 FSGKCEEGQKCDKI
+702 FSGKCEEGEKCDKI
-716 LDELEKIDDDT
+716 LDELENIDDDT

-739 SSLANQHGIKTFPA
+739 TSLAHEHGIKTIPA
-753 LALFRNGEPVI
+753 LALFRNGEPVVF
-764 YKGDISDEDAVLKW
+764 KGDLTDEEAVLAW
-778 LTDDDTLEIPNKI
+778 LTSENTLEIPNQI
-791 EEVNQRMLERILNTS
+791 EEVNERMLDRILNTS
-806 DNVAVYFYSESDKKS
+806 DNVAVFFYSEGDKKS
-821 KMILTDLENIDDEC
+821 RDILLELENIDDEC
-835 DDIGIDFVKISDD
+835 DDIGIDFVKVSDEN
-848 GIAEEYDI
+848 IAKEYEVVI
-856 VSMPA
+856 LPA
-861 LVYFRTRFP
+861 LVYFRNRFP

-877 QDEEAVL
+877 KDEEALL

-904 QMLQN
+904 QMIQSLVEG
-909 LIDSFEYIVVYFY
+909 FEYLVVYFY

-934 ELETI
+934 DLETI

-944 EVGIQFVKTN
+944 DVGIQFVKTN

-981 DGDIA
+981 DGDIQ
-986 GDDEVYAWLIAETRI
+986 
-1001 LESSVITKSLR
+1001 
-1012 HLLGVEAEDGDDE
+1012 
-1025 GEDIDVGEGDDDD
+1025 
-1038 EEEEEVDSEVE
+1038 
-1049 DEDVDDDEDEN
+1049 
-1060 DGEADEDDDVDEVEA
+1060 
-1075 GDEEKDDAEDDDDE
+1075 
-1089 EDEDDDEEEDD
+1089 
-1100 DDEEDGE
+1100 
-1107 DDNEAKAEDNEVDE
+1107 
-1121 EEEDEEDEDDDDVE
+1121 
-1135 DSAEVKAGE
+1135 
-1144 DDDDDDEDDDKDDGE
+1144 
-1159 VESDDDDKVTVEAGD
+1159 
-1174 ENDETEA
+1174 
-1181 GDDESDAADDD
+1181 
-1192 DETGEEVE
+1192 
-1200 ADDDDDD
+1200 
-1207 DESDEVKADDD
+1207 
-1218 DESDEVE
+1218 
-1225 ADDDEADDVEDDDDD
+1225 
-1240 DDDDESDEVEADDDD
+1240 
-1255 DEAEADDDDN
+1255 
-1265 ETVEAEADD
+1265 
-1274 GDDDDEDEDDDDD
+1274 
-1287 DDAEEDEVEADDD
+1287 AEED
-1300 DEDDADDEEVEAAD
+1300 
-1314 DDGEDAEAGE
+1314 
-1324 AEIDSLE
+1324 
-1331 AEADGEDDDD
+1331 
-1341 DDDEEETVAQADE
+1341 
-1354 DDDDDGNESG
+1354 
-1364 DEDET
+1364 
-1369 IAQDD
+1369 
-1374 DDDDE
+1374 
-1379 DEDDEEDE
+1379 
-1387 AIAQDD
+1387 
-1393 DDDDED
+1393 
-1399 EEDEAIAQDD
+1399 
-1409 DDEDEDEA
+1409 
-1417 IAQDDDDDED
+1417 
-1427 DEEDEAIAQD
+1427 
-1437 DDDDDEDEEDDEE
+1437 
-1450 DEAIDQDDDDDDD
+1450 
-1463 EEDDEEEDEIVAQDD
+1463 
-1478 EDEEDEAE
+1478 
-1486 DESEDEA
+1486 
-1493 EEIEDAAADEDAA
+1493 
-1506 DDEEEKVEGEEDDGE
+1506 
-1521 VVGAAGED
+1521 
-1529 DDSDSDI
+1529 
-1536 QAEEEVLEWL
+1536 VLEWL

-1557 INRQMLYTLID
+1557 INRQLLYTLID

-1573 SVYFFNDEND
+1573 AVYFFNEEND

-1594 IDDEAAEYGIQMVKM
+1594 IDDEAAEYGIQLVKM

-1630 KAKHIKYD
+1630 KGKHIKYE
-1638 GDLYDEED
+1638 GDLYDDED

-1670 FERIRQTTD
+1670 FERIKQTTD

-1719 DAQLAKEVGVYALP
+1719 DSQLAKEVGVFALP

-1743 DPIIYAGGDMKNE
+1743 EPIIYAGGDMKNE

-1776 MEGDAL
+1776 MSGDAL
-1782 QRVIRDS
+1782 LRVIRDS

-1794 YFYDLAACG
+1794 YFYNEDTNAC
-1803 CEDPQAEPEKKKKKK
+1803 
-1818 KKEQSQ
+1818 S
-1824 DKNDSSCETCM
+1824 TCM
-1835 QVLEELEN
+1835 KVLEELEN
-1843 IDDDTDRIGVSF
+1843 IDDDTDRIGVKF
-1855 VKTQDTKIAERYGVT
+1855 VKTQDAKVAERYGVV
-1870 SLPALLY
+1870 SMPALLY
-1877 FEHQVPTVFEG
+1877 FEHQIPTVYEG

-1907 TIETVNRNML
+1907 RIETINRNML

-1929 FFSKPNCRAC
+1929 FFYKPNCRAC
-1939 ETVLAE
+1939 DTVLAE
-1945 LENIDDECDLYG
+1945 LENIDDECDVYG
-1957 IHMVKIQDAQ
+1957 IHMVKIQDTQ

-1987 PLIFDGDMKNEVS
+1987 PLIFDGDLS
-2000 VLEWLTDDDNRE
+2000 VESSVYEWLIDDDNRE
-2012 LDGEI
+2012 LQGTIEEVNRAMLKRLIEYNPFVAVVFISEIKSGNFLLEWLSDDDNRELVDEI
-2017 EAVNVRMLYQLMDES
+2017 EHVNPAMLDQLVAQS
-2032 PFIAV
+2032 TYLAAL
-2037 FFYEDDCPDCEQV
+2037 FYEDDCADCEQV

-2104 DEEKVFKW
+2104 DEEKVFNW

-2144 VYFYEESAR
+2144 VFFYEDNPKC
-2153 SEEVL
+2153 EEVL
-2158 EELEKIDDETDDLD
+2158 TELEKIDDDTDDLD

-2207 GDLMAEE
+2207 GDLMVED

-2248 LFLIFCFKNP
+2248 LFLIFCFKSP
-2258 VHQKAA
+2258 HQKAA

>member
-1 MMRLLTGSLLAVGLV
+1 MIRLILGTLLALGLV
-16 LLLAGQTLAHN
+16 LLAGQTRAHS

-38 KQLENLVAENDYV
+38 KQLENLVAESDYV

-64 KVLGELETIDDDT
+64 KVLSELETIDDDT

-90 KLAKSYGVKVFPSL
+90 KLAKSYGVKTFPAL
-104 SFFRNKEPMHYEGDL
+104 SFFRNKEPINYEGDL
-119 MDEGSVLEFLTSL
+119 MDEASVLEFLTSL

-163 CYDGESCIQGEHK
+163 CYDGEACTHGEHK
-176 SECRRCVKVLQELEN
+176 SECRRCVKALQELEN

-199 GIAFVKINDPELA
+199 GIAFVKINDPDLA
-212 DEYSLGSLPALVY
+212 DEYSLGALPALVY
-225 YRKRIPVVYDGDLMN
+225 YRRRIPVVYDGDLMN

-255 EDDDVI
+255 DDDDMI

-274 SVDHLAV
+274 SLDHLAV
-281 IFYDRDESD
+281 VFYDRDETD
-290 DSQILLELES
+290 DTQILQELEN
-300 IDDDLDSQGIHI
+300 IDDELDAQGIHI
-312 VKIADEVAA
+312 VKIADDVAA
-321 KEYGIEDTPCLVY
+321 REYGIEDTPSLVY
-334 FENEIPSLYDGN
+334 FENEIPSLYDGD

-358 EQLQTDEI
+358 EQLHTDEI

-376 LIREANHLA
+376 LIRETNHLA

-407 DECDAKGVS
+407 DECDANGVS

-431 DTIPSLVYFE
+431 DNLPTLVYFE
-441 KGIPSLYSGNLLAED
+441 KGVPSVYSGNLLAED

-465 VEDDEIEEVTD
+465 VEDDEIEDVTD

-481 LIDKA
+481 LIDRS
-486 EHLAVLFF
+486 EHLAVLFY

-507 LENIDDECDSR
+507 LENIDDECDDR
-518 GIFFVKIDNFE
+518 GIFFVKIDNDE
-529 EAKEYGIETI
+529 EAKEYGIDSI

-544 FESEIPYIFEGD
+544 FESEIPYIYEGD
-556 LMKEEEV
+556 LMKEEDV
-563 LAWLIHHVEH
+563 LEWLIHHVEN

-578 VTDEMLD
+578 ITDEMLD
-585 KLIVNEPFLAVLFY
+585 KLIANEPFLAVLFY
-599 DKDDE
+599 DKDDP
-604 EDHEVLGELENI
+604 EDHEVLAELESI
-616 DDDCEQ
+616 DDECEQ
-622 AGIPFVKI
+622 AGVPFVKI
-630 DNDAEAK
+630 DNDSEAK
-637 EYGIEELPTLVY
+637 EYGIDELPTLVY

-669 AWLVEQKNTDTIEEV
+669 AWILLQKTSDTIEEV

-716 LDELEKIDDDT
+716 LDELENIDDDT
-727 DDHGMHFVTTEE
+727 DDQGMHFVTTEE
-739 SSLANQHGIKTFPA
+739 TSLAAQYGVKTFPS
-753 LALFRNGEPVI
+753 LVLFRNGDPLV
-764 YKGDISDEDAVLKW
+764 YKGDISDEQAVLRW
-778 LTDDDTLEIPNKI
+778 LTDDDTLEIPNLI

-806 DNVAVYFYSESDKKS
+806 DNVAVFFYAAGDKKS
-821 KMILTDLENIDDEC
+821 KKILTELENIDDEC

-848 GIAEEYDI
+848 GIANEYDI
-856 VSMPA
+856 VSLPA
-861 LVYFRTRFP
+861 LVYFRNRFP

-877 QDEEAVL
+877 RDEEALL

-904 QMLQN
+904 QMLQS
-909 LIDSFEYIVVYFY
+909 LVDTFEYLVVYFY

-954 DVEVAEDLGI
+954 DVEAAEELGI

-986 GDDEVYAWLIAETRI
+986 GGEAVSAWLIAETRV
-1001 LESSVITKSLR
+1001 LESPVMILNHR
-1012 HLLGVEAEDGDDE
+1012 YLLGVDE
-1025 GEDIDVGEGDDDD
+1025 EGD
-1038 EEEEEVDSEVE
+1038 
-1049 DEDVDDDEDEN
+1049 
-1060 DGEADEDDDVDEVEA
+1060 
-1075 GDEEKDDAEDDDDE
+1075 
-1089 EDEDDDEEEDD
+1089 
-1100 DDEEDGE
+1100 
-1107 DDNEAKAEDNEVDE
+1107 NE
-1121 EEEDEEDEDDDDVE
+1121 
-1135 DSAEVKAGE
+1135 G
-1144 DDDDDDEDDDKDDGE
+1144 
-1159 VESDDDDKVTVEAGD
+1159 
-1174 ENDETEA
+1174 
-1181 GDDESDAADDD
+1181 
-1192 DETGEEVE
+1192 
-1200 ADDDDDD
+1200 
-1207 DESDEVKADDD
+1207 
-1218 DESDEVE
+1218 
-1225 ADDDEADDVEDDDDD
+1225 
-1240 DDDDESDEVEADDDD
+1240 
-1255 DEAEADDDDN
+1255 
-1265 ETVEAEADD
+1265 
-1274 GDDDDEDEDDDDD
+1274 
-1287 DDAEEDEVEADDD
+1287 
-1300 DEDDADDEEVEAAD
+1300 
-1314 DDGEDAEAGE
+1314 
-1324 AEIDSLE
+1324 
-1331 AEADGEDDDD
+1331 
-1341 DDDEEETVAQADE
+1341 
-1354 DDDDDGNESG
+1354 
-1364 DEDET
+1364 
-1369 IAQDD
+1369 
-1374 DDDDE
+1374 
-1379 DEDDEEDE
+1379 
-1387 AIAQDD
+1387 
-1393 DDDDED
+1393 
-1399 EEDEAIAQDD
+1399 
-1409 DDEDEDEA
+1409 
-1417 IAQDDDDDED
+1417 
-1427 DEEDEAIAQD
+1427 
-1437 DDDDDEDEEDDEE
+1437 
-1450 DEAIDQDDDDDDD
+1450 
-1463 EEDDEEEDEIVAQDD
+1463 
-1478 EDEEDEAE
+1478 
-1486 DESEDEA
+1486 
-1493 EEIEDAAADEDAA
+1493 
-1506 DDEEEKVEGEEDDGE
+1506 
-1521 VVGAAGED
+1521 
-1529 DDSDSDI
+1529 DI

-1573 SVYFFNDEND
+1573 AVYFFNEEND

-1638 GDLYDEED
+1638 GDLYDDED

-1679 YLAVFFYAEEGCKQC
+1679 YLAVFFYSEEGCKQC

-1719 DAQLAKEVGVYALP
+1719 DAELAKEVGVYALP
-1733 AIVFYRAGTE
+1733 AIVFYRAGGD

-1776 MEGDAL
+1776 MEGAAL

-1794 YFYDLAACG
+1794 YFYT
-1803 CEDPQAEPEKKKKKK
+1803 E
-1818 KKEQSQ
+1818 
-1824 DKNDSSCETCM
+1824 DSSCESCM

-1855 VKTQDTKIAERYGVT
+1855 VKTQDTNVAERYGVT

-1877 FEHQVPTVFEG
+1877 FEHQVPTVYEG
-1888 DLLAEEDVLQ
+1888 DLLAEEEVLQ
-1898 WLILQKTED
+1898 WLTLQKTED

-1929 FFSKPNCRAC
+1929 FFYKPNCRAC
-1939 ETVLAE
+1939 DTVLAE

-1987 PLIFDGDMKNEVS
+1987 PLIFDDDIMS
-2000 VLEWLTDDDNRE
+2000 VGSGVYEWLADDDNRKLE
-2012 LDGEI
+2012 GDI
-2017 EAVNVRMLYQLMDES
+2017 EEVNKIMMDAILERKLYFAVLFMN
-2032 PFIAV
+2032 
-2037 FFYEDDCPDCEQV
+2037 EDDCPDCEQV

-2091 RKKTPLV
+2091 RKKMPLV

-2104 DEEKVFKW
+2104 DEEKVFNW

-2144 VYFYEESAR
+2144 VYFYENTPK

-2207 GDLMAEE
+2207 GDLMVEE
-2214 EVLEWLQKNRFK
+2214 EVLDWLQKNRFK

-2239 ITFAFIMYT
+2239 ITFAFVMYT
-2248 LFLIFCFKNP
+2248 VFLLFCFKNP
-2258 VHQKAA
+2258 AHPPHHQKAA

>member
-1 MMRLLTGSLLAVGLV
+1 MTRLSAWTWLVMGGLAV
-16 LLLAGQTLAHN
+16 LAAH
-27 AKADVIEDINA
+27 AHAASPKADVIEDVNA
-38 KQLENLVAENDYV
+38 KQLEDLVAESDYV
-51 AVYWYKRSCKDCD
+51 AVFWYKKSCKDCD
-64 KVLGELETIDDDT
+64 KVLAELENIDDDT
-77 DRFGVHFVKVADK
+77 DRFGVHFVKIADK
-90 KLAKSYGVKVFPSL
+90 KYAKSYGVKTFPAL

-119 MDEGSVLEFLTSL
+119 MDESSVLEFLTSL
-132 EAMDLPDQIEEV
+132 EAMELPDQIEEV

-163 CYDGESCIQGEHK
+163 YK
-176 SECRRCVKVLQELEN
+176 SECRRCAKALQELEN

-225 YRKRIPVVYDGDLMN
+225 YRRRIPVVYDGDLMN

-255 EDDDVI
+255 DDDDVI

-274 SVDHLAV
+274 SLDHLAV
-281 IFYDRDESD
+281 VFYDRDESD
-290 DSQILLELES
+290 DGVILQELEN
-300 IDDDLDSQGIHI
+300 IDDDLDAQGIHI
-312 VKIADEVAA
+312 VKIADDVAA
-321 KEYGIEDTPCLVY
+321 REYGIEDMPCLVY
-334 FENEIPSLYDGN
+334 FEKEIPSLYDGD

-358 EQLQTDEI
+358 EQLHSDEI

-376 LIREANHLA
+376 LIKEANHLA
-385 VLFYDEDDQD
+385 VLFYDED
-395 SQLVVNELENID
+395 SQESQMVVAELENID
-407 DECDAKGVS
+407 DECDAKGIS
-416 FVKIDNDEEAKEYGI
+416 FVKIDNDDEAKEYGI
-431 DTIPSLVYFE
+431 DTLPTLVYFE
-441 KGIPSLYSGNLLAED
+441 KGVPSVYSGNLLTEE

-465 VEDDEIEEVTD
+465 VEEDEIEEVTD

-481 LIDKA
+481 LIGRT
-486 EHLAVLFF
+486 EHLAVLFY

-507 LENIDDECDSR
+507 LENIDDECDGR
-518 GIFFVKIDNFE
+518 GVYFVKIDNYA
-529 EAKEYGIETI
+529 EAIEYGIDTI

-563 LAWLIHHVEH
+563 LYWLFHHVDH

-578 VTDEMLD
+578 VTDEMLG
-585 KLIVNEPFLAVLFY
+585 KLIANEPFLAVLFY
-599 DKDDE
+599 DKEDA
-604 EDHEVLGELENI
+604 EDHEVLAELENI

-622 AGIPFVKI
+622 AGVPFVKI

-637 EYGIEELPTLVY
+637 EYGIDELPTLVY

-669 AWLVEQKNTDTIEEV
+669 AWLMEQKTTDTIEEV

-716 LDELEKIDDDT
+716 LDELENIDDDT

-739 SSLANQHGIKTFPA
+739 TGLANEYGIKNLPA
-753 LALFRNGEPVI
+753 LVLFRNGEPVV
-764 YKGDISDEDAVLKW
+764 YKGDISNEEAVLKW
-778 LTDDDTLEIPNKI
+778 VTSEDTLQIPNQI
-791 EEVNQRMLERILNTS
+791 EEVNQRMLERILNIS
-806 DNVAVYFYSESDKKS
+806 DNVAVFFYDEDDMKS
-821 KMILTDLENIDDEC
+821 KKILIELENIDDDC
-835 DDIGIDFVKISDD
+835 DDIGIDFVKISDE
-848 GIAEEYDI
+848 GIAQEYDI
-856 VSMPA
+856 ASMPA
-861 LVYFRTRFP
+861 LVYFRHRFP
-870 QIYEGDL
+870 QIYEGDMF
-877 QDEEAVL
+877 DEDGLL

-904 QMLQN
+904 KMLQT
-909 LIDSFEYIVVYFY
+909 LVDTFEYLVVYFY

-954 DVEVAEDLGI
+954 DVDVAEDLGI

-981 DGDIA
+981 DGDI
-986 GDDEVYAWLIAETRI
+986 
-1001 LESSVITKSLR
+1001 
-1012 HLLGVEAEDGDDE
+1012 
-1025 GEDIDVGEGDDDD
+1025 
-1038 EEEEEVDSEVE
+1038 
-1049 DEDVDDDEDEN
+1049 
-1060 DGEADEDDDVDEVEA
+1060 
-1075 GDEEKDDAEDDDDE
+1075 
-1089 EDEDDDEEEDD
+1089 
-1100 DDEEDGE
+1100 
-1107 DDNEAKAEDNEVDE
+1107 
-1121 EEEDEEDEDDDDVE
+1121 
-1135 DSAEVKAGE
+1135 
-1144 DDDDDDEDDDKDDGE
+1144 
-1159 VESDDDDKVTVEAGD
+1159 
-1174 ENDETEA
+1174 
-1181 GDDESDAADDD
+1181 
-1192 DETGEEVE
+1192 
-1200 ADDDDDD
+1200 
-1207 DESDEVKADDD
+1207 
-1218 DESDEVE
+1218 
-1225 ADDDEADDVEDDDDD
+1225 
-1240 DDDDESDEVEADDDD
+1240 
-1255 DEAEADDDDN
+1255 
-1265 ETVEAEADD
+1265 
-1274 GDDDDEDEDDDDD
+1274 
-1287 DDAEEDEVEADDD
+1287 
-1300 DEDDADDEEVEAAD
+1300 
-1314 DDGEDAEAGE
+1314 
-1324 AEIDSLE
+1324 
-1331 AEADGEDDDD
+1331 
-1341 DDDEEETVAQADE
+1341 
-1354 DDDDDGNESG
+1354 
-1364 DEDET
+1364 
-1369 IAQDD
+1369 
-1374 DDDDE
+1374 
-1379 DEDDEEDE
+1379 
-1387 AIAQDD
+1387 
-1393 DDDDED
+1393 
-1399 EEDEAIAQDD
+1399 
-1409 DDEDEDEA
+1409 
-1417 IAQDDDDDED
+1417 
-1427 DEEDEAIAQD
+1427 
-1437 DDDDDEDEEDDEE
+1437 
-1450 DEAIDQDDDDDDD
+1450 
-1463 EEDDEEEDEIVAQDD
+1463 
-1478 EDEEDEAE
+1478 
-1486 DESEDEA
+1486 
-1493 EEIEDAAADEDAA
+1493 
-1506 DDEEEKVEGEEDDGE
+1506 
-1521 VVGAAGED
+1521 
-1529 DDSDSDI
+1529 
-1536 QAEEEVLEWL
+1536 QAEEQVLEWL

-1573 SVYFFNDEND
+1573 AVYFFNEEND
-1583 ECPKVLRVLEK
+1583 ECPKVLRTLEK
-1594 IDDEAAEYGIQMVKM
+1594 IDDEAAEFGIQMVKM

-1630 KAKHIKYD
+1630 KGKHIKYD

-1679 YLAVFFYAEEGCKQC
+1679 YLAVFFYTEEGCKQC

-1719 DAQLAKEVGVYALP
+1719 DSQLAKDVGVYALP
-1733 AIVFYRAGTE
+1733 AIVFYRSGSE
-1743 DPIIYAGGDMKNE
+1743 EPIIYAGDMKNE
-1756 ENLLSWLLTEKDPTA
+1756 ENLLAWLLTEKDPTA

-1776 MEGDAL
+1776 MDGEIL
-1782 QRVIRDS
+1782 QRVIRDA

-1794 YFYDLAACG
+1794 YFYKD
-1803 CEDPQAEPEKKKKKK
+1803 
-1818 KKEQSQ
+1818 
-1824 DKNDSSCETCM
+1824 DSTCAICM

-1855 VKTQDTKIAERYGVT
+1855 VKTQDLKVAERYGVT
-1870 SLPALLY
+1870 SVPALLY
-1877 FEHQVPTVFEG
+1877 FEHQVPTVYEG

-1929 FFSKPNCRAC
+1929 FFYKPNCRAC

-1987 PLIFDGDMKNEVS
+1987 PLIFDGDLS
-2000 VLEWLTDDDNRE
+2000 VESSVYEWLVDDDNRE
-2012 LDGEI
+2012 LQGALE
-2017 EAVNVRMLYQLMDES
+2017 EVNKHMLSKLVETN
-2032 PFIAV
+2032 PFVAAV
-2037 FFYEDDCPDCEQV
+2037 FINEDDCTECEQV
-2050 LQELENIDDEVDM
+2050 LHELENIDEEVDM
-2063 FGIDFVKINDPDA
+2063 YGIDFVKINDPDA
-2076 AQRFNILHTPALVYF
+2076 AHRFNILHTPALVYF
-2091 RKKTPLV
+2091 RKKVPLV

-2104 DEEKVFKW
+2104 DEEKVFQW

-2144 VYFYEESAR
+2144 VYFYEDNAKCQ
-2153 SEEVL
+2153 EVL
-2158 EELEKIDDETDDLD
+2158 SELEKIDDETDDLD

-2207 GDLMAEE
+2207 GDLMVEE

-2239 ITFAFIMYT
+2239 ITLAFIMYT
-2248 LFLIFCFKNP
+2248 LFLIFCFRSP
-2258 VHQKAA
+2258 GHQKAA

>member
-1 MMRLLTGSLLAVGLV
+1 MTRLSAWTWLVMGGLAV
-16 LLLAGQTLAHN
+16 LAAH
-27 AKADVIEDINA
+27 AHAASPKADVIEDVNA
-38 KQLENLVAENDYV
+38 KQLEDLVAESDYV
-51 AVYWYKRSCKDCD
+51 AVFWYKKSCKDCD
-64 KVLGELETIDDDT
+64 KVLAELENIDDDT
-77 DRFGVHFVKVADK
+77 DRFGVHFVKIADK
-90 KLAKSYGVKVFPSL
+90 KYAKSYGVKTFPAL

-119 MDEGSVLEFLTSL
+119 MDESSVLEFLTSL
-132 EAMDLPDQIEEV
+132 EAMELPDQIEEV

-163 CYDGESCIQGEHK
+163 YK
-176 SECRRCVKVLQELEN
+176 SECRRCAKALQELEN

-225 YRKRIPVVYDGDLMN
+225 YRRRIPVVYDGDLMN

-255 EDDDVI
+255 DDDDVI

-274 SVDHLAV
+274 SLDHLAV
-281 IFYDRDESD
+281 VFYDRDESD
-290 DSQILLELES
+290 DGVILQELEN
-300 IDDDLDSQGIHI
+300 IDDDLDAQGIHI
-312 VKIADEVAA
+312 VKIADDVAA
-321 KEYGIEDTPCLVY
+321 REYGIEDMPCLVY
-334 FENEIPSLYDGN
+334 FEKEIPSLYDGD

-358 EQLQTDEI
+358 EQLHSDEI

-376 LIREANHLA
+376 LIKEANHLA
-385 VLFYDEDDQD
+385 VLFYDED
-395 SQLVVNELENID
+395 SQESQMVVAELENID
-407 DECDAKGVS
+407 DECDAKGIS
-416 FVKIDNDEEAKEYGI
+416 FVKIDNDDEAKEYGI
-431 DTIPSLVYFE
+431 DTLPTLVYFE
-441 KGIPSLYSGNLLAED
+441 KGVPSVYSGNLLTEE

-465 VEDDEIEEVTD
+465 VEEDEIEEVTD

-481 LIDKA
+481 LIGRT
-486 EHLAVLFF
+486 EHLAVLFY

-507 LENIDDECDSR
+507 LENIDDECDGR
-518 GIFFVKIDNFE
+518 GVYFVKIDNYA
-529 EAKEYGIETI
+529 EAIEYGIDTI

-563 LAWLIHHVEH
+563 LYWLFHHVDH

-578 VTDEMLD
+578 VTDEMLG
-585 KLIVNEPFLAVLFY
+585 KLIANEPFLAVLFY
-599 DKDDE
+599 DKEDA
-604 EDHEVLGELENI
+604 EDHEVLAELENI

-622 AGIPFVKI
+622 AGVPFVKI

-637 EYGIEELPTLVY
+637 EYGIDELPTLVY

-669 AWLVEQKNTDTIEEV
+669 AWLMEQKTTDTIEEV

-716 LDELEKIDDDT
+716 LDELENIDDDT

-739 SSLANQHGIKTFPA
+739 TGLANEYGIKNLPA
-753 LALFRNGEPVI
+753 LVLFRNGEPVV
-764 YKGDISDEDAVLKW
+764 YKGDISNEEAVLKW
-778 LTDDDTLEIPNKI
+778 VTSEDTLQIPNQI
-791 EEVNQRMLERILNTS
+791 EEVNQRMLERILNIS
-806 DNVAVYFYSESDKKS
+806 DNVAVFFYDEDDMKS
-821 KMILTDLENIDDEC
+821 KKILIELENIDDDC
-835 DDIGIDFVKISDD
+835 DDIGIDFVKISDE
-848 GIAEEYDI
+848 GIAQEYDI
-856 VSMPA
+856 ASMPA
-861 LVYFRTRFP
+861 LVYFRHRFP
-870 QIYEGDL
+870 QIYEGDMF
-877 QDEEAVL
+877 DEDGLL

-904 QMLQN
+904 KMLQT
-909 LIDSFEYIVVYFY
+909 LVDTFEYLVVYFY

-954 DVEVAEDLGI
+954 DVDVAEDLGI

-981 DGDIA
+981 DGDI
-986 GDDEVYAWLIAETRI
+986 
-1001 LESSVITKSLR
+1001 
-1012 HLLGVEAEDGDDE
+1012 
-1025 GEDIDVGEGDDDD
+1025 
-1038 EEEEEVDSEVE
+1038 
-1049 DEDVDDDEDEN
+1049 
-1060 DGEADEDDDVDEVEA
+1060 
-1075 GDEEKDDAEDDDDE
+1075 
-1089 EDEDDDEEEDD
+1089 
-1100 DDEEDGE
+1100 
-1107 DDNEAKAEDNEVDE
+1107 
-1121 EEEDEEDEDDDDVE
+1121 
-1135 DSAEVKAGE
+1135 
-1144 DDDDDDEDDDKDDGE
+1144 
-1159 VESDDDDKVTVEAGD
+1159 
-1174 ENDETEA
+1174 
-1181 GDDESDAADDD
+1181 
-1192 DETGEEVE
+1192 
-1200 ADDDDDD
+1200 
-1207 DESDEVKADDD
+1207 
-1218 DESDEVE
+1218 
-1225 ADDDEADDVEDDDDD
+1225 
-1240 DDDDESDEVEADDDD
+1240 
-1255 DEAEADDDDN
+1255 
-1265 ETVEAEADD
+1265 
-1274 GDDDDEDEDDDDD
+1274 
-1287 DDAEEDEVEADDD
+1287 
-1300 DEDDADDEEVEAAD
+1300 
-1314 DDGEDAEAGE
+1314 
-1324 AEIDSLE
+1324 
-1331 AEADGEDDDD
+1331 
-1341 DDDEEETVAQADE
+1341 
-1354 DDDDDGNESG
+1354 
-1364 DEDET
+1364 
-1369 IAQDD
+1369 
-1374 DDDDE
+1374 
-1379 DEDDEEDE
+1379 
-1387 AIAQDD
+1387 
-1393 DDDDED
+1393 
-1399 EEDEAIAQDD
+1399 
-1409 DDEDEDEA
+1409 
-1417 IAQDDDDDED
+1417 
-1427 DEEDEAIAQD
+1427 
-1437 DDDDDEDEEDDEE
+1437 
-1450 DEAIDQDDDDDDD
+1450 
-1463 EEDDEEEDEIVAQDD
+1463 
-1478 EDEEDEAE
+1478 
-1486 DESEDEA
+1486 
-1493 EEIEDAAADEDAA
+1493 
-1506 DDEEEKVEGEEDDGE
+1506 
-1521 VVGAAGED
+1521 
-1529 DDSDSDI
+1529 
-1536 QAEEEVLEWL
+1536 QAEEQVLEWL

-1573 SVYFFNDEND
+1573 AVYFFNEEND
-1583 ECPKVLRVLEK
+1583 ECPKVLRTLEK
-1594 IDDEAAEYGIQMVKM
+1594 IDDEAAEFGIQMVKM

-1630 KAKHIKYD
+1630 KGKHIKYD

-1679 YLAVFFYAEEGCKQC
+1679 YLAVFFYTEEGCKQC

-1719 DAQLAKEVGVYALP
+1719 DSQLAKDVGVYALP
-1733 AIVFYRAGTE
+1733 AIVFYRSGSE
-1743 DPIIYAGGDMKNE
+1743 EPIIYAGDMKNE
-1756 ENLLSWLLTEKDPTA
+1756 ENLLAWLLTEKDPTA

-1776 MEGDAL
+1776 MDGEIL
-1782 QRVIRDS
+1782 QRVIRDA

-1794 YFYDLAACG
+1794 YFYDLSG
-1803 CEDPQAEPEKKKKKK
+1803 CPDPSEEGEKKKKKK
-1818 KKEQSQ
+1818 R
-1824 DKNDSSCETCM
+1824 KNETSSESTNKDDSTCAICM

-1855 VKTQDTKIAERYGVT
+1855 VKTQDLKVAERYGVT
-1870 SLPALLY
+1870 SVPALLY
-1877 FEHQVPTVFEG
+1877 FEHQVPTVYEG

-1929 FFSKPNCRAC
+1929 FFYKPNCRAC

-1987 PLIFDGDMKNEVS
+1987 PLIFDDDIAEVGGDVFQ
-2000 VLEWLTDDDNRE
+2000 WFIDDDNLK
-2012 LDGEI
+2012 LDGHI
-2017 EAVNVRMLYQLMDES
+2017 EEVNIRMLNAIIS
-2032 PFIAV
+2032 TSHHVAT
-2037 FFYEDDCPDCEQV
+2037 FFMNEDDCTECEQV
-2050 LQELENIDDEVDM
+2050 LHELENIDEEVDM
-2063 FGIDFVKINDPDA
+2063 YGIDFVKINDPDA
-2076 AQRFNILHTPALVYF
+2076 AHRFNILHTPALVYF
-2091 RKKTPLV
+2091 RKKVPLV

-2104 DEEKVFKW
+2104 DEEKVFQW

-2144 VYFYEESAR
+2144 VYFYEDNAKCQ
-2153 SEEVL
+2153 EVL
-2158 EELEKIDDETDDLD
+2158 SELEKIDDETDDLD

-2207 GDLMAEE
+2207 GDLMVEE

-2239 ITFAFIMYT
+2239 ITLAFIMYT
-2248 LFLIFCFKNP
+2248 LFLIFCFRSP
-2258 VHQKAA
+2258 GHQKAA